1 MKQFKKKP
9 KKIKRSQKIILKRPL
24 WLMPLLIGGFA
35 SGVYADGTDIL
46 GLSWGE
52 KSQKV
57 CVHRPWYAL
66 WSCDKW
72 EEKTQQFTGNQLI
85 TKTWAGGN
93 AANYYHSQNNQD
105 ITANLKN
112 DNGTYFLSGLY
123 NYTGGEYNGGNL
135 DIELGSN
142 ATFNLGA
149 NSGNS
154 FTSWYPNGHT
164 NVTFSAG
171 TINVNNSVEVGNR
184 VGSGAGTHTGTA
196 TLNLNANKVTINS
209 NINAYKTSQVNIGN
223 ANSAITIN
231 SVSLSGDT
239 CSSLAKIGSGAN
251 CSSSGPSYSFKG
263 TTSATNTT
271 FSNASGSFTFEE
283 SANFSGAKLNGGA
296 FTFNKGFNATN
307 NTAFNSGSFTFKGTS
322 SFNNATFSNAS
333 YTFDNQATFQNS
345 SFNGGT
351 FTFNNQSNPTNSAQ
365 HPQILFENSSFN
377 GGIFTFNNQT
387 NPTNSAQ
394 HPQILFENSSFSGS
408 TTTLKGS
415 ATFEQAFNNSNHQ
428 LTIQNASFDN
438 ATFNNTG
445 KITIEKDASFNN
457 TSFNTPVD
465 TNNMSVTGSV
475 TLSGKND
482 LKNGSTLDFGSS
494 KITLAQGATFNLTS
508 LGSEKSVTILNSSGG
523 ITYNHLLN
531 HALNSLTN
539 ALKTTESSSKPQS
552 FAQGLWDMIT
562 YNGVTGQL
570 LSENAATPKN
580 TDSSPSAPTKDSP
593 QVYQVGYKIGDTI
606 YKLQETFSPNSI
618 IIQALESG
626 TYTPPPTI
634 SGSQFDLSASNYIN
648 ANMPWYDH
656 KYYIPKSQNFTESG
670 TYYLPSVQIWGSY
683 TNSFKQTFSTNGSN
697 LVIGYNAT
705 WTGNSVS
712 SSGTVSFGD
721 TSGSAL
727 NGHCGPWPYYQ
738 CIGTTNGAYSAYHV
752 YITANLRSG
761 NRIGT
766 GGAANLVFNGVDS
779 INIANAT
786 ITQHNAGAYSSSMTF
801 STQNMDSS
809 QNLNGLN
816 ANGKLS
822 VYGATFTNQAKDGK
836 FIFNAGQATFEN
848 TNFNG
853 GSYQFSGDSLN
864 FSNNNQFNS
873 GSFEISA
880 KNASFNNAN
889 FNNSASFNFN
899 NSNAT
904 TSFVGD
910 FTNANSNLQIAG
922 NAVFG
927 NSTNSDGSQNTANF
941 NNTGSVNIAGNA
953 TFDNMAFNGPTNTSV
968 KGQVTLNNITLKNLN
983 APLSFGDGMI
993 NFSAHSVINIGEAIT
1008 NGNPITLVSSSK
1020 EIEYN
1025 NAFSKNLWQLI
1036 NYQGH
1041 GASSEK
1047 LVSSAG
1053 NGIYDVVYSF
1063 NNQTYNF
1070 QEVFSPNS
1078 ISIRRLGVGMVF
1090 DYVDMEKS
1098 DHLYY
1103 QNALGF
1109 MTYMPNSYNNNLGNL
1124 NNTIYYYDKSID
1136 FYASGKTLFTKAEFS
1151 QTLTGQNSAIVFGAK
1166 NIWTNA
1172 SDAPQSN
1179 TIIRFG
1185 DNKGAGSND
1194 ASGHCWNLQCI
1205 GFITGHYE
1213 AQKIYITGSIES
1225 GNRISSGGGASLNFN
1240 GLQGILLTNATLY
1253 NRAAGTQSS
1262 SMNFISNSAN
1272 IQAQNSYFIDD
1283 TAQNKGNPNF
1293 SFNALNLD
1301 FSNSSFRGYVGQ
1313 TQSVFKFNAVNA
1325 ISFTNSSNLSS
1336 GLYQISAK
1344 SVLFDN
1350 SNLSVSVGTSSIKA
1364 NAISLSQ
1371 NASINASNHSTL
1383 ELSGDL
1389 NLNDTSSLNLNQSA
1403 INVSNNATIN
1413 DYASL
1418 IASNGSHLN
1427 FNGAVNFNSAN
1438 ITTSL
1443 SDSSI
1448 VFKGASSLGG
1458 QFNLSN
1464 NSFLD
1469 FQGSSA
1475 ITSNT
1480 AFNFYNNAFSQSPI
1494 TFHQALDI
1502 KAPLSLGGNLLNPNN
1517 SSVLNLKN
1525 SQLVFSDQ
1533 GSLNIANIDL
1543 LSDLNDNKNR
1553 VYNIIQA
1560 DMNSNWYERIS
1571 FFGMRINDGIYDAKN
1586 QTYSFTNPL
1595 NNALKITESFK
1606 DNQLSV
1612 TLSQIPGIKNTLY
1625 NIGSE
1630 IFNYQKV
1637 YNNANGVYSYSDDA
1651 QGVFYLTSS
1660 VKGYYNPNQSYQ
1672 ASGSNNTT
1680 KNNNLTSESSVIS
1693 QTYNAQGNP
1702 ISALHVYNKGYNFNN
1717 IKALGQMAL
1726 KLYPEIKK
1734 ILGNDFSL
1742 SSLSNLKGDA
1752 LNQLTKLITPSD
1764 WKNIN
1769 ELIDNANNSVVQNFN
1784 NGALIIGATKI
1795 GQTNTNSTVVFGGL
1809 GYQKPCDYTDIVC
1822 QKFRGTYLGQLLES
1836 SSADLGYIDT
1846 TFNAKEIYLTGT
1858 LGSGN
1863 AWGTGGSASVTFNSQ
1878 TSLILNQAN
1887 IVSSQ
1892 TDGIFS
1898 MLGQEGINKVFNQAG
1913 LANIL
1918 GEVAMQSINK
1928 AGGLGNLIVNTLGSG
1943 SVIGGYLT
1951 PEQKNQTLS
1960 QLLGQNNFD
1969 NLMNDSGLNTAI
1981 KDLIRQ
1987 KLGFWT
1993 GLVGGLAGL
2002 GGIDLQNPEKLI
2014 GSMSINDLLS
2024 KKGLFNQI
2032 TGFISANDIGQVISV
2047 MLQDIVKPSE
2057 ALQNDVVALGK
2068 QMIGEFL
2075 GQDMLN
2081 SLESLLQ
2088 NQQIKSV
2095 LDKVLAAKG
2104 LGPIYEQGLGDLIPN
2119 LGKKG
2124 LFAPYGLSQVWQR
2137 GDFSFNAQGNV
2148 FVQNSTFS
2156 NANGGTLSFNAGNS
2170 LIFAG
2175 NNHIAFTNHSGTLN
2189 LLSNQVSNIN
2199 ITTLDASNGLKINAA
2214 NNNVSVS
2221 QGNLFINASC
2231 VQQSDPITTNTANPC
2246 ALSAQSA
2253 NGASSNNASNNAP
2266 IALNNNDE
2274 SLMVTANDFNFS
2286 GNIYANGVV
2295 DFSKIKGSANI
2306 KNLYLYNNAQ
2316 FQANNLTISN
2326 QAVLEKNASF
2336 VTNNL
2341 NIQGAFNNN
2350 ATQKIGVLQNL
2361 VIASN
2366 ASLSTGIYGL
2376 EVGGALNNFGAIH
2389 FNLENIQ
2396 TPAPLIQ
2403 AEGIINLNTTQTPFI
2418 NVNNSMA
2425 NNTTYTLLKSSRY
2438 IDYNINPNSLQSYLK
2453 LYTLIN
2459 INGNHIEEKN
2469 GVLTYLGQRVL
2480 LQDKGLLLSV
2490 ALPNSNNASPNNILS
2505 LSVLHNQVKMS
2516 YGDKVMDFTPPTLQ
2530 DYIVGIQGQSA
2541 LNQIEAIGGNNAI
2554 KWLSTLMIK
2563 TKENPLFAPIYLENH
2578 SLNEILD
2585 ATKDLQNTASLI
2597 SNPNFRDN
2605 ATNLLELASYTQQT
2619 SRLTKLSDFRAREGE
2634 SNFSERLLEL
2644 KNKRFSDPNP
2654 SEIFVKYSQPNKHPN
2669 NLWVQGVGGASFIS
2683 GGNGTLYG
2691 LNVGYDRLVKNVI
2704 LGGYVA
2710 YGYSG
2715 FNGNIMRSLGNNVD
2729 VGMYARAF
2737 LKRNEFTLSA
2747 NETYGGNASHI
2758 NSSNSL
2764 LSVLNQRYNYNTWTT
2779 SVNGN
2784 YGYDFMFKQKSV
2796 VLKPQVGLSYHFI
2809 GLSGMKGKMQN
2820 PAYQQF
2826 VMHSNPS
2833 NESVLTLN
2841 MGLES
2846 RKYFGK
2852 NSYYFVTARL
2862 GRDLLIKAKGDNMV
2876 RFVGENTLLYRK
2888 GEIFNT
2894 FASVITGG
2902 EMHLWRLM
2910 YVNAGVGLK
2919 MGLQY
2924 QDLNITGNV
2933 GMRVAF

>member
-1 MKQFKKKP
+1 MKKFKKKP
-9 KKIKRSQKIILKRPL
+9 KSIKRSHQNQKTILKRPL
-24 WLMPLLIGGFA
+24 WLAPLLIGGFA

-46 GLSWGE
+46 GLSWEE

-57 CVHRPWYAL
+57 CVHHPWYAP

-149 NSGNS
+149 SSGNS

-196 TLNLNANKVTINS
+196 TLNLNANQVNIHS
-209 NINAYKTSQVNIGN
+209 NISVFKTSQVNVGN
-223 ANSAITIN
+223 ANSVITIG
-231 SVSLSGDT
+231 SVSLSGDV
-239 CSSLAKIGSGAN
+239 CSSLASVGVGAN
-251 CSSSGPSYSFKG
+251 CSTSGPSYSFKG
-263 TTSATNTT
+263 TTNATNTD

-283 SANFSGAKLNGGA
+283 NATFSGAKLNGGTY
-296 FTFNKGFNATN
+296 TFNKEFNATN
-307 NTAFNSGSFTFKGTS
+307 NTAFNSGSFNFNGTS
-322 SFNNATFSNAS
+322 SFNSASFSNAS
-333 YTFDNQATFQNS
+333 YTFNDQATFQNS

-351 FTFNNQSNPTNSAQ
+351 FTFNNQNNQSAQ
-365 HPQILFENSSFN
+365 HPQIQS
-377 GGIFTFNNQT
+377 
-387 NPTNSAQ
+387 
-394 HPQILFENSSFSGS
+394 SSFSGGAI
-408 TTTLKGS
+408 TLKGS

-428 LTIQNASFDN
+428 LTIQNASFNN
-438 ATFNNTG
+438 ANFNNTG
-445 KITIEKDASFNN
+445 KITINESASFND
-457 TSFNTPVD
+457 TTFNTFVD
-465 TNNMSVTGSV
+465 TNNMIITGSV

-494 KITLAQGATFNLTS
+494 KITLTQGTTFNLTS
-508 LGSEKSVTILNSSGG
+508 LGDKNSVTILNSSGG
-523 ITYNHLLN
+523 ITYNNLLN
-531 HALNSLTN
+531 HALNSLTS
-539 ALKTTESSSKPQS
+539 ALKTNENSSDPQS

-570 LSENAATPKN
+570 LNENIAASKPA
-580 TDSSPSAPTKDSP
+580 DSSPSKSSTNPT

-606 YKLQETFSPNSI
+606 YKLQETFSHNSI

-626 TYTPPPTI
+626 TYTPPPVI
-634 SGSQFDLSASNYIN
+634 SGSKFDLSASNYIN

-656 KYYIPKSQNFTESG
+656 KSYIPKSQNFTESG

-683 TNSFKQTFSTNGSN
+683 TNSFKQTFSASNSN

-705 WTGNSVS
+705 WTDHNVS

-738 CIGTTNGAYSAYHV
+738 CTGTTNGTYSAYHV

-779 INIANAT
+779 VNIANAT
-786 ITQHNAGAYSSSMTF
+786 ITQHNAGIYSSSMTF
-801 STQNMDSS
+801 STQSMDNS
-809 QNLNGLN
+809 QNLKGLN
-816 ANGKLS
+816 SNGMLL
-822 VYGATFTNQAKDGK
+822 VYGTTFTNQAKDGK
-836 FIFNAGQATFEN
+836 FIFNAGKAVFEN

-864 FSNNNQFNS
+864 FLNNNQFNS
-873 GSFEISA
+873 GSFEIGA

-910 FTNANSNLQIAG
+910 FTNAHSNLQIAG
-922 NAVFG
+922 SAVFG
-927 NSTNSDGSQNTANF
+927 NSNNGSQNNANF
-941 NNTGSVNIAGNA
+941 NNTGSVNISGNA
-953 TFDNMAFNGPTNTSV
+953 TFDNVVFNSPTNTSV

-983 APLSFGDGMI
+983 APLSFGDGTI
-993 NFSAHSVINIGEAIT
+993 TFSAHSVINIGEAIT

-1020 EIEYN
+1020 EIDYN

-1047 LVSSAG
+1047 LVSSVG
-1053 NGIYDVVYSF
+1053 NGVYDVVYSF

-1078 ISIRRLGVGMVF
+1078 ISIRRLGVSMVF

-1103 QNALGF
+1103 KDVAGF
-1109 MTYMPNSYNNNLGNL
+1109 MTYMPNSYNNNLGNP

-1151 QTLTGQNSAIVFGAK
+1151 QTFTGQNSTIVFGAK

-1213 AQKIYITGSIES
+1213 AQKIYITASIES

-1240 GLQGILLTNATLY
+1240 ALQGILLTNATLY

-1262 SMNFISNSAN
+1262 SMNFTSNSAN

-1283 TAQNKGNPNF
+1283 TAQNGGNPNF

-1313 TQSVFKFNAVNA
+1313 TQSVFKFNAKNA
-1325 ISFTNSSNLSS
+1325 INFTNSTNLSS
-1336 GLYQISAK
+1336 GLYQMQAK
-1344 SVLFDN
+1344 SVSFDN

-1364 NAISLSQ
+1364 NAINLSQ

-1383 ELSGDL
+1383 ELQGDL

-1403 INVSNNATIN
+1403 INVSNNTTIN
-1413 DYASL
+1413 DHASL
-1418 IASNGSHLN
+1418 IASNNAHIN

-1443 SDSSI
+1443 NDSSI
-1448 VFKGASSLGG
+1448 VFKGAISLGG

-1464 NSFLD
+1464 NSSLD

-1480 AFNFYNNAFSQSPI
+1480 AFNFYDNAFSQSPI

-1517 SSVLNLKN
+1517 SSVLDLKN

-1560 DMNSNWYERIS
+1560 GMNSNWYEHIN
-1571 FFGMRINDGIYDAKN
+1571 FFGMRINDGVYDAIN

-1606 DNQLSV
+1606 NNQLSV

-1651 QGVFYLTSS
+1651 EGVFYLTSN

-1672 ASGSNNTT
+1672 ANGSNNTT
-1680 KNNNLTSESSVIS
+1680 KNNNLTSDSSVIS

-1742 SSLSNLKGDA
+1742 SSLSALNSNA
-1752 LNQLTKLITPSD
+1752 LNQLAKLITPND

-1784 NGALIIGATKI
+1784 NGALIVGATKI
-1795 GQTNTNSTVVFGGL
+1795 GQTNTNSAVVFGGL

-1878 TSLILNQAN
+1878 TSLVLNQAN

-1898 MLGQEGINKVFNQAG
+1898 MLGQEGIDKVFNQAG

-1928 AGGLGNLIVNTLGSG
+1928 AGGLGNLIADTLGSD
-1943 SVIGGYLT
+1943 SVIGGHLT

-2057 ALQNDVVALGK
+2057 ALQNDVAALGK
-2068 QMIGEFL
+2068 QMIGGFL
-2075 GQDMLN
+2075 GQDALN
-2081 SLESLLQ
+2081 SLENLLQ

-2095 LDKVLAAKG
+2095 LDKILVAKG

-2124 LFAPYGLSQVWQR
+2124 LFAPYGLSQVWQK

-2156 NANGGTLSFNAGNS
+2156 NANGGTISFNAGNS

-2175 NNHIAFTNHSGTLN
+2175 NNHISFTNHVGLLN

-2199 ITTLDASNGLKINAA
+2199 ITTLNASNGLKINAA
-2214 NNNVSVS
+2214 NNNVLVS

-2231 VQQSDPITTNTANPC
+2231 VKQSDPAITNITNPC
-2246 ALSAQSA
+2246 ALSAQSV
-2253 NGASSNNASNNAP
+2253 NGASSNASNNAQ
-2266 IALNNNDE
+2266 IALSNNDE

-2336 VTNNL
+2336 MANNL

-2350 ATQKIGVLQNL
+2350 ATRKIEVLQNL
-2361 VIASN
+2361 TIASN

-2376 EVGGALNNFGAIH
+2376 GVGGVLNNFGTIH
-2389 FNLENIQ
+2389 FNLENSQ
-2396 TPAPLIQ
+2396 TPVNPLIQ

-2490 ALPNSNNASPNNILS
+2490 ALPNSNNAHQNNILS
-2505 LSVLHNQVKMS
+2505 LSVLYNQIKMS

-2541 LNQIEAIGGNNAI
+2541 LNQIEAVGGNNAI
-2554 KWLSTLMIK
+2554 KWLSTLMME

-2578 SLNEILD
+2578 SLNEILGV
-2585 ATKDLQNTASLI
+2585 AKDLLNTASLI
-2597 SNPNFRDN
+2597 SNPNFRNN

-2619 SRLTKLSDFRAREGE
+2619 SRLTKLSDFRSREGE
-2634 SNFSERLLEL
+2634 SDFSERLLEL

-2654 SEIFVKYSQPNKHPN
+2654 SEVFVKYSPPNKHQN
-2669 NLWVQGVGGASFIS
+2669 NLWVQGIGGASFIS

-2715 FNGNIMRSLGNNVD
+2715 FNGNIMRSLANNVD

-2747 NETYGGNASHI
+2747 NETYGGNASNI
-2758 NSSNSL
+2758 NSSNPL
-2764 LSVLNQRYNYNTWTT
+2764 LSVLNQHYSYNTWTT

-2809 GLSGMKGKMQN
+2809 GLSGMKGN
-2820 PAYQQF
+2820 DAAYKQF
-2826 VMHSNPS
+2826 LMHSNPS

-2862 GRDLLIKAKGDNMV
+2862 GRDLLIKSKGGNMV

-2888 GEIFNT
+2888 GEVFNT

-2924 QDLNITGNV
+2924 QDINITGNV

>member
-1 MKQFKKKP
+1 MKKFKKKL
-9 KKIKRSQKIILKRPL
+9 KKIKRSQKTILKRPL

-35 SGVYADGTDIL
+35 SGVYANNLWDLLNPKVGGEYVHWVKGSQYCAWWEFAGCL
-46 GLSWGE
+46 KNVWGANH
-52 KSQKV
+52 KG
-57 CVHRPWYAL
+57 YDA
-66 WSCDKW
+66 
-72 EEKTQQFTGNQLI
+72 
-85 TKTWAGGN
+85 GN
-93 AANYYHSQNNQD
+93 AANYLSSQNYQAISVGNGNE
-105 ITANLKN
+105 T
-112 DNGTYFLSGLY
+112 GTYSLSGFT
-123 NYTGGEYNGGNL
+123 NYVGGNL
-135 DIELGSN
+135 TIDLG
-142 ATFNLGA
+142 
-149 NSGNS
+149 NSVVLDLSGSNS
-154 FTSWYPNGHT
+154 FTSYQGYNQGKDKVSF
-164 NVTFSAG
+164 NVGA
-171 TINVNNSVEVGNR
+171 INLSGALEVGNR
-184 VGSGAGTHTGTA
+184 VGSGAGTHTGIA
-196 TLNLNANKVTINS
+196 TLNLNANKVNINS
-209 NINAYKTSQVNIGN
+209 NISAFKTSQVNVGN
-223 ANSAITIN
+223 ANSVITIG
-231 SVSLSGDT
+231 SVSLSGEV
-239 CSSLAKIGSGAN
+239 CSSLASVGVGAN
-251 CSSSGPSYSFKG
+251 CSHSGPSYSFKG
-263 TTSATNTT
+263 TTNATNTA
-271 FSNASGSFTFEE
+271 FSNTSGSFTFEE
-283 SANFSGAKLNGGA
+283 NATFSGAKWNGGA
-296 FTFNKGFNATN
+296 FTFNKEFKATN
-307 NTAFNSGSFTFKGTS
+307 NTAFNSGSFNFKGAS
-322 SFNNATFSNAS
+322 SFNGASFSNAS
-333 YTFDNQATFQNS
+333 YTFNNQATFQNS

-351 FTFNNQSNPTNSAQ
+351 FTFNNKTNQSAQ
-365 HPQILFENSSFN
+365 HPQI
-377 GGIFTFNNQT
+377 Q
-387 NPTNSAQ
+387 
-394 HPQILFENSSFSGS
+394 NSSFSGS
-408 TTTLKGS
+408 AITLKG
-415 ATFEQAFNNSNHQ
+415 FVDFQQAFNNSNHQ
-428 LTIQNASFDN
+428 LTIQNASFNN

-457 TSFNTPVD
+457 TTFNTSVD

-482 LKNGSTLDFGSS
+482 LNNGSTLDFGSS
-494 KITLAQGATFNLTS
+494 KITLAQGTTFNLTS

-523 ITYNHLLN
+523 ITYNNLLH
-531 HALNSLTN
+531 HAINSLTN
-539 ALKTTESSSKPQS
+539 ALKTSENPSNPQS
-552 FAQGLWDMIT
+552 FAQGLWGMIT

-570 LSENAATPKN
+570 LNENAATSKN
-580 TDSSPSAPTKDSP
+580 TDSSPSKSSTNSA

-606 YKLQETFSPNSI
+606 YKLQETFGPNSI

-626 TYTPPPTI
+626 TYTPPPVI
-634 SGSQFDLSASNYIN
+634 NGSKFDLSASNYIN
-648 ANMPWYDH
+648 ADMPWYDH

-683 TNSFKQTFSTNGSN
+683 TNSFKQTFSTSNSN
-697 LVIGYNAT
+697 LVIGYNST
-705 WTGNSVS
+705 WTDHNATS
-712 SSGTVSFGD
+712 SDTVSFGD

-738 CIGTTNGAYSAYHV
+738 CTGTTDGAYSAYHV

-779 INIANAT
+779 VNIANAT
-786 ITQHNAGAYSSSMTF
+786 ITQHNAGIYSSSMTF
-801 STQNMDSS
+801 STQSMDDSHNVN
-809 QNLNGLN
+809 NLNP
-816 ANGKLS
+816 NGTLL
-822 VYGATFTNQAKDGK
+822 VYGTTFTNHAKDGK
-836 FIFNAGQATFEN
+836 FIFNAGQAVFEN

-873 GSFEISA
+873 GSFEISV
-880 KNASFNNAN
+880 KNASFNHAN

-910 FTNANSNLQIAG
+910 FTNTNSNLQIAG

-927 NSTNSDGSQNTANF
+927 NSNNGSQNNANF
-941 NNTGSVNIAGNA
+941 NNTGSVNISGNA
-953 TFDNMAFNGPTNTSV
+953 IFDNVVFNGPTNTSV
-968 KGQVTLNNITLKNLN
+968 KGQVALNNITLKNLN
-983 APLSFGDGMI
+983 APLSFGDGTI
-993 NFSAHSVINIGEAIT
+993 TFNAHSVINIAEAIT

-1025 NAFSKNLWQLI
+1025 NAFSNNLWQLI
-1036 NYQGH
+1036 NYQ

-1047 LVSSAG
+1047 LVSSAS
-1053 NGIYDVVYSF
+1053 NGVYDVVYSF

-1070 QEVFSPNS
+1070 QEIFSPNS

-1090 DYVDMEKS
+1090 DYMDMEKS

-1103 QNALGF
+1103 KNALGF
-1109 MTYMPNSYNNNLGNL
+1109 MTYMPNSYNNNLGNS

-1151 QTLTGQNSAIVFGAK
+1151 QTFTGQNSAIVFGAK

-1240 GLQGILLTNATLY
+1240 GIQGILLTNATLY

-1262 SMNFISNSAN
+1262 SMNFTSNSAN

-1283 TAQNKGNPNF
+1283 TAQNGGNPNF

-1313 TQSVFKFNAVNA
+1313 TQSVFKFNAKNA
-1325 ISFTNSSNLSS
+1325 ISFTNSTNLSS
-1336 GLYQISAK
+1336 GLYQMQAK
-1344 SVLFDN
+1344 SVSFDN

-1364 NAISLSQ
+1364 NAINLSQ

-1383 ELSGDL
+1383 ELQGDL
-1389 NLNDTSSLNLNQSA
+1389 NLNDTSSLNLNQSV

-1413 DYASL
+1413 DHASL
-1418 IASNGSHLN
+1418 IVNDGSHLN
-1427 FNGAVNFNSAN
+1427 FNGAVNFNSEN

-1443 SDSSI
+1443 NNSSI
-1448 VFKGASSLGG
+1448 VFKGAISLGG

-1464 NSFLD
+1464 NSSLD

-1480 AFNFYNNAFSQSPI
+1480 AFNFYDSTFSQSPI

-1502 KAPLSLGGNLLNPNN
+1502 KAPLSLGGNLLTPNN
-1517 SSVLNLKN
+1517 SSVLDLKN

-1560 DMNSNWYERIS
+1560 GMNSNWYERIS
-1571 FFGMRINDGIYDAKN
+1571 FFGMRINDGVYDAIN

-1625 NIGSE
+1625 NISSE
-1630 IFNYQKV
+1630 VFNYQKV

-1651 QGVFYLTSS
+1651 EGVFYLTSN

-1672 ASGSNNTT
+1672 ANGSNNTT

-1742 SSLSNLKGDA
+1742 SSLSDLNPDA
-1752 LNQLTKLITPSD
+1752 LNQLAKLITPND

-1784 NGALIIGATKI
+1784 NGTLIIGATKI
-1795 GQTNTNSTVVFGGL
+1795 GQTNTNSAVVFGGL
-1809 GYQKPCDYTDIVC
+1809 GYQKPCDYTDIIC

-1928 AGGLGNLIVNTLGSG
+1928 AGGLGNLIADTLGSN
-1943 SVIGGYLT
+1943 SVIGRHLT
-1951 PEQKNQTLS
+1951 PEQKSQTLS

-1969 NLMNDSGLNTAI
+1969 NLMNDSGLNAAI

-2057 ALQNDVVALGK
+2057 ALQNDVAALGK

-2075 GQDMLN
+2075 GQDALN

-2124 LFAPYGLSQVWQR
+2124 LFAPYGLSYVWQK
-2137 GDFSFNAQGNV
+2137 GDFSFNAQGNI

-2175 NNHIAFTNHSGTLN
+2175 NNHISFTNHAGALQ

-2231 VQQSDPITTNTANPC
+2231 VKQSDPTTTNIINPC

-2253 NGASSNNASNNAP
+2253 NGASNASNNAP
-2266 IALNNNDE
+2266 IALSNNDE
-2274 SLMVTANDFNFS
+2274 SLMVMANDFNFS

-2316 FQANNLTISN
+2316 FQANNLIISN

-2336 VTNNL
+2336 MANNL

-2350 ATQKIGVLQNL
+2350 ATRKIEVLQNL
-2361 VIASN
+2361 TIASN

-2396 TPAPLIQ
+2396 TPTPLIQ
-2403 AEGIINLNTTQTPFI
+2403 AEGIINLNTTQTPFM

-2425 NNTTYTLLKSSRY
+2425 NNTTYTLLKSSHY

-2469 GVLTYLGQRVL
+2469 GALTYLGQRVL

-2490 ALPNSNNASPNNILS
+2490 ALPDSNNAHQNNILS
-2505 LSVLHNQVKMS
+2505 LSVLYNQIKMS
-2516 YGDKVMDFTPPTLQ
+2516 YGDKAMDFTPPTLQ

-2541 LNQIEAIGGNNAI
+2541 LNQIEAVGGNAI
-2554 KWLSTLMIK
+2554 KWLSTLMME
-2563 TKENPLFAPIYLENH
+2563 TKENPLFAPIYLKNH
-2578 SLNEILD
+2578 SLNEILGV
-2585 ATKDLQNTASLI
+2585 AKDLLNTASLI

-2619 SRLTKLSDFRAREGE
+2619 SRLTKLSDFRSREGE
-2634 SNFSERLLEL
+2634 SDFSERLLEL

-2654 SEIFVKYSQPNKHPN
+2654 GEVFVKYSQLSKHPN
-2669 NLWVQGVGGASFIS
+2669 NLWAQGIGGASFIS

-2710 YGYSG
+2710 YGYSD
-2715 FNGNIMRSLGNNVD
+2715 FNGNIMRSLANNVD

-2747 NETYGGNASHI
+2747 NETYGGNANNI
-2758 NSSNSL
+2758 NSSNPL
-2764 LSVLNQRYNYNTWTT
+2764 LSVLNQRYSYNTWTT

-2809 GLSGMKGKMQN
+2809 GLSGMKGKMN
-2820 PAYQQF
+2820 DAAYKQF
-2826 VMHSNPS
+2826 LMHSNPS

-2862 GRDLLIKAKGDNMV
+2862 GRDLLIKSKGGNVV

-2888 GEIFNT
+2888 GEVFNT

-2902 EMHLWRLM
+2902 EMHLWRLV

-2924 QDLNITGNV
+2924 QDINITGNV

>member
-1 MKQFKKKP
+1 MKKFKKKP
-9 KKIKRSQKIILKRPL
+9 KKITRNQKTILKRPL
-24 WLMPLLIGGFA
+24 WLAPLLISGFA
-35 SGVYADGTDIL
+35 SGVYANNLWDLLNPKVGGEYVHWVKGSQYCL
-46 GLSWGE
+46 WWELAGCLRNVWGANH
-52 KSQKV
+52 KG
-57 CVHRPWYAL
+57 YDA
-66 WSCDKW
+66 
-72 EEKTQQFTGNQLI
+72 
-85 TKTWAGGN
+85 GN
-93 AANYYHSQNNQD
+93 AANYLSSQNYQAISVGNGNE
-105 ITANLKN
+105 T
-112 DNGTYFLSGLY
+112 GTYSLSGFT
-123 NYTGGEYNGGNL
+123 NYVGGNL
-135 DIELGSN
+135 TI
-142 ATFNLGA
+142 NLG
-149 NSGNS
+149 NSVVLDLSGSNS
-154 FTSWYPNGHT
+154 FTSYQGYNQGKDDVSF
-164 NVTFSAG
+164 NVG
-171 TINVNNSVEVGNR
+171 TINLNGTLEVGNR

-196 TLNLNANKVTINS
+196 TLNLNANKININS
-209 NINAYKTSQVNIGN
+209 NISAFKTSQVNVGN
-223 ANSAITIN
+223 ANSVITIG

-239 CSSLAKIGSGAN
+239 CSSSVSFGVGAN
-251 CSSSGPSYSFKG
+251 CSTSGPSYSFKG
-263 TTSATNTT
+263 ITNATNTD

-283 SANFSGAKLNGGA
+283 NANFSGAKLNGGA
-296 FTFNKGFNATN
+296 FTFNKDFNATN
-307 NTAFNSGSFTFKGTS
+307 NTAFNSGSFNFKGAS
-322 SFNNATFSNAS
+322 SFNGATFSNAS
-333 YTFDNQATFQNS
+333 YTFNDQATFQNS

-351 FTFNNQSNPTNSAQ
+351 FTFND
-365 HPQILFENSSFN
+365 
-377 GGIFTFNNQT
+377 QT
-387 NPTNSAQ
+387 NQSAQ
-394 HPQILFENSSFSGS
+394 HPQILFENSSFSGNA
-408 TTTLKGS
+408 TTLKG
-415 ATFEQAFNNSNHQ
+415 FVNFQQAFNNSNHQ
-428 LTIQNASFDN
+428 LTMQNASFNN
-438 ATFNNTG
+438 ANFNNTG
-445 KITIEKDASFNN
+445 KITINEGASFNDTTFN
-457 TSFNTPVD
+457 TSINTS
-465 TNNMSVTGSV
+465 NMTITGSV

-494 KITLAQGATFNLTS
+494 KVTLTQGTTFNLTS
-508 LGSEKSVTILNSSGG
+508 LGDKNSVTILNSSGG
-523 ITYNHLLN
+523 ITYNNLLN
-531 HALNSLTN
+531 HALNSLTS
-539 ALKTTESSSKPQS
+539 ALKTNESSSDPQS

-570 LSENAATPKN
+570 LSADATTPKPA
-580 TDSSPSAPTKDSP
+580 DSSPSKSSTNSA
-593 QVYQVGYKIGDTI
+593 QVYQVGYKIGDII
-606 YKLQETFSPNSI
+606 YKLQETFSHNAI

-626 TYTPPPTI
+626 TYTPPPVI
-634 SGSQFDLSASNYIN
+634 SGSKFDLSASNYIDS
-648 ANMPWYDH
+648 NMPWYDH
-656 KYYIPKSQNFTESG
+656 KSYIPKSQNFTESG

-683 TNSFKQTFSTNGSN
+683 TNSFKQTFSASGSN
-697 LVIGYNAT
+697 LVIGYNST
-705 WTGNSVS
+705 WTDHNVS
-712 SSGTVSFGD
+712 SSDTVSFGD

-738 CIGTTNGAYSAYHV
+738 CTGTTNGTYSAYHV

-766 GGAANLVFNGVDS
+766 GGAANLIFNGVDS
-779 INIANAT
+779 VNIANAT
-786 ITQHNAGAYSSSMTF
+786 ITQHNAGIYSSSMTF
-801 STQNMDSS
+801 STQDMDNS

-816 ANGKLS
+816 PNGMLS
-822 VYGATFTNQAKDGK
+822 VYGTTFTNQAKDGK
-836 FIFNAGQATFEN
+836 FIFNAGKATFEN

-922 NAVFG
+922 SAVFG
-927 NSTNSDGSQNTANF
+927 NSANDSQNNANF
-941 NNTGSVNIAGNA
+941 NNTGSVNISGNA
-953 TFDNMAFNGPTNTSV
+953 TFDNVVFNGPTNTSV

-983 APLSFGDGMI
+983 APLSFGDGTI
-993 NFSAHSVINIGEAIT
+993 TFNAHSVINIAEAIT

-1053 NGIYDVVYSF
+1053 NGVYDVVYSF

-1070 QEVFSPNS
+1070 QEIFSQNS

-1090 DYVDMEKS
+1090 DYMDMEKS

-1103 QNALGF
+1103 KNVVGF
-1109 MTYMPNSYNNNLGNL
+1109 MTYMPNSYNNNLGNS
-1124 NNTIYYYDKSID
+1124 NNTIYYYDNSID

-1151 QTLTGQNSAIVFGAK
+1151 QTFTGQNSAIVFGAK

-1240 GLQGILLTNATLY
+1240 ALQGILLTNATLY

-1262 SMNFISNSAN
+1262 SMNFTSNSAN

-1283 TAQNKGNPNF
+1283 TAQNGGNPNF

-1313 TQSVFKFNAVNA
+1313 TQSVFKFNATNA
-1325 ISFTNSSNLSS
+1325 ISFTNSTNLSS
-1336 GLYQISAK
+1336 GLYQMQAK
-1344 SVLFDN
+1344 SVSFDN

-1364 NAISLSQ
+1364 NAINLSQ

-1383 ELSGDL
+1383 ELQGDL
-1389 NLNDTSSLNLNQSA
+1389 NLNDTSSLNLNQSV

-1418 IASNGSHLN
+1418 IVNDGSRLN
-1427 FNGAVNFNSAN
+1427 FNGTTNFNSEN

-1443 SDSSI
+1443 NHSSI
-1448 VFKGASSLGG
+1448 VFKGAISLGG

-1464 NSFLD
+1464 NSSLD

-1480 AFNFYNNAFSQSPI
+1480 AFNFYDNAFSQSPI
-1494 TFHQALDI
+1494 TFHQTLDI

-1525 SQLVFSDQ
+1525 SQLVFGDQ

-1560 DMNSNWYERIS
+1560 GMNSNWYERIN
-1571 FFGMRINDGIYDAKN
+1571 FFGMRINDGVYDATN

-1630 IFNYQKV
+1630 VFNYQKV

-1651 QGVFYLTSS
+1651 EGVFYLTSN
-1660 VKGYYNPNQSYQ
+1660 VKGYYSPNQSYQ

-1680 KNNNLTSESSVIS
+1680 KNNNLTSDSSVIS

-1742 SSLSNLKGDA
+1742 SSLSDLNSNA
-1752 LNQLTKLITPSD
+1752 LNQLTKLITPDD

-1784 NGALIIGATKI
+1784 NGTLIVGAAKI
-1795 GQTNTNSTVVFGGL
+1795 GQTDTNSAVVFGGL

-1878 TSLILNQAN
+1878 TSLVLNQAN
-1887 IVSSQ
+1887 IASSQ

-1928 AGGLGNLIVNTLGSG
+1928 AGGLGNLIADTLGSD
-1943 SVIGGYLT
+1943 SVIGGHLT

-1969 NLMNDSGLNTAI
+1969 NLMNDSGLNAAI

-2032 TGFISANDIGQVISV
+2032 TSFISANDIGQVISV
-2047 MLQDIVKPSE
+2047 ILQDIVKPSE
-2057 ALQNDVVALGK
+2057 ALQNDAAALGK

-2075 GQDMLN
+2075 GQDTLN

-2104 LGPIYEQGLGDLIPN
+2104 LGPIYEQGLGDLMPN

-2124 LFAPYGLSQVWQR
+2124 LFAPYGLSQVWQK
-2137 GDFSFNAQGNV
+2137 GDFNFNAQGNV

-2175 NNHIAFTNHSGTLN
+2175 NNHISFTNHAGLLN

-2199 ITTLDASNGLKINAA
+2199 ITTLNVSNGLKINAA

-2231 VQQSDPITTNTANPC
+2231 VKQNDPATTNIANPC
-2246 ALSAQSA
+2246 TLSAQSA
-2253 NGASSNNASNNAP
+2253 NGASSNASNNGQ
-2266 IALNNNDE
+2266 IALSNNDE

-2336 VTNNL
+2336 MANNL

-2350 ATQKIGVLQNL
+2350 ATRKIEVLQNL
-2361 VIASN
+2361 TIASN

-2396 TPAPLIQ
+2396 TPTPLIQ
-2403 AEGIINLNTTQTPFI
+2403 AEGIINLNTTQTPFM
-2418 NVNNSMA
+2418 NVNNSIA

-2438 IDYNINPNSLQSYLK
+2438 IDYNINPNSLQSYLN

-2490 ALPNSNNASPNNILS
+2490 ALPNSNNAHQNNILS

-2541 LNQIEAIGGNNAI
+2541 LNKIEAVGGNNAI
-2554 KWLSTLMIK
+2554 KWLSTLMME
-2563 TKENPLFAPIYLENH
+2563 TKENPLFAPIYLKNH
-2578 SLNEILD
+2578 SLHEILGV
-2585 ATKDLQNTASLI
+2585 AKDLLNTASLI

-2619 SRLTKLSDFRAREGE
+2619 SRLTKLSDFRSREGE
-2634 SNFSERLLEL
+2634 SDFSRRLLEL

-2654 SEIFVKYSQPNKHPN
+2654 SEVFVKYSQPNKHQN
-2669 NLWVQGVGGASFIS
+2669 NLWAQGVGGASFIS

-2715 FNGNIMRSLGNNVD
+2715 FNGNIMHSLANNVD

-2747 NETYGGNASHI
+2747 NETYGGNASNI

-2809 GLSGMKGKMQN
+2809 GLSGMKGN
-2820 PAYQQF
+2820 DAAYKQF
-2826 VMHSNPS
+2826 LMHSNPS

-2862 GRDLLIKAKGDNMV
+2862 GRDLLIKSKGDNVV

-2888 GEIFNT
+2888 GEVFNT

-2924 QDLNITGNV
+2924 QDINITGNV
-2933 GMRVAF
+2933 GVRVAF

>member
-1 MKQFKKKP
+1 MKKFKKKL
-9 KKIKRSQKIILKRPL
+9 KSIKRSHQNQKTILKRPL

-57 CVHRPWYAL
+57 CVHRLWYAL
-66 WSCDKW
+66 WRCDKW
-72 EEKTQQFTGNQLI
+72 EEKIQQYTGNQLI

-93 AANYYHSQNNQD
+93 ATNYYHTQNNQN

-123 NYTGGEYNGGNL
+123 NYTGGEYNRGNL

-149 NSGNS
+149 SNGNS

-184 VGSGAGTHTGTA
+184 VGSGVGTHTGIA

-209 NINAYKTSQVNIGN
+209 NISAYKTSQVNIGN

-251 CSSSGPSYSFKG
+251 CSTSGPSYSFKG
-263 TTSATNTT
+263 TTNATNTA
-271 FSNASGSFTFEE
+271 FSNANGSFTFEE
-283 SANFSGAKLNGGA
+283 NATFSGAKLNGGA
-296 FTFNKGFNATN
+296 FTFNKEFNATN
-307 NTAFNSGSFTFKGTS
+307 NTAFNSGSFNFKGTS
-322 SFNNATFSNAS
+322 SFNGASFSNAT
-333 YTFDNQATFQNS
+333 YTFNDQATFQNS

-351 FTFNNQSNPTNSAQ
+351 FTFNNQ
-365 HPQILFENSSFN
+365 
-377 GGIFTFNNQT
+377 T

-394 HPQILFENSSFSGS
+394 HPQIQNSSFSGNA
-408 TTTLKGS
+408 TTLKG
-415 ATFEQAFNNSNHQ
+415 FVNFQQAFNNSNHQ

-457 TSFNTPVD
+457 TTFNTSIN
-465 TNNMSVTGSV
+465 TNNMSVTGGV

-482 LKNGSTLDFGSS
+482 LNNGSTLDFGSS
-494 KITLAQGATFNLTS
+494 KITLTQGTTFNLTS
-508 LGSEKSVTILNSSGG
+508 LGDKKSVTILNSSGG

-531 HALNSLTN
+531 HAINSLTN
-539 ALKTTESSSKPQS
+539 ALKTNESSSNPQS
-552 FAQGLWDMIT
+552 FAQGLWEMIT

-570 LSENAATPKN
+570 LSGNAATPKPAN
-580 TDSSPSAPTKDSP
+580 ASPSAPTKDSP

-606 YKLQETFSPNSI
+606 YKLQETFGPNSI

-626 TYTPPPTI
+626 TYTPPPVI
-634 SGSQFDLSASNYIN
+634 SGSKFDLSASNYIN
-648 ANMPWYDH
+648 SDMPWYDH

-683 TNSFKQTFSTNGSN
+683 TNSFTQTFSASNSN

-712 SSGTVSFGD
+712 SSDTVSFGD

-727 NGHCGPWPYYQ
+727 NGHCGTWPYYQ
-738 CIGTTNGAYSAYHV
+738 CAGTTNGTYSAYHV

-766 GGAANLVFNGVDS
+766 GGAANLIFNGVDS

-786 ITQHNAGAYSSSMTF
+786 ITQHNAGIYSSSMTF
-801 STQNMDSS
+801 STQSMDNS

-816 ANGKLS
+816 SNGKLS
-822 VYGATFTNQAKDGK
+822 VYGTTFTNQAKDGK

-853 GSYQFSGDSLN
+853 GSYQFRGDSLN

-904 TSFVGD
+904 TSFMGD

-927 NSTNSDGSQNTANF
+927 NSTNSNGSQNTANF
-941 NNTGSVNIAGNA
+941 NNTGSVNISGNA
-953 TFDNMAFNGPTNTSV
+953 TFDNVVFNDPTNTSV

-983 APLSFGDGMI
+983 APLSFGDGI
-993 NFSAHSVINIGEAIT
+993 ITFSAHSVINIDQAIT

-1020 EIEYN
+1020 EIDYN

-1053 NGIYDVVYSF
+1053 NGVYDVVYSF

-1070 QEVFSPNS
+1070 QEIFSQNS
-1078 ISIRRLGVGMVF
+1078 ISIRRLGVSMVF

-1103 QNALGF
+1103 RNVLGF
-1109 MTYMPNSYNNNLGNL
+1109 MTYMPNSYNNNLGNA
-1124 NNTIYYYDKSID
+1124 NNTIYYYDNSID
-1136 FYASGKTLFTKAEFS
+1136 FYASGKTLLTKAEFS
-1151 QTLTGQNSAIVFGAK
+1151 QTFTGQNSAIVFGAK
-1166 NIWTNA
+1166 SIWTSL

-1179 TIIRFG
+1179 AIIRFG

-1225 GNRISSGGGASLNFN
+1225 GNRISSGGGANLNFN

-1283 TAQNKGNPNF
+1283 TAQNGGNPNF

-1301 FSNSSFRGYVGQ
+1301 FSNSSFRGYVGK

-1325 ISFTNSSNLSS
+1325 ISFTNSTNLSS
-1336 GLYQISAK
+1336 GLYQISAN

-1350 SNLSVSVGTSSIKA
+1350 SNLSVSVGTSRIKA
-1364 NAISLSQ
+1364 NAINLSQ

-1383 ELSGDL
+1383 DLQGDL
-1389 NLNDTSSLNLNQSA
+1389 NVNDTSSLNLNQSA

-1427 FNGAVNFNSAN
+1427 FNEAVNFNSAN

-1448 VFKGASSLGG
+1448 VFKGSVSLGG

-1464 NSFLD
+1464 NSSLD
-1469 FQGSSA
+1469 FQGSST

-1480 AFNFYNNAFSQSPI
+1480 AFNFYDNAFSQSPI
-1494 TFHQALDI
+1494 TFHQALNI

-1560 DMNSNWYERIS
+1560 DMNSNWYERIN
-1571 FFGMRINDGIYDAKN
+1571 FFGMHINDGIYDAKN

-1630 IFNYQKV
+1630 VFNYQKV

-1651 QGVFYLTSS
+1651 QGVFYLTSN

-1672 ASGSNNTT
+1672 ANGSNNTT
-1680 KNNNLTSESSVIS
+1680 KNNNLSSESSVIS

-1702 ISALHVYNKGYNFNN
+1702 ISALHVYNKGYDFNN

-1742 SSLSNLKGDA
+1742 SSLSDLKGDA
-1752 LNQLTKLITPSD
+1752 LNQLTKLITPDD

-1795 GQTNTNSTVVFGGL
+1795 GQTDTNSAVVFGGL

-1928 AGGLGNLIVNTLGSG
+1928 AGGLGNLIVNTLGSN

-2047 MLQDIVKPSE
+2047 VLQDIVKPSN
-2057 ALQNDVVALGK
+2057 ALKNDVMALGK

-2075 GQDMLN
+2075 GQDTLN

-2104 LGPIYEQGLGDLIPN
+2104 LGPIYEQGLGDLIPS

-2124 LFAPYGLSQVWQR
+2124 LFAPYGLSQVWQK

-2175 NNHIAFTNHSGTLN
+2175 NNHISFTNHSGTLQ
-2189 LLSNQVSNIN
+2189 LLSDQVSNIN
-2199 ITTLDASNGLKINAA
+2199 ITTLDASNGLKINAGS
-2214 NNNVSVS
+2214 NNISVS
-2221 QGNLFINASC
+2221 QGDLFINASC
-2231 VQQSDPITTNTANPC
+2231 VQQSTPTAANATNPC

-2253 NGASSNNASNNAP
+2253 NGASSSNASNNAP

-2274 SLMVTANDFNFS
+2274 SLIITANDFNFS

-2295 DFSKIKGSANI
+2295 DFSKIKGSANV

-2366 ASLSTGIYGL
+2366 ASLSTGVYGL
-2376 EVGGALNNFGAIH
+2376 GVGGALNNFGAIH

-2396 TPAPLIQ
+2396 TPTPLIQ
-2403 AEGIINLNTTQTPFI
+2403 AEGIINLNTTQTPFM
-2418 NVNNSMA
+2418 NVSVA
-2425 NNTTYTLLKSSRY
+2425 NGGTYTLLKSSRY

-2490 ALPNSNNASPNNILS
+2490 ALPDSNNASQNNILS
-2505 LSVLHNQVKMS
+2505 LSVLHNQIKMS
-2516 YGDKVMDFTPPTLQ
+2516 YGNKIMDFTPPTLQ

-2554 KWLSTLMIK
+2554 KWLSTLMME

-2597 SNPNFRDN
+2597 SNPNFSFN

-2634 SNFSERLLEL
+2634 SDFSKRLLEL

-2654 SEIFVKYSQPNKHPN
+2654 GEVFVKHSQLSKHQN
-2669 NLWVQGVGGASFIS
+2669 NLWVQGIGGASFIS

-2710 YGYSG
+2710 YGYSD

-2846 RKYFGK
+2846 RKYFGQ

-2862 GRDLLIKAKGDNMV
+2862 GRDLLIKSKGGNMV

-2888 GEIFNT
+2888 GEVFNT

-2924 QDLNITGNV
+2924 QDINITGNV

>member
-1 MKQFKKKP
+1 MKKFKKKP
-9 KKIKRSQKIILKRPL
+9 KSIKRSHQKIILKRPL
-24 WLMPLLIGGFA
+24 WFVPLLIGGFA

-57 CVHRPWYAL
+57 CVHHPWYAI

-72 EEKTQQFTGNQLI
+72 EEKTQQYTGNQLI

-93 AANYYHSQNNQD
+93 AANYYHTQNNQN

-149 NSGNS
+149 SSGNS

-171 TINVNNSVEVGNR
+171 TITVNNSVEVGNR

-196 TLNLNANKVTINS
+196 TLNLNANKVNINS
-209 NINAYKTSQVNIGN
+209 NISAFKTSQVNVGN
-223 ANSAITIN
+223 TNSTITIG

-239 CSSLAKIGSGAN
+239 CSSLASVGVGAN
-251 CSSSGPSYSFKG
+251 CSTSGPSYSFKG
-263 TTSATNTT
+263 TTNATNTA

-283 SANFSGAKLNGGA
+283 NATFSGAKWNGGTY
-296 FTFNKGFNATN
+296 TFNKEFNATN
-307 NTAFNSGSFTFKGTS
+307 NTAFNSGSFNFKGTS
-322 SFNNATFSNAS
+322 SFNGASFSNAS
-333 YTFDNQATFQNS
+333 YTFNNQATFQNS

-351 FTFNNQSNPTNSAQ
+351 FTFNNQTNQSTQ
-365 HPQILFENSSFN
+365 HPQI
-377 GGIFTFNNQT
+377 Q
-387 NPTNSAQ
+387 
-394 HPQILFENSSFSGS
+394 NSSFSGNA
-408 TTTLKGS
+408 TILKGS
-415 ATFEQAFNNSNHQ
+415 VIFQQAFNNSNHQ
-428 LTIQNASFDN
+428 LTIQNASFNN
-438 ATFNNTG
+438 ANFNNTG
-445 KITIEKDASFNN
+445 KITINESASFNDTTFN
-457 TSFNTPVD
+457 TSVD

-494 KITLAQGATFNLTS
+494 KITLTQGTTFNLTS
-508 LGSEKSVTILNSSGG
+508 LSSEKSVTILNSSGG
-523 ITYNHLLN
+523 ITYNNLLN

-539 ALKTTESSSKPQS
+539 ALKTNESSSLPQS
-552 FAQGLWDMIT
+552 FAQGLWGMIT

-570 LSENAATPKN
+570 LNENAATSKN
-580 TDSSPSAPTKDSP
+580 TDSSPSKSSSNPT

-606 YKLQETFSPNSI
+606 YKLQETFSTNSI

-648 ANMPWYDH
+648 ADMPWYDH

-683 TNSFKQTFSTNGSN
+683 TNSFKQTFSASNSN
-697 LVIGYNAT
+697 LVIGYNST

-712 SSGTVSFGD
+712 SSDTVSFGD
-721 TSGSAL
+721 TSGSVL

-738 CIGTTNGAYSAYHV
+738 CTGTTNGTYSAYHV

-766 GGAANLVFNGVDS
+766 GGAANLIFNGVDS

-786 ITQHNAGAYSSSMTF
+786 ITQHNAGTYSSSMTF
-801 STQNMDSS
+801 STQNMDNS
-809 QNLNGLN
+809 QNLKGLN
-816 ANGKLS
+816 SNGTLS
-822 VYGATFTNQAKDGK
+822 VYGTTFTNQAKYGK

-848 TNFNG
+848 TSFNG

-880 KNASFNNAN
+880 KNASFNNAH
-889 FNNSASFNFN
+889 FNNSTSFNFN

-904 TSFVGD
+904 TSFMGD
-910 FTNANSNLQIAG
+910 FTNAHSNLQIAG

-927 NSTNSDGSQNTANF
+927 NSTNGSQNNANF
-941 NNTGSVNIAGNA
+941 NNTGSVNILGNA
-953 TFDNMAFNGPTNTSV
+953 TFYNVVFNGPTNTSV

-983 APLSFGDGMI
+983 APLSFGDGTI
-993 NFSAHSVINIGEAIT
+993 VFNAHSVINIGEAIT

-1047 LVSSAG
+1047 LVSSVG
-1053 NGIYDVVYSF
+1053 NGVYDVVYSF

-1090 DYVDMEKS
+1090 DYMDMEKS

-1103 QNALGF
+1103 KDVVGF
-1109 MTYMPNSYNNNLGNL
+1109 MTYMPNSYNNNLGNS

-1151 QTLTGQNSAIVFGAK
+1151 QIFTGQNSAIVFGAK
-1166 NIWTNA
+1166 SIWTDA

-1179 TIIRFG
+1179 AIIRFG
-1185 DNKGAGSND
+1185 DNKGSGSND

-1225 GNRISSGGGASLNFN
+1225 GNRISSGGGVSLNFN

-1262 SMNFISNSAN
+1262 SMNFVSNSAN

-1283 TAQNKGNPNF
+1283 TAQNGGNPNF

-1301 FSNSSFRGYVGQ
+1301 FSNSSFRGYVGK

-1325 ISFTNSSNLSS
+1325 ISFTNSTNLSS
-1336 GLYQISAK
+1336 GLYQMQAK

-1364 NAISLSQ
+1364 NAINLSQ

-1383 ELSGDL
+1383 ELQGDL

-1418 IASNGSHLN
+1418 IASNNAHIN

-1443 SDSSI
+1443 NDSSI
-1448 VFKGASSLGG
+1448 VFKGAISLGG

-1464 NSFLD
+1464 NSSLD

-1475 ITSNT
+1475 IISNT
-1480 AFNFYNNAFSQSPI
+1480 AFNFYDNAFSQSPI

-1560 DMNSNWYERIS
+1560 GMNNNWYERIN
-1571 FFGMRINDGIYDAKN
+1571 FFGMHISDGIYDAIN

-1630 IFNYQKV
+1630 VFNYQKV

-1651 QGVFYLTSS
+1651 EGVFYLTSN

-1672 ASGSNNTT
+1672 ANGSNNTT
-1680 KNNNLTSESSVIS
+1680 KNNNLTSESSIIS

-1702 ISALHVYNKGYNFNN
+1702 ISALHIYNKGYNFNN

-1734 ILGNDFSL
+1734 VLGNDFSL
-1742 SSLSNLKGDA
+1742 SSLSDLNPNA
-1752 LNQLTKLITPSD
+1752 LNQLTKLITPND

-1784 NGALIIGATKI
+1784 NGTLIIGATKI
-1795 GQTNTNSTVVFGGL
+1795 GQTDTNSAVVFGGL
-1809 GYQKPCDYTDIVC
+1809 GYQTPCDYTDIVC

-1918 GEVAMQSINK
+1918 GEVAVQSINK

-2047 MLQDIVKPSE
+2047 MLQDIVKPSN
-2057 ALQNDVVALGK
+2057 ALKNDVMALGK

-2075 GQDMLN
+2075 GQDTLN

-2119 LGKKG
+2119 FGKKG
-2124 LFAPYGLSQVWQR
+2124 LFAPYGLSQVWQK
-2137 GDFSFNAQGNV
+2137 GDFNFNAQGNV

-2175 NNHIAFTNHSGTLN
+2175 NNHIAFTNHSGTLQ

-2199 ITTLDASNGLKINAA
+2199 ITTLDASNGLKINAGS
-2214 NNNVSVS
+2214 NNISVS
-2221 QGNLFINASC
+2221 QGDLFINASC
-2231 VQQSDPITTNTANPC
+2231 TQQSDPTAADATNPC
-2246 ALSAQSA
+2246 TLSAQST
-2253 NGASSNNASNNAP
+2253 NGASNASNNMQ

-2316 FQANNLTISN
+2316 FQANNLIISN

-2336 VTNNL
+2336 TANNL

-2350 ATQKIGVLQNL
+2350 ATQKIEVLQNL
-2361 VIASN
+2361 TIASN

-2376 EVGGALNNFGAIH
+2376 EVGGSLNNFGTIH

-2396 TPAPLIQ
+2396 TPTPLIQ

-2490 ALPNSNNASPNNILS
+2490 ALPGSNNAHQNNILS
-2505 LSVLHNQVKMS
+2505 LSVLHDQIKMS
-2516 YGDKVMDFTPPTLQ
+2516 YGNKIMDFTPPTLQ

-2554 KWLSTLMIK
+2554 KWLSTLMME
-2563 TKENPLFAPIYLENH
+2563 TKENPLFAPIYLKNH
-2578 SLNEILD
+2578 SLNEILGV
-2585 ATKDLQNTASLI
+2585 TKDLQNTASLI

-2634 SNFSERLLEL
+2634 SAFSERLLEL

-2654 SEIFVKYSQPNKHPN
+2654 GEVFVKHSQLSKHPN

-2710 YGYSG
+2710 YGYSD
-2715 FNGNIMRSLGNNVD
+2715 FNGNIMHSLGNNVD

-2747 NETYGGNASHI
+2747 NETYEGNASSI

-2764 LSVLNQRYNYNTWTT
+2764 LSVLNQRYSYNTWTT

-2809 GLSGMKGKMQN
+2809 GLSGMKGKMN
-2820 PAYQQF
+2820 DDAYKQF
-2826 VMHSNPS
+2826 LMHSNPS

-2852 NSYYFVTARL
+2852 NSYYFITARL
-2862 GRDLLIKAKGDNMV
+2862 GRDLLIKSKGGNVV

-2888 GEIFNT
+2888 GEVFNT

-2924 QDLNITGNV
+2924 QDINITGNV

>member
-1 MKQFKKKP
+1 MKKFKKKP
-9 KKIKRSQKIILKRPL
+9 KNIKRSHQKTILKRPL
-24 WLMPLLIGGFA
+24 WLAPLLISGFA
-35 SGVYADGTDIL
+35 SGVHANNLWDLLNPKVGGEYVHWVKGSQYCAWWEFAGCL
-46 GLSWGE
+46 KNVWGANH
-52 KSQKV
+52 KG
-57 CVHRPWYAL
+57 YDA
-66 WSCDKW
+66 
-72 EEKTQQFTGNQLI
+72 
-85 TKTWAGGN
+85 GN
-93 AANYYHSQNNQD
+93 AANYLSSQNYQAISVGSGNE
-105 ITANLKN
+105 T
-112 DNGTYFLSGLY
+112 GTYSLSGFT
-123 NYTGGEYNGGNL
+123 NYVGGNL
-135 DIELGSN
+135 TI
-142 ATFNLGA
+142 NLG
-149 NSGNS
+149 NSVVLDLSGSNS
-154 FTSWYPNGHT
+154 FTSYQGYNQGKDDVSFNVSAINLNG
-164 NVTFSAG
+164 AL
-171 TINVNNSVEVGNR
+171 EVGNR

-196 TLNLNANKVTINS
+196 TLNLNANKVNINS
-209 NINAYKTSQVNIGN
+209 NISAFKTSQVNIGN
-223 ANSAITIN
+223 ANSVITIG

-239 CSSLAKIGSGAN
+239 CSSLASVGVGAN
-251 CSSSGPSYSFKG
+251 CSTSGPSYSFKG
-263 TTSATNTT
+263 TTNATNTA

-283 SANFSGAKLNGGA
+283 NATFSGAKLNGGS

-307 NTAFNSGSFTFKGTS
+307 NTAFNSGNFNFKGTS
-322 SFNNATFSNAS
+322 SFNGASFSDAT
-333 YTFDNQATFQNS
+333 YTFNNQATFNNS

-351 FTFNNQSNPTNSAQ
+351 FTFNNQNNQSAQ
-365 HPQILFENSSFN
+365 HPQI
-377 GGIFTFNNQT
+377 Q
-387 NPTNSAQ
+387 
-394 HPQILFENSSFSGS
+394 NSSFSGNA
-408 TTTLKGS
+408 TTLKG
-415 ATFEQAFNNSNHQ
+415 FVDFQQAFNNSSHQ
-428 LTIQNASFDN
+428 LIVQNASFNN
-438 ATFNNTG
+438 ANFNNTG
-445 KITIEKDASFNN
+445 KITIEKEASFNN
-457 TSFNTPVD
+457 TSFNTSVD
-465 TNNMSVTGSV
+465 TSNMIITGSV

-494 KITLAQGATFNLTS
+494 KITLTQGTTFNLTS
-508 LGSEKSVTILNSSGG
+508 LGDKNSVTILNSSGG
-523 ITYNHLLN
+523 IAYNNLLN

-539 ALKTTESSSKPQS
+539 ALKTNESSLKPQS

-570 LSENAATPKN
+570 LSTDATTSKP
-580 TDSSPSAPTKDSP
+580 TDSSPSKSSTNPT
-593 QVYQVGYKIGDTI
+593 QVYQVGYKIGDII
-606 YKLQETFSPNSI
+606 YKLQETFSHNSI

-626 TYTPPPTI
+626 TYTPPPII
-634 SGSQFDLSASNYIN
+634 SGSKFDLSASNYIDSN
-648 ANMPWYDH
+648 TPWYDH
-656 KYYIPKSQNFTESG
+656 KSYIPKSQNFTESG

-683 TNSFKQTFSTNGSN
+683 TNSFKQTFSASGSN
-697 LVIGYNAT
+697 LVIGYNST
-705 WTGNSVS
+705 WTDHNVS
-712 SSGTVSFGD
+712 SSDTVSFGD

-738 CIGTTNGAYSAYHV
+738 CTGTTNGTYSAYHV

-779 INIANAT
+779 VNIANAT
-786 ITQHNAGAYSSSMTF
+786 ITQHNAGIYSSSMTF
-801 STQNMDSS
+801 STQSMDNS

-816 ANGKLS
+816 ANGTLL

-836 FIFNAGQATFEN
+836 FIFNAGKAVFEN

-873 GSFEISA
+873 GSFEIGA
-880 KNASFNNAN
+880 KNASFDNTN

-922 NAVFG
+922 SAVFG
-927 NSTNSDGSQNTANF
+927 NSNNGSQNNANF
-941 NNTGSVNIAGNA
+941 NNTGSVNISGNA
-953 TFDNMAFNGPTNTSV
+953 TFDNVVFNSPTNMSV

-983 APLSFGDGMI
+983 APLSFGDGTI
-993 NFSAHSVINIGEAIT
+993 TFNTHSVINIAEAIT

-1053 NGIYDVVYSF
+1053 NGVYDVVYSF

-1070 QEVFSPNS
+1070 QEIFSPNS

-1090 DYVDMEKS
+1090 DYMDMEKS

-1109 MTYMPNSYNNNLGNL
+1109 MTYMPNSYNNNLGNS

-1151 QTLTGQNSAIVFGAK
+1151 QTFTDQNSAIVFGAK
-1166 NIWTNA
+1166 SIWTDA

-1262 SMNFISNSAN
+1262 SMNFVSNSAN
-1272 IQAQNSYFIDD
+1272 IQAQNSYFIDN
-1283 TAQNKGNPNF
+1283 TAQNGGNPNF

-1313 TQSVFKFNAVNA
+1313 TQSVFKFNAKNA
-1325 ISFTNSSNLSS
+1325 ISFTNSTNLSS
-1336 GLYQISAK
+1336 GLYQMQAK

-1350 SNLSVSVGTSSIKA
+1350 SNLSVSVGTSNIKA
-1364 NAISLSQ
+1364 NAINLSQ

-1383 ELSGDL
+1383 ELQGDL

-1418 IASNGSHLN
+1418 IVNDGSRLN
-1427 FNGAVNFNSAN
+1427 FNGTTNFNSEN

-1443 SDSSI
+1443 NHSSI
-1448 VFKGASSLGG
+1448 VFKGAISLGG

-1464 NSFLD
+1464 NSSLD

-1480 AFNFYNNAFSQSPI
+1480 AFNFYDSAFSQSPI

-1560 DMNSNWYERIS
+1560 GMNHNWYERIN
-1571 FFGMRINDGIYDAKN
+1571 FFGMRINDGVYDAIN

-1630 IFNYQKV
+1630 VFNYQKV

-1651 QGVFYLTSS
+1651 EGVFYLTSN

-1742 SSLSNLKGDA
+1742 SSLSDLNSNA
-1752 LNQLTKLITPSD
+1752 LNQLTKLITPND

-1769 ELIDNANNSVVQNFN
+1769 EFIDNANNSVVQNFN
-1784 NGALIIGATKI
+1784 NGTLIVGAAKI
-1795 GQTNTNSTVVFGGL
+1795 GQTDTNSTVVFGGL
-1809 GYQKPCDYTDIVC
+1809 GYQKPCDYTDVVC

-1878 TSLILNQAN
+1878 TSLVLNQAN

-1898 MLGQEGINKVFNQAG
+1898 MLGQEGINKVFNQTG

-1928 AGGLGNLIVNTLGSG
+1928 AGGLGNLIADTLGSD
-1943 SVIGGYLT
+1943 SVIGGHLT

-1969 NLMNDSGLNTAI
+1969 NLMNDSGLNVAI

-2047 MLQDIVKPSE
+2047 ILQDIVKPSS
-2057 ALQNDVVALGK
+2057 ALKNDVAALGK

-2075 GQDMLN
+2075 GQDTLN

-2104 LGPIYEQGLGDLIPN
+2104 LGSIYEQGLGDLIPN

-2124 LFAPYGLSQVWQR
+2124 LFAPYGLSQVWQK

-2156 NANGGTLSFNAGNS
+2156 NANGGAISFNAGDM

-2175 NNHIAFTNHSGTLN
+2175 NNRISFTNHAGALN

-2199 ITTLDASNGLKINAA
+2199 ITTLNASNGLKINAA
-2214 NNNVSVS
+2214 SNNVSVS

-2231 VQQSDPITTNTANPC
+2231 VGQNNPTTANIANPC
-2246 ALSAQSA
+2246 TLSAQSA
-2253 NGASSNNASNNAP
+2253 NDASSGNASNNAQ

-2286 GNIYANGVV
+2286 GNIYSNGVV

-2336 VTNNL
+2336 MANNL

-2350 ATQKIGVLQNL
+2350 ATRKIEVLQNL
-2361 VIASN
+2361 TIASN

-2396 TPAPLIQ
+2396 TPIPFIQ
-2403 AEGIINLNTTQTPFI
+2403 AEGIINLNTTQMPFM

-2438 IDYNINPNSLQSYLK
+2438 IDYNINPNSLQSYLN

-2490 ALPNSNNASPNNILS
+2490 VLPNSNNAHQNNILS
-2505 LSVLHNQVKMS
+2505 LSVLHNQIKMS

-2541 LNQIEAIGGNNAI
+2541 LNQIESVGGNNAI
-2554 KWLSTLMIK
+2554 KWLSTLMME

-2578 SLNEILD
+2578 SLNEILGV
-2585 ATKDLQNTASLI
+2585 AKDLLNTANLI
-2597 SNPNFRDN
+2597 SNPNFRNN

-2634 SNFSERLLEL
+2634 SDFSKHLLEL

-2654 SEIFVKYSQPNKHPN
+2654 GEVFVKYSQPNKHPN
-2669 NLWVQGVGGASFIS
+2669 NLWVQGIGGASFIS

-2715 FNGNIMRSLGNNVD
+2715 FNGNIMHSLANNVD

-2747 NETYGGNASHI
+2747 NETYEGNASNI
-2758 NSSNSL
+2758 NSSNPL
-2764 LSVLNQRYNYNTWTT
+2764 LSVLNQRYSYNTWTT

-2809 GLSGMKGKMQN
+2809 GLSGMKGKMN
-2820 PAYQQF
+2820 DAAYKQF
-2826 VMHSNPS
+2826 LMHSNPS

-2841 MGLES
+2841 MGLEG

-2862 GRDLLIKAKGDNMV
+2862 GRDLLIKSKGDNVV

-2888 GEIFNT
+2888 GEVFNT

-2924 QDLNITGNV
+2924 QDINITGNV

>member
-1 MKQFKKKP
+1 MKKFKKKP
-9 KKIKRSQKIILKRPL
+9 KSIKRSHQKTILKRPL
-24 WLMPLLIGGFA
+24 WLAPLLIGGFA

-57 CVHRPWYAL
+57 CVHHPWYAL

-123 NYTGGEYNGGNL
+123 NYTGGENNGGNL

-149 NSGNS
+149 SSGNS

-164 NVTFSAG
+164 NVTFGAG

-196 TLNLNANKVTINS
+196 TLNLNANKVNINS
-209 NINAYKTSQVNIGN
+209 NISAFKTSQVNVGN
-223 ANSAITIN
+223 DNSAITIG

-239 CSSLAKIGSGAN
+239 CSSLASVGVGAN
-251 CSSSGPSYSFKG
+251 CSTSGPSYSFKG
-263 TTSATNTT
+263 TTSATNTA
-271 FSNASGSFTFEE
+271 FSNANGSFTFEE
-283 SANFSGAKLNGGA
+283 NATFSGAKLNGGA
-296 FTFNKGFNATN
+296 FTFNKEFSATN
-307 NTAFNSGSFTFKGTS
+307 NTAFNSGSFNFKGAS
-322 SFNNATFSNAS
+322 SFNGTNFNNAA
-333 YTFDNQATFQNS
+333 YTFNHQAAFQNS

-351 FTFNNQSNPTNSAQ
+351 FTFSDQTNQTNSAQ
-365 HPQILFENSSFN
+365 HPQI
-377 GGIFTFNNQT
+377 Q
-387 NPTNSAQ
+387 
-394 HPQILFENSSFSGS
+394 NSSFSGNA
-408 TTTLKGS
+408 TTLKG
-415 ATFEQAFNNSNHQ
+415 FVDFQQAFNNSNHQ
-428 LTIQNASFDN
+428 LTMQNASFNN
-438 ATFNNTG
+438 ANFSNTG
-445 KITIEKDASFNN
+445 KITINESASFNDTTFN
-457 TSFNTPVD
+457 TSVD
-465 TNNMSVTGSV
+465 TNNMTITGSV

-494 KITLAQGATFNLTS
+494 KITLTQGTTFNLTS
-508 LGSEKSVTILNSSGG
+508 LSSEKSVTILNSSGG
-523 ITYNHLLN
+523 ITYNNLLN
-531 HALNSLTN
+531 HAINSLTN
-539 ALKTTESSSKPQS
+539 ALKTNESSSKPQS
-552 FAQGLWDMIT
+552 FAQGLWEMIT

-570 LSENAATPKN
+570 LNENAATSKN

-606 YKLQETFSPNSI
+606 YKLQETFSHNSI

-626 TYTPPPTI
+626 TYTPPPVI
-634 SGSQFDLSASNYIN
+634 NGSKFDLSASNYIN
-648 ANMPWYDH
+648 ADMPWYDH

-683 TNSFKQTFSTNGSN
+683 TNSFKQTFSASNSN
-697 LVIGYNAT
+697 LVIGYNST
-705 WTGNSVS
+705 WTDHNVS

-738 CIGTTNGAYSAYHV
+738 CTGTTNGTYSAYHV

-786 ITQHNAGAYSSSMTF
+786 ITQHNAGIYSSSMTF
-801 STQNMDSS
+801 STQSMDNS
-809 QNLNGLN
+809 QNLKGLN

-822 VYGATFTNQAKDGK
+822 VYGTTFTNQAKDGK
-836 FIFNAGQATFEN
+836 FIFNAGQAVFEN

-880 KNASFNNAN
+880 QNTIFNNAN

-910 FTNANSNLQIAG
+910 FTNAHSNLQIAG

-927 NSTNSDGSQNTANF
+927 NPTNGSQNNANF

-953 TFDNMAFNGPTNTSV
+953 TFDNVVFNGPTNTSV

-983 APLSFGDGMI
+983 APLSFGDGTI
-993 NFSAHSVINIGEAIT
+993 TFNAHSVINIGEAIT

-1047 LVSSAG
+1047 LVSSVG
-1053 NGIYDVVYSF
+1053 NGVYDVVYSF

-1070 QEVFSPNS
+1070 QEIFSQNS
-1078 ISIRRLGVGMVF
+1078 ISIRRLGVSMVF

-1103 QNALGF
+1103 KDVVGF
-1109 MTYMPNSYNNNLGNL
+1109 MTYMPNSYNNNLGNA
-1124 NNTIYYYDKSID
+1124 NNTIYYYDNSID

-1151 QTLTGQNSAIVFGAK
+1151 QTFTGQNSTIVFGAK
-1166 NIWTNA
+1166 NIWTDA

-1179 TIIRFG
+1179 AIIRFG

-1262 SMNFISNSAN
+1262 SMNFVSNSAN

-1283 TAQNKGNPNF
+1283 TAQNGGNPNF

-1313 TQSVFKFNAVNA
+1313 TQSVFKFNAKNA
-1325 ISFTNSSNLSS
+1325 ISFTNSTNLSS
-1336 GLYQISAK
+1336 GLYQMQAK

-1364 NAISLSQ
+1364 SAINLSQ

-1383 ELSGDL
+1383 ELQGDL
-1389 NLNDTSSLNLNQSA
+1389 NVNDTSSLNLNQST

-1418 IASNGSHLN
+1418 IVNDGSRLN

-1443 SDSSI
+1443 NDSSI
-1448 VFKGASSLGG
+1448 VFKGAISLGG

-1464 NSFLD
+1464 NSSLD

-1480 AFNFYNNAFSQSPI
+1480 AFNFYDNAFSQSPI

-1560 DMNSNWYERIS
+1560 GMSSNWYERIN
-1571 FFGMRINDGIYDAKN
+1571 FFGMRINDGIYDAIN
-1586 QTYSFTNPL
+1586 QTYSFTNSL

-1630 IFNYQKV
+1630 VFNYQKV

-1651 QGVFYLTSS
+1651 EGVFYLTSN

-1672 ASGSNNTT
+1672 ANGSNNTT
-1680 KNNNLTSESSVIS
+1680 KNNDLTSESSVIS

-1702 ISALHVYNKGYNFNN
+1702 ISALHIYNKGYNLNN

-1734 ILGNDFSL
+1734 ILGNDFSP
-1742 SSLSNLKGDA
+1742 SSLSGLNSNA
-1752 LNQLTKLITPSD
+1752 LNQLTKLITPND

-1784 NGALIIGATKI
+1784 NGTLIIGATKI
-1795 GQTNTNSTVVFGGL
+1795 GQTDTNSAVVFGGL

-1928 AGGLGNLIVNTLGSG
+1928 AGGLGNLIADMLGSD
-1943 SVIGGYLT
+1943 SVIGGHLT

-2057 ALQNDVVALGK
+2057 ALQSDVAALGK

-2075 GQDMLN
+2075 GQDALN

-2088 NQQIKSV
+2088 NQEIKSV

-2104 LGPIYEQGLGDLIPN
+2104 LGSIYEQGLGDLMPN

-2156 NANGGTLSFNAGNS
+2156 NANGGALSFNAGNS

-2175 NNHIAFTNHSGTLN
+2175 NNHISFTNNAGTLQ
-2189 LLSNQVSNIN
+2189 LLSDQVSNIN
-2199 ITTLDASNGLKINAA
+2199 ITTLNASNGLKINAA

-2231 VQQSDPITTNTANPC
+2231 AQQSGPTTANIANPC
-2246 ALSAQSA
+2246 MLNAQSV
-2253 NGASSNNASNNAP
+2253 NGTSSNNASNNVQ

-2274 SLMVTANDFNFS
+2274 NLMVTANNFNFS

-2295 DFSKIKGSANI
+2295 DFSKIKGSATI

-2350 ATQKIGVLQNL
+2350 AMCKIEVLQNL
-2361 VIASN
+2361 TIASN
-2366 ASLSTGIYGL
+2366 ASLSTGVYGL
-2376 EVGGALNNFGAIH
+2376 EVGGALNHFGAIH

-2396 TPAPLIQ
+2396 TPTPLIQ
-2403 AEGIINLNTTQTPFI
+2403 AEGIINLNTTQVPFM

-2425 NNTTYTLLKSSRY
+2425 DNTTYTLLKSSRY

-2469 GVLTYLGQRVL
+2469 GALTYLGQRVL

-2490 ALPNSNNASPNNILS
+2490 ALPSSNNAHQNNILS
-2505 LSVLHNQVKMS
+2505 LSVLYNQVKMS
-2516 YGDKVMDFTPPTLQ
+2516 YGDKAMDFTPPTLQ

-2554 KWLSTLMIK
+2554 KWLSTLMME
-2563 TKENPLFAPIYLENH
+2563 TKENPLFAPIYLKNH
-2578 SLNEILD
+2578 SLNEILGV
-2585 ATKDLQNTASLI
+2585 AKDLLNTASLI
-2597 SNPNFRDN
+2597 SNPNFRNN
-2605 ATNLLELASYTQQT
+2605 ATNLLELAGYTQQT

-2634 SNFSERLLEL
+2634 SAFSERLLEL
-2644 KNKRFSDPNP
+2644 KNKRFSDPNLG
-2654 SEIFVKYSQPNKHPN
+2654 EVFVKYSQPNKHPN

-2691 LNVGYDRLVKNVI
+2691 LNAGYDRLIKNVI

-2715 FNGNIMRSLGNNVD
+2715 FNGNIMHSLANNVD
-2729 VGMYARAF
+2729 VGVYVRAF

-2747 NETYGGNASHI
+2747 NETYGGNANNI
-2758 NSSNSL
+2758 NSSNPL
-2764 LSVLNQRYNYNTWTT
+2764 LSVLNQRYSYNTWTT

-2809 GLSGMKGKMQN
+2809 GLSGMKGKMN
-2820 PAYQQF
+2820 DAAYKQF
-2826 VMHSNPS
+2826 LMHSNLS

-2852 NSYYFVTARL
+2852 DSYYFVTARL
-2862 GRDLLIKAKGDNMV
+2862 GRDLLIKSKGGNMV

-2888 GEIFNT
+2888 GEVFNT
-2894 FASVITGG
+2894 FASVVTGG

-2924 QDLNITGNV
+2924 QDINITGNV

>member
-1 MKQFKKKP
+1 MKKFKKKP
-9 KKIKRSQKIILKRPL
+9 KKITRNQKTILKRPL
-24 WLMPLLIGGFA
+24 WLMPLLISGFA
-35 SGVYADGTDIL
+35 SGVYANNLWDLLNPKVG
-46 GLSWGE
+46 GEYVHWVKGSQYCSW
-52 KSQKV
+52 
-57 CVHRPWYAL
+57 
-66 WSCDKW
+66 W
-72 EEKTQQFTGNQLI
+72 EI
-85 TKTWAGGN
+85 AGCLRNVWGANHKGYDAGN
-93 AANYYHSQNNQD
+93 AANYLSSQNYQAISVGSGNE
-105 ITANLKN
+105 T
-112 DNGTYFLSGLY
+112 GTYSLSGFT
-123 NYTGGEYNGGNL
+123 NYVGGNL
-135 DIELGSN
+135 TI
-142 ATFNLGA
+142 NLG
-149 NSGNS
+149 NSVVLDLSGSNS
-154 FTSWYPNGHT
+154 FTSYQGYNQGKDEVSFNVGAINLNG
-164 NVTFSAG
+164 AL
-171 TINVNNSVEVGNR
+171 EVGNR
-184 VGSGAGTHTGTA
+184 VGSGVGTHTGTA
-196 TLNLNANKVTINS
+196 TLNLNANQVNINS
-209 NINAYKTSQVNIGN
+209 NISAFKTSQVNIGN
-223 ANSAITIN
+223 ANSAITIG
-231 SVSLSGDT
+231 SVSLSGDV
-239 CSSLAKIGSGAN
+239 CSSLARVGVGAN
-251 CSSSGPSYSFKG
+251 CSTSGPSYSFKG
-263 TTSATNTT
+263 TTNATNTA

-283 SANFSGAKLNGGA
+283 NATFSGAKLNEGT
-296 FTFNKGFNATN
+296 FTFNKEFSATN
-307 NTAFNSGSFTFKGTS
+307 NTAFNSGSFNFKGAS
-322 SFNNATFSNAS
+322 SFNGATFSNAT
-333 YTFDNQATFQNS
+333 YTFNNQATFQNS

-351 FTFNNQSNPTNSAQ
+351 FTFNDQTNQNAQ
-365 HPQILFENSSFN
+365 HPQI
-377 GGIFTFNNQT
+377 Q
-387 NPTNSAQ
+387 
-394 HPQILFENSSFSGS
+394 NSSFSGNA
-408 TTTLKGS
+408 TTLKG
-415 ATFEQAFNNSNHQ
+415 FVDFQQAFNNSNHQ
-428 LTIQNASFDN
+428 LTMQNASFNN
-438 ATFNNTG
+438 ANFNNTG

-457 TSFNTPVD
+457 TSFNTSVD
-465 TNNMSVTGSV
+465 ASNMSVTGGV

-482 LKNGSTLDFGSS
+482 LNNGSTLDFGSS
-494 KITLAQGATFNLTS
+494 KITLAQGTTFNLTS
-508 LGSEKSVTILNSSGG
+508 LGDKKSVTILNSSGG

-531 HALNSLTN
+531 HAINSLTN
-539 ALKTTESSSKPQS
+539 ALKTNESSSDPQS
-552 FAQGLWDMIT
+552 FAQGLWDIIT

-570 LSENAATPKN
+570 LNENAATSKPA
-580 TDSSPSAPTKDSP
+580 DSSPSKSSTNPTH
-593 QVYQVGYKIGDTI
+593 VYQVGYKIGDTI
-606 YKLQETFSPNSI
+606 YKLQETFGPNSI

-626 TYTPPPTI
+626 TYTPPPVI
-634 SGSQFDLSASNYIN
+634 SGSKFDLSASNYIN
-648 ANMPWYDH
+648 ADMHWYDH

-697 LVIGYNAT
+697 LVIGYSST
-705 WTGNSVS
+705 WTDHNVS
-712 SSGTVSFGD
+712 SSDTVSFGD

-738 CIGTTNGAYSAYHV
+738 CTGTTNGTYSAYHV

-766 GGAANLVFNGVDS
+766 GGAANLIFNGVDS
-779 INIANAT
+779 VNIANAT
-786 ITQHNAGAYSSSMTF
+786 ITQHNAGIYSSSMTF
-801 STQNMDSS
+801 STQSMDNS
-809 QNLNGLN
+809 QNLKGLN
-816 ANGKLS
+816 PNGMLS
-822 VYGATFTNQAKDGK
+822 VYGATFTNHAKDGK
-836 FIFNAGQATFEN
+836 FIFNAGQAVFEN

-922 NAVFG
+922 SAVFG
-927 NSTNSDGSQNTANF
+927 NSNNGSQNNANF
-941 NNTGSVNIAGNA
+941 NNTGSVNISGNA
-953 TFDNMAFNGPTNTSV
+953 TFDDVAFNSPTNTSV

-983 APLSFGDGMI
+983 APLSFGDGTI
-993 NFSAHSVINIGEAIT
+993 TFNAHSVINIAEAIT

-1025 NAFSKNLWQLI
+1025 SAFSKNLWQLI

-1041 GASSEK
+1041 GANSEK

-1053 NGIYDVVYSF
+1053 NGVYDVVYAF

-1070 QEVFSPNS
+1070 QEIFSPNS

-1090 DYVDMEKS
+1090 DYMDMEKS

-1103 QNALGF
+1103 KNIAGF
-1109 MTYMPNSYNNNLGNL
+1109 MTYMPNSYNNNLGNS

-1151 QTLTGQNSAIVFGAK
+1151 QTFTGQNSAIVFGAK

-1172 SDAPQSN
+1172 SDAPQSD

-1240 GLQGILLTNATLY
+1240 ALQGILLTNATLY

-1262 SMNFISNSAN
+1262 SMNFTSNSAN

-1283 TAQNKGNPNF
+1283 TAQNGGNPNF

-1301 FSNSSFRGYVGQ
+1301 FSNSSFRGYVGK
-1313 TQSVFKFNAVNA
+1313 TQSVFKFNAANT
-1325 ISFTNSSNLSS
+1325 INFTNSTNLSS
-1336 GLYQISAK
+1336 GLYQMQAK
-1344 SVLFDN
+1344 SVSFDN

-1364 NAISLSQ
+1364 NAINLSQ

-1383 ELSGDL
+1383 ELQGDL
-1389 NLNDTSSLNLNQSA
+1389 NLNDTSSLNLNQSV

-1418 IASNGSHLN
+1418 IVNDSSRLN
-1427 FNGAVNFNSAN
+1427 FNGTTNFNSEN

-1443 SDSSI
+1443 NHSSI
-1448 VFKGASSLGG
+1448 VFKGAVSLGG

-1464 NSFLD
+1464 NSSLE

-1480 AFNFYNNAFSQSPI
+1480 AFNFYDSAFSQSPI
-1494 TFHQALDI
+1494 TFHQTLDI

-1553 VYNIIQA
+1553 VYNIIQTG
-1560 DMNSNWYERIS
+1560 MNSNWYERIS

-1606 DNQLSV
+1606 NNQLSV

-1625 NIGSE
+1625 NISSE

-1651 QGVFYLTSS
+1651 EGVFYLTSS

-1680 KNNNLTSESSVIS
+1680 KNNNLSSESSVIS

-1702 ISALHVYNKGYNFNN
+1702 ISALHIYNKGYDFNN

-1742 SSLSNLKGDA
+1742 SSLSDLKGDA

-1784 NGALIIGATKI
+1784 NGALIVGATKI
-1795 GQTNTNSTVVFGGL
+1795 GQTDTNSAVVFGGL
-1809 GYQKPCDYTDIVC
+1809 GYQTPCDYTDIVC

-1918 GEVAMQSINK
+1918 GEVAVQSINK

-2047 MLQDIVKPSE
+2047 VLQDIVKPSE

-2075 GQDMLN
+2075 GQDTLN

-2104 LGPIYEQGLGDLIPN
+2104 LGPIYEQGLGDLIPS

-2124 LFAPYGLSQVWQR
+2124 LFAPYGLSQVWQK

-2175 NNHIAFTNHSGTLN
+2175 NNHIAFTNHFGTLQ

-2199 ITTLDASNGLKINAA
+2199 ITTLDASNGLKINAV

-2221 QGNLFINASC
+2221 QGDLFINASC
-2231 VQQSDPITTNTANPC
+2231 TQQSDPTAVSATNPC
-2246 ALSAQSA
+2246 TLSTQSA
-2253 NGASSNNASNNAP
+2253 NGASNASNNAP

-2295 DFSKIKGSANI
+2295 DFSKIKGSANV

-2326 QAVLEKNASF
+2326 QAVLENNASF

-2350 ATQKIGVLQNL
+2350 ATQKIEVLQNL

-2376 EVGGALNNFGAIH
+2376 GVGGVLNNLGTIN
-2389 FNLENIQ
+2389 FNLENSQ
-2396 TPAPLIQ
+2396 TPVNPLIQ
-2403 AEGIINLNTTQTPFI
+2403 AEGIINLNTTQTPFM

-2469 GVLTYLGQRVL
+2469 GALTYLGQRVL

-2490 ALPNSNNASPNNILS
+2490 ALPNSNNASQNNILS
-2505 LSVLHNQVKMS
+2505 LSVLHNQIKMS
-2516 YGDKVMDFTPPTLQ
+2516 YGNKIMDFTPPTLQ

-2541 LNQIEAIGGNNAI
+2541 LNQIEAVGGNAI
-2554 KWLSTLMIK
+2554 KWLSTLMME
-2563 TKENPLFAPIYLENH
+2563 TKENPLFAPIYLKNH
-2578 SLNEILD
+2578 SLNEILGV
-2585 ATKDLQNTASLI
+2585 TKDLQNTASLI
-2597 SNPNFRDN
+2597 SNPNFRNN

-2619 SRLTKLSDFRAREGE
+2619 SRLTKLSDFRTRERE
-2634 SNFSERLLEL
+2634 SDFSERLLEL

-2654 SEIFVKYSQPNKHPN
+2654 GEVFVKYSQLSKHPN
-2669 NLWVQGVGGASFIS
+2669 NLWVQGIGGASFIS

-2710 YGYSG
+2710 YGYSD
-2715 FNGNIMRSLGNNVD
+2715 FNGNIMRSLANNVD

-2747 NETYGGNASHI
+2747 NETYGGNANNI

-2809 GLSGMKGKMQN
+2809 GLSGMKGKMN
-2820 PAYQQF
+2820 DAAYKQF
-2826 VMHSNPS
+2826 LMHSNPS

-2846 RKYFGK
+2846 RKYFGQ

-2862 GRDLLIKAKGDNMV
+2862 GRDLLIKSKGGNTV

-2888 GEIFNT
+2888 GEVFNT

-2924 QDLNITGNV
+2924 QDINITGNV

>member
-1 MKQFKKKP
+1 MKKFKKKP

-24 WLMPLLIGGFA
+24 WLMPLLISGFA
-35 SGVYADGTDIL
+35 SGAYANNLWDLLNPKVG
-46 GLSWGE
+46 GEYVHWVKGSQYCSW
-52 KSQKV
+52 
-57 CVHRPWYAL
+57 
-66 WSCDKW
+66 W
-72 EEKTQQFTGNQLI
+72 EFGGCLRNVWGANHKGYD
-85 TKTWAGGN
+85 AGN
-93 AANYYHSQNNQD
+93 AANYLSSQNYQAISVGSGNE
-105 ITANLKN
+105 T
-112 DNGTYFLSGLY
+112 GTYSLSGFT
-123 NYTGGEYNGGNL
+123 NYVGGNL
-135 DIELGSN
+135 TI
-142 ATFNLGA
+142 NLG
-149 NSGNS
+149 NSVVLDLSGSNS
-154 FTSWYPNGHT
+154 FTSYQGYNQGKDD
-164 NVTFSAG
+164 VTFTVG
-171 TINVNNSVEVGNR
+171 TINLNGALEVGNR

-196 TLNLNANKVTINS
+196 TLNLNANKVNINS
-209 NINAYKTSQVNIGN
+209 NISAYKTSQVNIGN

-251 CSSSGPSYSFKG
+251 CSTSGPSYSFKG
-263 TTSATNTT
+263 TTNATNTT

-283 SANFSGAKLNGGA
+283 NATFSGAKWNGGT
-296 FTFNKGFNATN
+296 FTFNKGFSATN
-307 NTAFNSGSFTFKGTS
+307 NTAFNSGSFNFKGTN
-322 SFNNATFSNAS
+322 SFNGATFSNAT

-351 FTFNNQSNPTNSAQ
+351 FTFNNQ
-365 HPQILFENSSFN
+365 
-377 GGIFTFNNQT
+377 T
-387 NPTNSAQ
+387 NPTNSTQ
-394 HPQILFENSSFSGS
+394 HPQIQNSSFSGNA
-408 TTTLKGS
+408 TTLKGS
-415 ATFEQAFNNSNHQ
+415 VIFQQAFNNSNHQ
-428 LTIQNASFDN
+428 LTIQNASFNN

-445 KITIEKDASFNN
+445 KITINEGASFNN
-457 TSFNTPVD
+457 TTFNTSVD
-465 TNNMSVTGSV
+465 ANNMTISGGV

-482 LKNGSTLDFGSS
+482 LKNDSTLDFGSA
-494 KITLAQGATFNLTS
+494 KVTLAQGTTFNLTS
-508 LGSEKSVTILNSSGG
+508 LGDKNSVTILNSSGG

-539 ALKTTESSSKPQS
+539 ALKTNESSSKPQS

-570 LSENAATPKN
+570 LSENAATPKPAN
-580 TDSSPSAPTKDSP
+580 ASPSAPTKDSP

-606 YKLQETFSPNSI
+606 YKLQETFSHNSI

-626 TYTPPPTI
+626 TYTPPPVI
-634 SGSQFDLSASNYIN
+634 SGSKFDLSASNYIN
-648 ANMPWYDH
+648 ADMPWYDH
-656 KYYIPKSQNFTESG
+656 KHYIPKSQNFTESG
-670 TYYLPSVQIWGSY
+670 TYYLPSIQIWGSY
-683 TNSFKQTFSTNGSN
+683 TNSFKQTFSASGSN
-697 LVIGYNAT
+697 LVIGYNST

-721 TSGSAL
+721 TSGSTL

-738 CIGTTNGAYSAYHV
+738 CTGTTNGAYSAYHV

-801 STQNMDSS
+801 STQSMDNS
-809 QNLNGLN
+809 QNLNSLN

-822 VYGATFTNQAKDGK
+822 VYGVTFTNQAKDGK

-873 GSFEISA
+873 GSFEIGA

-899 NSNAT
+899 NSSAT

-927 NSTNSDGSQNTANF
+927 NSTNGSQNTANF
-941 NNTGSVNIAGNA
+941 NNTGSVNVAGNA
-953 TFDNMAFNGPTNTSV
+953 TFDNVVFNSPTNTSV

-983 APLSFGDGMI
+983 APLSFGDGTI
-993 NFSAHSVINIGEAIT
+993 TFSAHSVINIDQAIT
-1008 NGNPITLVSSSK
+1008 NGNPITLVSSFK

-1053 NGIYDVVYSF
+1053 NGVYDVVYSF

-1090 DYVDMEKS
+1090 DYMDMEKS
-1098 DHLYY
+1098 DRLYY

-1109 MTYMPNSYNNNLGNL
+1109 MTYMPNSYNNNLGNA
-1124 NNTIYYYDKSID
+1124 NNTIYYYDNSID

-1151 QTLTGQNSAIVFGAK
+1151 QTFTGQNSTIVFGAK

-1194 ASGHCWNLQCI
+1194 AIGHCWNLQCI

-1225 GNRISSGGGASLNFN
+1225 GNRISSGGGANLNFN

-1262 SMNFISNSAN
+1262 SMNLVSNSTN

-1313 TQSVFKFNAVNA
+1313 TQSVFKFNAANT

-1336 GLYQISAK
+1336 GLYQMQAK

-1383 ELSGDL
+1383 ELQGDL
-1389 NLNDTSSLNLNQSA
+1389 SLNDTSSLNLNQSA

-1443 SDSSI
+1443 NHSSI

-1464 NSFLD
+1464 NSSLD
-1469 FQGSSA
+1469 FQGSSS

-1480 AFNFYNNAFSQSPI
+1480 AFNFYDNAFSQSPI
-1494 TFHQALDI
+1494 TFHQALNI

-1517 SSVLNLKN
+1517 SSVLDLKN

-1543 LSDLNDNKNR
+1543 LSDLNGNKNR

-1560 DMNSNWYERIS
+1560 NMNDNWYERIS

-1680 KNNNLTSESSVIS
+1680 KNNNISSESSIIS

-1742 SSLSNLKGDA
+1742 SSLSDLNSNA
-1752 LNQLTKLITPSD
+1752 LNQLTKLITPDD

-1784 NGALIIGATKI
+1784 NGTLIIGATKI
-1795 GQTNTNSTVVFGGL
+1795 GQTNTNSAVVFGGF

-1918 GEVAMQSINK
+1918 GEVAVQSINK
-1928 AGGLGNLIVNTLGSG
+1928 AGGLGNLIVNTLGSD

-1969 NLMNDSGLNTAI
+1969 NLMNDSGLNAAI

-2047 MLQDIVKPSE
+2047 MLQDIVKPSN
-2057 ALQNDVVALGK
+2057 ALKNDVVALGK

-2075 GQDMLN
+2075 GQDTLN

-2104 LGPIYEQGLGDLIPN
+2104 LGPIYEQGLGDLMPN

-2124 LFAPYGLSQVWQR
+2124 LFAPYGLSQVWQK

-2175 NNHIAFTNHSGTLN
+2175 NNHIAFTNHFGTLQ

-2199 ITTLDASNGLKINAA
+2199 ITTLDASNGLKINAGS
-2214 NNNVSVS
+2214 NNISVS
-2221 QGNLFINASC
+2221 QGDLFINASC
-2231 VQQSDPITTNTANPC
+2231 AQQSDPTAANIANPC
-2246 ALSAQSA
+2246 AFNAQNA

-2295 DFSKIKGSANI
+2295 DFSKIKGSANV

-2350 ATQKIGVLQNL
+2350 ATQKIEVLQNL

-2376 EVGGALNNFGAIH
+2376 EVGGVLNNLGTIH

-2396 TPAPLIQ
+2396 TPTPLIQ
-2403 AEGIINLNTTQTPFI
+2403 AEEIINLNTTQTPFI

-2459 INGNHIEEKN
+2459 INGNRIEEKN

-2490 ALPNSNNASPNNILS
+2490 ALPNSNNAHQNNILS
-2505 LSVLHNQVKMS
+2505 LSILYDQIKMS
-2516 YGDKVMDFTPPTLQ
+2516 YGNKIMDFTPPTLQ

-2541 LNQIEAIGGNNAI
+2541 LNQIEAIGGNSAI
-2554 KWLSTLMIK
+2554 NWLSTLMIK
-2563 TKENPLFAPIYLENH
+2563 TKENPLFAPIYLKNH
-2578 SLNEILD
+2578 SLNEVLGV
-2585 ATKDLQNTASLI
+2585 AKDLQNTASLI

-2634 SNFSERLLEL
+2634 SDFSERLLEL

-2654 SEIFVKYSQPNKHPN
+2654 GEVFIKHSQLSKHQN
-2669 NLWVQGVGGASFIS
+2669 NLWVQGIGGASFIS

-2691 LNVGYDRLVKNVI
+2691 LNAGYDRLVKNVI

-2747 NETYGGNASHI
+2747 NETYGGNATSI

-2809 GLSGMKGKMQN
+2809 GLSGMKGKMN
-2820 PAYQQF
+2820 DAAYKQF
-2826 VMHSNPS
+2826 LMHSNPS

-2846 RKYFGK
+2846 RKYFGQ

-2862 GRDLLIKAKGDNMV
+2862 GRDLLIKSKGDNMV

-2888 GEIFNT
+2888 GEVFNT

-2924 QDLNITGNV
+2924 QDINITGNV

>member
-1 MKQFKKKP
+1 M
-9 KKIKRSQKIILKRPL
+9 
-24 WLMPLLIGGFA
+24 
-35 SGVYADGTDIL
+35 D
-46 GLSWGE
+46 
-52 KSQKV
+52 
-57 CVHRPWYAL
+57 
-66 WSCDKW
+66 
-72 EEKTQQFTGNQLI
+72 
-85 TKTWAGGN
+85 
-93 AANYYHSQNNQD
+93 
-105 ITANLKN
+105 
-112 DNGTYFLSGLY
+112 
-123 NYTGGEYNGGNL
+123 
-135 DIELGSN
+135 
-142 ATFNLGA
+142 
-149 NSGNS
+149 
-154 FTSWYPNGHT
+154 
-164 NVTFSAG
+164 
-171 TINVNNSVEVGNR
+171 
-184 VGSGAGTHTGTA
+184 
-196 TLNLNANKVTINS
+196 
-209 NINAYKTSQVNIGN
+209 
-223 ANSAITIN
+223 
-231 SVSLSGDT
+231 
-239 CSSLAKIGSGAN
+239 
-251 CSSSGPSYSFKG
+251 
-263 TTSATNTT
+263 
-271 FSNASGSFTFEE
+271 
-283 SANFSGAKLNGGA
+283 
-296 FTFNKGFNATN
+296 
-307 NTAFNSGSFTFKGTS
+307 
-322 SFNNATFSNAS
+322 
-333 YTFDNQATFQNS
+333 FQ
-345 SFNGGT
+345 
-351 FTFNNQSNPTNSAQ
+351 
-365 HPQILFENSSFN
+365 
-377 GGIFTFNNQT
+377 
-387 NPTNSAQ
+387 
-394 HPQILFENSSFSGS
+394 
-408 TTTLKGS
+408 
-415 ATFEQAFNNSNHQ
+415 QAFNNSNHQ
-428 LTIQNASFDN
+428 LTIQNASFNN
-438 ATFNNTG
+438 ANFSNTG
-445 KITIEKDASFNN
+445 KITINESASFNN
-457 TSFNTPVD
+457 TTFNTSVD
-465 TNNMSVTGSV
+465 TNNMAITGSV

-494 KITLAQGATFNLTS
+494 QVTLTQGTTFNLTS
-508 LGSEKSVTILNSSGG
+508 LGDKNSVTILNSNGG
-523 ITYNHLLN
+523 ITYNNLLN
-531 HALNSLTN
+531 HALNGLTN
-539 ALKTTESSSKPQS
+539 ALKTNESSSKPQS

-570 LSENAATPKN
+570 LSANAVASKPA
-580 TDSSPSAPTKDSP
+580 DSSPSKSYSNPA
-593 QVYQVGYKIGDTI
+593 QVYQVGYKIGDII
-606 YKLQETFSPNSI
+606 YKLQETFSHNSI
-618 IIQALESG
+618 IIQALENG
-626 TYTPPPTI
+626 TYTPPPVI
-634 SGSQFDLSASNYIN
+634 SGSKFDLSASNYIDS
-648 ANMPWYDH
+648 NMPWYDH
-656 KYYIPKSQNFTESG
+656 KSYIPKSQDFTESG

-683 TNSFKQTFSTNGSN
+683 TNSFKQTFSASGSN
-697 LVIGYNAT
+697 LVIGCNST
-705 WTGNSVS
+705 WTDHNVS
-712 SSGTVSFGD
+712 SSDTVSFGD

-738 CIGTTNGAYSAYHV
+738 CTGTIDGAYSAYHV

-766 GGAANLVFNGVDS
+766 GGAANLIFNGVDS
-779 INIANAT
+779 VNIANAT
-786 ITQHNAGAYSSSMTF
+786 ITQHNAGIYSSSMTF
-801 STQNMDSS
+801 STQSMDNS

-816 ANGKLS
+816 SNGKLS
-822 VYGATFTNQAKDGK
+822 VYGTTFTNKAKDGK
-836 FIFNAGQATFEN
+836 FIFNAGQAVFEN

-873 GSFEISA
+873 GSFEIST

-927 NSTNSDGSQNTANF
+927 NSANDSQNNANF
-941 NNTGSVNIAGNA
+941 NNTGFVNISGNA
-953 TFDNMAFNGPTNTSV
+953 TFDNVVFNSPANMSV

-983 APLSFGDGMI
+983 APLSFGDGTI
-993 NFSAHSVINIGEAIT
+993 TFNAHSVINIGEAIT

-1041 GASSEK
+1041 GASNEK
-1047 LVSSAG
+1047 LVSSVG
-1053 NGIYDVVYSF
+1053 NGVYDVVYSF

-1070 QEVFSPNS
+1070 QEIFSPNS

-1090 DYVDMEKS
+1090 DYMDMEKS

-1103 QNALGF
+1103 HNALGF
-1109 MTYMPNSYNNNLGNL
+1109 MTYMPNSYNNNLGNA
-1124 NNTIYYYDKSID
+1124 NNTIYYYDNSID

-1151 QTLTGQNSAIVFGAK
+1151 QTFTGQNSAIVFGAK
-1166 NIWTNA
+1166 NIWTSL

-1262 SMNFISNSAN
+1262 SMNFVSNSAN

-1283 TAQNKGNPNF
+1283 TAQNGGNPNF

-1313 TQSVFKFNAVNA
+1313 TQSVFKFNAKNA
-1325 ISFTNSSNLSS
+1325 INFTNSTNLSS
-1336 GLYQISAK
+1336 GLYQMQAK

-1364 NAISLSQ
+1364 NAINLSQ

-1383 ELSGDL
+1383 ELQGDL
-1389 NLNDTSSLNLNQSA
+1389 NVSDTSSLNLNQSA

-1418 IASNGSHLN
+1418 IVNDGSRLN
-1427 FNGAVNFNSAN
+1427 FNGTTNFNSAN

-1443 SDSSI
+1443 NDSSI
-1448 VFKGASSLGG
+1448 VFKGAISLGG
-1458 QFNLSN
+1458 QFNLNN
-1464 NSFLD
+1464 NSSLD

-1480 AFNFYNNAFSQSPI
+1480 AFNFYDNAFSQSPI

-1502 KAPLSLGGNLLNPNN
+1502 KAPLSLGGNLLTPNN

-1560 DMNSNWYERIS
+1560 GMNNNWYERIN
-1571 FFGMRINDGIYDAKN
+1571 FFSMRINDGVYDAIN

-1630 IFNYQKV
+1630 VFNYQKV

-1651 QGVFYLTSS
+1651 EGVFYLTSN

-1702 ISALHVYNKGYNFNN
+1702 ISALHIYNKGYNFNN

-1742 SSLSNLKGDA
+1742 SSLSTLNSNA
-1752 LNQLTKLITPSD
+1752 LNQLTKLITPND

-1784 NGALIIGATKI
+1784 NGTLIVGATKI
-1795 GQTNTNSTVVFGGL
+1795 GQTDTNSAVVFGGL

-1918 GEVAMQSINK
+1918 GEVAVQSINK

-1943 SVIGGYLT
+1943 SVIGGHLT

-1969 NLMNDSGLNTAI
+1969 NLMNDSGLNAAI

-2002 GGIDLQNPEKLI
+2002 GGIDLQNPEKII

-2047 MLQDIVKPSE
+2047 MLQDIVKPSK
-2057 ALQNDVVALGK
+2057 ALQNDVAALGK

-2075 GQDMLN
+2075 GQDVLN

-2095 LDKVLAAKG
+2095 LDRVLAAKG
-2104 LGPIYEQGLGDLIPN
+2104 LGSIYEQGLGDLMPN
-2119 LGKKG
+2119 FGKKG
-2124 LFAPYGLSQVWQR
+2124 LFAPYGLSQVWQK

-2175 NNHIAFTNHSGTLN
+2175 NNHISFTNHAGTLQ

-2199 ITTLDASNGLKINAA
+2199 ITTLNASNGLKINAA
-2214 NNNVSVS
+2214 NNNVLVS

-2231 VQQSDPITTNTANPC
+2231 AQQSDPTTANAANPC
-2246 ALSAQSA
+2246 ALTTQST
-2253 NGASSNNASNNAP
+2253 NNASSNNASNNAQ
-2266 IALNNNDE
+2266 IALSNNDE

-2316 FQANNLTISN
+2316 FQANNLIISN
-2326 QAVLEKNASF
+2326 QAVLEKNANF

-2350 ATQKIGVLQNL
+2350 ATRKIEVLQNL
-2361 VIASN
+2361 TIASN

-2376 EVGGALNNFGAIH
+2376 EVGGALNHFGAIH

-2396 TPAPLIQ
+2396 TPTSLIQ
-2403 AEGIINLNTTQTPFI
+2403 AEGIINLNTTQTPFMNI
-2418 NVNNSMA
+2418 NNSIA
-2425 NNTTYTLLKSSRY
+2425 NNMTYTLLKSSRY
-2438 IDYNINPNSLQSYLK
+2438 IDYNINPNSLQSYLN

-2459 INGNHIEEKN
+2459 INGNRIEEKN

-2490 ALPNSNNASPNNILS
+2490 ALPDSNNASQNNILS
-2505 LSVLHNQVKMS
+2505 LSVLYNQIKMS

-2541 LNQIEAIGGNNAI
+2541 LNQIEAVGGNNAI
-2554 KWLSTLMIK
+2554 KWLSTLMME
-2563 TKENPLFAPIYLENH
+2563 TKENPLFAPIYLKNH
-2578 SLNEILD
+2578 SLHEILGV
-2585 ATKDLQNTASLI
+2585 AKDLLNTASLI

-2619 SRLTKLSDFRAREGE
+2619 SRLTKLSDFRSREGE
-2634 SNFSERLLEL
+2634 SDFSRHLLEL

-2654 SEIFVKYSQPNKHPN
+2654 NEIFVKYTQPNKHPN
-2669 NLWVQGVGGASFIS
+2669 NLWVQGIGGASFIS

-2691 LNVGYDRLVKNVI
+2691 LNAGYDRLVKNVI

-2715 FNGNIMRSLGNNVD
+2715 FNGNIMHSLANNVD

-2747 NETYGGNASHI
+2747 NETYGGNASNI

-2764 LSVLNQRYNYNTWTT
+2764 LSVLNQRYSYNTWTT

-2796 VLKPQVGLSYHFI
+2796 VLKPQVGLSYYFI
-2809 GLSGMKGKMQN
+2809 GLSGMKGKMN
-2820 PAYQQF
+2820 DAAYERF
-2826 VMHSNPS
+2826 VIHSNPS
-2833 NESVLTLN
+2833 DESVLTLN

-2862 GRDLLIKAKGDNMV
+2862 GRDLLIKSKGGNMV

-2888 GEIFNT
+2888 GEVFNT

-2924 QDLNITGNV
+2924 QDINITGNV

>member
-1 MKQFKKKP
+1 MEKFKKKL
-9 KKIKRSQKIILKRPL
+9 KSIKRSHQKTILKRPL
-24 WLMPLLIGGFA
+24 WLMPLLISGFA
-35 SGVYADGTDIL
+35 SGAYANNLWDLLNPKVG
-46 GLSWGE
+46 GEYVHWVKGSQYCSW
-52 KSQKV
+52 
-57 CVHRPWYAL
+57 
-66 WSCDKW
+66 W
-72 EEKTQQFTGNQLI
+72 EFGGCLRNVWGANHKGYD
-85 TKTWAGGN
+85 AGN
-93 AANYYHSQNNQD
+93 AANYLSSQNYQAISVGSGNE
-105 ITANLKN
+105 T
-112 DNGTYFLSGLY
+112 GTYSLSGFT
-123 NYTGGEYNGGNL
+123 NYVGGNL
-135 DIELGSN
+135 TI
-142 ATFNLGA
+142 NLG
-149 NSGNS
+149 NSVVLDLSGSNS
-154 FTSWYPNGHT
+154 FTSYQGYNQGKDD
-164 NVTFSAG
+164 VTFTVG
-171 TINVNNSVEVGNR
+171 TINLNGALEVGNR

-196 TLNLNANKVTINS
+196 TLNLNANKVNINS
-209 NINAYKTSQVNIGN
+209 NISAYKTSQVNIGN

-251 CSSSGPSYSFKG
+251 CSTSGPSYSFKG
-263 TTSATNTT
+263 TTNATNTT

-283 SANFSGAKLNGGA
+283 NATFSGAKWNGGT
-296 FTFNKGFNATN
+296 FTFNKGFSATN

-351 FTFNNQSNPTNSAQ
+351 FTFNNQ
-365 HPQILFENSSFN
+365 
-377 GGIFTFNNQT
+377 T

-394 HPQILFENSSFSGS
+394 HPQIQNSSFSGNA
-408 TTTLKGS
+408 TTLKGS

-428 LTIQNASFDN
+428 LTMQNASFNN

-445 KITIEKDASFNN
+445 KITINEGASFNN
-457 TSFNTPVD
+457 TTFNTSVD
-465 TNNMSVTGSV
+465 ANNMTISGGV

-494 KITLAQGATFNLTS
+494 KITLAQGMTFNLTS
-508 LGSEKSVTILNSSGG
+508 LGDKNSVTILNSSGG
-523 ITYNHLLN
+523 ITYNNLLT
-531 HALNSLTN
+531 HAINSLTS
-539 ALKTTESSSKPQS
+539 ALKTNESSSNPQS
-552 FAQGLWDMIT
+552 FAQGLWGMIT

-570 LSENAATPKN
+570 LNENAATSKN
-580 TDSSPSAPTKDSP
+580 TDSSPSKSSTNST

-606 YKLQETFSPNSI
+606 YKLQETFSHNSI

-648 ANMPWYDH
+648 ADMPWYDH

-683 TNSFKQTFSTNGSN
+683 TNSFKQTFSASNSN

-727 NGHCGPWPYYQ
+727 NGHCGSWPYYQ
-738 CIGTTNGAYSAYHV
+738 CTGTTNGAYSAYHV

-786 ITQHNAGAYSSSMTF
+786 ITQHNAGIYSSSMTF

-880 KNASFNNAN
+880 KNASFNNAH

-910 FTNANSNLQIAG
+910 FTNAHSNLQIAG

-941 NNTGSVNIAGNA
+941 NNTGSVNISGNA
-953 TFDNMAFNGPTNTSV
+953 TFDNVVFNGPTNTSV

-983 APLSFGDGMI
+983 APLSFGDGTI
-993 NFSAHSVINIGEAIT
+993 TFNAHSVINIGEAIT

-1053 NGIYDVVYSF
+1053 NGVYDVVYSS

-1078 ISIRRLGVGMVF
+1078 ISIRRLGVSMVF

-1109 MTYMPNSYNNNLGNL
+1109 MTYMPNSYNNNLGNA
-1124 NNTIYYYDKSID
+1124 NNTIYYYDNSID

-1151 QTLTGQNSAIVFGAK
+1151 QTFTGQNSAIVFGAK

-1179 TIIRFG
+1179 VIIRFG

-1225 GNRISSGGGASLNFN
+1225 GNRISSGGGANLNFN

-1301 FSNSSFRGYVGQ
+1301 FSNSSFRGYVGT

-1364 NAISLSQ
+1364 NVINLSQ

-1383 ELSGDL
+1383 DLQGDL
-1389 NLNDTSSLNLNQSA
+1389 NLNDTSSLNLNQST

-1448 VFKGASSLGG
+1448 VFKGAISLGG

-1464 NSFLD
+1464 NSSLD

-1480 AFNFYNNAFSQSPI
+1480 AFNFYDNAFSQSPI

-1517 SSVLNLKN
+1517 NSVLNLKN
-1525 SQLVFSDQ
+1525 SQLVFGDQ

-1560 DMNSNWYERIS
+1560 DMNNNWYERIS

-1660 VKGYYNPNQSYQ
+1660 VKSYYNPNQSYQ

-1680 KNNNLTSESSVIS
+1680 KNNNLSSESSIIS

-1702 ISALHVYNKGYNFNN
+1702 ISALHVYNKGYDFNN

-1784 NGALIIGATKI
+1784 NGTLIVGATKI
-1795 GQTNTNSTVVFGGL
+1795 GQTNTNSAVVFGGL

-1846 TFNAKEIYLTGT
+1846 TFNAKEMYLTGT

-1918 GEVAMQSINK
+1918 GEVAVQSINK

-2047 MLQDIVKPSE
+2047 MLQDIVKPSN
-2057 ALQNDVVALGK
+2057 ALKNDVVALGK

-2075 GQDMLN
+2075 GQDTLN

-2104 LGPIYEQGLGDLIPN
+2104 LGPIYEQGLGDLMPSF
-2119 LGKKG
+2119 GKKG
-2124 LFAPYGLSQVWQR
+2124 LFAPYGLSQVWQK

-2189 LLSNQVSNIN
+2189 LLSDQVSNIN

-2231 VQQSDPITTNTANPC
+2231 TQQSDPAAVNATNPC
-2246 ALSAQSA
+2246 TLSAQSA
-2253 NGASSNNASNNAP
+2253 NGASSSNASNNAP

-2274 SLMVTANDFNFS
+2274 SLIITANDFNFS

-2350 ATQKIGVLQNL
+2350 ATQKIEVLQNL
-2361 VIASN
+2361 VIVSN

-2376 EVGGALNNFGAIH
+2376 GVGGALNNLGTIH
-2389 FNLENIQ
+2389 FNLENSQ
-2396 TPAPLIQ
+2396 TPVNPLIQ
-2403 AEGIINLNTTQTPFI
+2403 AGGVINLNATQTPFI

-2490 ALPNSNNASPNNILS
+2490 ALPNSNNAHQNNILS
-2505 LSVLHNQVKMS
+2505 LSVLHDQIKMS
-2516 YGDKVMDFTPPTLQ
+2516 YGNKIMDFTPPTLQ
-2530 DYIVGIQGQSA
+2530 DYIAGIQGQSA
-2541 LNQIEAIGGNNAI
+2541 LNQIEAVGGNAI
-2554 KWLSTLMIK
+2554 KWLSTLMMD

-2578 SLNEILD
+2578 SLNEILG

-2634 SNFSERLLEL
+2634 SDFSLLEL

-2654 SEIFVKYSQPNKHPN
+2654 GEVFVKYSQLSKHPN
-2669 NLWVQGVGGASFIS
+2669 NLWVQGIGGASFIS

-2691 LNVGYDRLVKNVI
+2691 LNVGYDRLVKNMI

-2710 YGYSG
+2710 YGYSD
-2715 FNGNIMRSLGNNVD
+2715 FNGNIMHSLANNVD

-2747 NETYGGNASHI
+2747 NETYGGNASNI
-2758 NSSNSL
+2758 NSSNPL
-2764 LSVLNQRYNYNTWTT
+2764 LSVLNQRYSYNTWTT

-2809 GLSGMKGKMQN
+2809 GLSGMKGKMN
-2820 PAYQQF
+2820 DAAYKQF
-2826 VMHSNPS
+2826 LMHSNPS

-2846 RKYFGK
+2846 RKYFGQ

-2862 GRDLLIKAKGDNMV
+2862 GRDLLIKSKGGNTV

-2888 GEIFNT
+2888 GEVFNT

-2924 QDLNITGNV
+2924 QDINITGNV

>member
-1 MKQFKKKP
+1 
-9 KKIKRSQKIILKRPL
+9 
-24 WLMPLLIGGFA
+24 MPLLISGFA
-35 SGVYADGTDIL
+35 SGVYANNLWDLLNPKVGGEYVHWVKGSQYCAWWEFAGCL
-46 GLSWGE
+46 KNVWGANH
-52 KSQKV
+52 KG
-57 CVHRPWYAL
+57 YDA
-66 WSCDKW
+66 
-72 EEKTQQFTGNQLI
+72 
-85 TKTWAGGN
+85 GN
-93 AANYYHSQNNQD
+93 AANYLSSQNYQAISVGSGNETG
-105 ITANLKN
+105 I
-112 DNGTYFLSGLY
+112 YSLSGFT
-123 NYTGGEYNGGNL
+123 NYVGGNL
-135 DIELGSN
+135 TI
-142 ATFNLGA
+142 NLG
-149 NSGNS
+149 NSVVLDLSGSNS
-154 FTSWYPNGHT
+154 FTSYQGYNQGKDDVSFNVGAINLNG
-164 NVTFSAG
+164 AL
-171 TINVNNSVEVGNR
+171 EVGNR
-184 VGSGAGTHTGTA
+184 VGTGAGTHTGTA
-196 TLNLNANKVTINS
+196 TLNLNANKVNIHS
-209 NINAYKTSQVNIGN
+209 NVSAFKTSQVNIGN
-223 ANSAITIN
+223 ANSAIIIG
-231 SVSLSGDT
+231 SVSLSGDI
-239 CSSLAKIGSGAN
+239 CSSLASVGVGAN
-251 CSSSGPSYSFKG
+251 CSTSGPSYSFKG
-263 TTSATNTT
+263 TTSATNAA
-271 FSNASGSFTFEE
+271 FSNANGSFTFEE
-283 SANFSGAKLNGGA
+283 NATFSGAKLNGGA

-307 NTAFNSGSFTFKGTS
+307 NTAFNSGNFNFKGAS
-322 SFNNATFSNAS
+322 SFNGATFSDAS
-333 YTFDNQATFQNS
+333 YTFDHQATFQNS

-351 FTFNNQSNPTNSAQ
+351 FTFNHQ
-365 HPQILFENSSFN
+365 
-377 GGIFTFNNQT
+377 NNQ
-387 NPTNSAQ
+387 TNSAQ
-394 HPQILFENSSFSGS
+394 HPQILFENSSFSGG
-408 TTTLKGS
+408 TTLKG
-415 ATFEQAFNNSNHQ
+415 FVDFQQAFNNSNHQ
-428 LTIQNASFDN
+428 LIMQNASFNN
-438 ATFNNTG
+438 AHFNNTG
-445 KITIEKDASFNN
+445 KITINESASFNN
-457 TSFNTPVD
+457 TIFNTSVN
-465 TNNMSVTGSV
+465 TSNMTITGSV

-494 KITLAQGATFNLTS
+494 KVTLTQGTTFNLTS
-508 LGSEKSVTILNSSGG
+508 LGGKNSVTILNSSGG
-523 ITYNHLLN
+523 IIYNNLLN
-531 HALNSLTN
+531 HALNSLTD
-539 ALKTTESSSKPQS
+539 ALKADENSSRPQT
-552 FAQGLWDMIT
+552 FALWDMIT
-562 YNGVTGQL
+562 YNGVIGQL
-570 LSENAATPKN
+570 LNENIVASKPA
-580 TDSSPSAPTKDSP
+580 DSSLSKPSTNSM
-593 QVYQVGYKIGDTI
+593 QVYQVGYKIGDII
-606 YKLQETFSPNSI
+606 YKLQETFSHNSI

-626 TYTPPPTI
+626 TYTPPPII
-634 SGSQFDLSASNYIN
+634 SGSKFDLSASNYIN
-648 ANMPWYDH
+648 FDMHWYDH

-683 TNSFKQTFSTNGSN
+683 TNSFKQTFSASGSN
-697 LVIGYNAT
+697 LVIGYNST
-705 WTGNSVS
+705 WTDHNIS
-712 SSGTVSFGD
+712 SNETVSFGD

-727 NGHCGPWPYYQ
+727 NGHCGPWSYYQ
-738 CIGTTNGAYSAYHV
+738 CTGTTNGTYSAYHV

-766 GGAANLVFNGVDS
+766 GGVANLIFNGADS
-779 INIANAT
+779 VNIANAT
-786 ITQHNAGAYSSSMTF
+786 ITQHNAGIYSSSMTF
-801 STQNMDSS
+801 STQSMDHS
-809 QNLNGLN
+809 QNLNDLN
-816 ANGKLS
+816 ANGTLL
-822 VYGATFTNQAKDGK
+822 VYGTTFTNQAKDAK
-836 FIFNAGQATFEN
+836 FIFNAGQAVFEN

-853 GSYQFSGDSLN
+853 GSYQFKGDSLN

-889 FNNSASFNFN
+889 FNNSASLNFN

-904 TSFVGD
+904 TSFMGD
-910 FTNANSNLQIAG
+910 FTNVNSNLQIAG

-927 NSTNSDGSQNTANF
+927 NSANRNGSQNNANF
-941 NNTGSVNIAGNA
+941 NNTGSVNISGNA
-953 TFDNMAFNGPTNTSV
+953 TFDNVVFNGPTNTSV

-983 APLSFGDGMI
+983 APLSFGDGTI
-993 NFSAHSVINIGEAIT
+993 SFNAHSVINIGGTIA
-1008 NGNPITLVSSSK
+1008 NGNPITLVSSSR

-1047 LVSSAG
+1047 LVSSVG
-1053 NGIYDVVYSF
+1053 NGVYDVTYSF

-1070 QEVFSPNS
+1070 QEIFSQNS
-1078 ISIRRLGVGMVF
+1078 ISIRRLGVGTVF

-1103 QNALGF
+1103 QNALSF
-1109 MTYMPNSYNNNLGNL
+1109 MTYMPNSYNNNLGNP
-1124 NNTIYYYDKSID
+1124 NNTIYYYDKSVD

-1151 QTLTGQNSAIVFGAK
+1151 QTFTGQNNTIVFGAK
-1166 NIWTNA
+1166 NIWTNE

-1213 AQKIYITGSIES
+1213 TQKIYITGSIES

-1240 GLQGILLTNATLY
+1240 GLEGILLTNATLY
-1253 NRAAGTQSS
+1253 NRTAGTQSS
-1262 SMNFISNSAN
+1262 SMNFASNSAN

-1283 TAQNKGNPNF
+1283 TAQNGGNPNF

-1301 FSNSSFRGYVGQ
+1301 FSNSSFRGYVGK
-1313 TQSVFKFNAVNA
+1313 TQSVFKFNATNA
-1325 ISFTNSSNLSS
+1325 INFTNNTNLSS
-1336 GLYQISAK
+1336 GLYQMQAK
-1344 SVLFDN
+1344 SVSFDN

-1364 NAISLSQ
+1364 SAITLSQ

-1383 ELSGDL
+1383 ELQGDL

-1403 INVSNNATIN
+1403 INVSHNATIN

-1418 IASNGSHLN
+1418 VASNNAHIN
-1427 FNGAVNFNSAN
+1427 FNGTTHFNSAN

-1443 SDSSI
+1443 NDSSI
-1448 VFKGASSLGG
+1448 VFKGAVSLGG

-1464 NSFLD
+1464 NSSLD

-1480 AFNFYNNAFSQSPI
+1480 AFNFYDNAFSQSPI

-1517 SSVLNLKN
+1517 SSTLNLKN

-1560 DMNSNWYERIS
+1560 GMNKNWYERIN
-1571 FFGMRINDGIYDAKN
+1571 FFGMRINDGIYDAIN

-1612 TLSQIPGIKNTLY
+1612 TLSQIPGVKNTLY

-1630 IFNYQKV
+1630 VFNYQKV

-1651 QGVFYLTSS
+1651 EGVFYLTSN

-1672 ASGSNNTT
+1672 ANGSNNTT
-1680 KNNNLTSESSVIS
+1680 KNNNLTSESSIVS

-1702 ISALHVYNKGYNFNN
+1702 ISALHVYNKGYHFNN
-1717 IKALGQMAL
+1717 IKALDQMAL

-1742 SSLSNLKGDA
+1742 SSLSALNSNA
-1752 LNQLTKLITPSD
+1752 LNQLAKLITPND

-1769 ELIDNANNSVVQNFN
+1769 EFIDNANNSVVQNFN
-1784 NGALIIGATKI
+1784 NGALIVGAAKI
-1795 GQTNTNSTVVFGGL
+1795 GQTDTNSAVVFGGL

-1863 AWGTGGSASVTFNSQ
+1863 AWGTGGSTSVTFNSQ

-1918 GEVAMQSINK
+1918 GEVAVQSINK
-1928 AGGLGNLIVNTLGSG
+1928 AGGLGNLIADTLGSD
-1943 SVIGGYLT
+1943 SVIGGHLT

-2024 KKGLFNQI
+2024 KKGLLNQI

-2057 ALQNDVVALGK
+2057 ALQNDIVALDK

-2075 GQDMLN
+2075 GQDTLN

-2104 LGPIYEQGLGDLIPN
+2104 LGPVYKQGLGDLMPN

-2124 LFAPYGLSQVWQR
+2124 LFAPYGLSQVWQK

-2156 NANGGTLSFNAGNS
+2156 NANGGTISFNAGNS

-2175 NNHIAFTNHSGTLN
+2175 NNRISFINHAGTLN
-2189 LLSNQVSNIN
+2189 LLSDQVSNID
-2199 ITTLDASNGLKINAA
+2199 ITALNASNGLKINAA

-2231 VQQSDPITTNTANPC
+2231 VEQNDPTTASATNPC
-2246 ALSAQSA
+2246 ALIAQSV
-2253 NGASSNNASNNAP
+2253 NGTSSSNASNNVQ

-2274 SLMVTANDFNFS
+2274 SLIITANDFNFS

-2295 DFSKIKGSANI
+2295 NFSKIKGSANI

-2336 VTNNL
+2336 RANNL

-2350 ATQKIGVLQNL
+2350 ATRKIEVFQNL
-2361 VIASN
+2361 MIASN

-2376 EVGGALNNFGAIH
+2376 EVGGSLNNFGAIH

-2396 TPAPLIQ
+2396 TPTPLIQ
-2403 AEGIINLNTTQTPFI
+2403 AKGIIHLNTTQTPFM

-2425 NNTTYTLLKSSRY
+2425 DNTTHTLLKSSRY

-2480 LQDKGLLLSV
+2480 LQDKGLLLSI
-2490 ALPNSNNASPNNILS
+2490 ALPSSSNAFQNNILS
-2505 LSVLHNQVKMS
+2505 LSVLYNQIKMS
-2516 YGDKVMDFTPPTLQ
+2516 YGNKVMDFTSPTLQ
-2530 DYIVGIQGQSA
+2530 DYIVGIQGKSA
-2541 LNQIEAIGGNNAI
+2541 LNQIEAVGGNNAI
-2554 KWLSTLMIK
+2554 KWLSTLMME
-2563 TKENPLFAPIYLENH
+2563 TKETPLFAPIYLENH
-2578 SLNEILD
+2578 SLNEILGV
-2585 ATKDLQNTASLI
+2585 AKDLLNTASLI
-2597 SNPNFRDN
+2597 SNPNFRNN

-2619 SRLTKLSDFRAREGE
+2619 SRLTKLSDFRTKEGE
-2634 SNFSERLLEL
+2634 SDFSDRLLEL
-2644 KNKRFSDPNP
+2644 KNKRFSEPNP
-2654 SEIFVKYSQPNKHPN
+2654 SALEVFVKYSQPDKHPN
-2669 NLWVQGVGGASFIS
+2669 NLWVQGIGGASFIS

-2691 LNVGYDRLVKNVI
+2691 LNAGYDRLVKNVI

-2715 FNGNIMRSLGNNVD
+2715 FNGNIMRSLANNVE

-2747 NETYGGNASHI
+2747 NETYGGNASNI

-2764 LSVLNQRYNYNTWTT
+2764 LSVLNQRYRYNTWTT

-2809 GLSGMKGKMQN
+2809 GLSGMKGKMN
-2820 PAYQQF
+2820 GAAYEQF
-2826 VMHSNPS
+2826 AMHSNPS

-2862 GRDLLIKAKGDNMV
+2862 GRDLLIKSKGANTV

-2894 FASVITGG
+2894 FASVVTGG
-2902 EMHLWRLM
+2902 EMHLWRLV
-2910 YVNAGVGLK
+2910 YVNAGVGFK

-2924 QDLNITGNV
+2924 QDINITGNV

>member
-1 MKQFKKKP
+1 MKKFKKKP
-9 KKIKRSQKIILKRPL
+9 KSIKRSHQKTILKRPL
-24 WLMPLLIGGFA
+24 WLAPLLIGGFA
-35 SGVYADGTDIL
+35 SGVHANNLWDLLNPKVGGEYVHWVKGSQYCAWWEFAGCL
-46 GLSWGE
+46 KNVWGANH
-52 KSQKV
+52 KG
-57 CVHRPWYAL
+57 YDA
-66 WSCDKW
+66 
-72 EEKTQQFTGNQLI
+72 
-85 TKTWAGGN
+85 GN
-93 AANYYHSQNNQD
+93 AANYLSSQNYQAIFVGSGNE
-105 ITANLKN
+105 T
-112 DNGTYFLSGLY
+112 GTYSLSGFT
-123 NYTGGEYNGGNL
+123 NYVGGNL
-135 DIELGSN
+135 TI
-142 ATFNLGA
+142 NLG
-149 NSGNS
+149 NSVVLDLSGSNS
-154 FTSWYPNGHT
+154 FTSYQDYNQGKDDVSFNVGAINLNG
-164 NVTFSAG
+164 AL
-171 TINVNNSVEVGNR
+171 EVGNR

-196 TLNLNANKVTINS
+196 TLNLNANQVNINS
-209 NINAYKTSQVNIGN
+209 NISAFKTSQVNIGN
-223 ANSAITIN
+223 ANSAITIG

-239 CSSLAKIGSGAN
+239 CSSLASVGVGAN
-251 CSSSGPSYSFKG
+251 CSRSGPSYSFKG
-263 TTSATNTT
+263 TINATNTT

-283 SANFSGAKLNGGA
+283 NATFSGAKWNGGA
-296 FTFNKGFNATN
+296 FTFNKEFNATN
-307 NTAFNSGSFTFKGTS
+307 NTAFNSGSFNFKDTS
-322 SFNNATFSNAS
+322 SFNGASFSDAS
-333 YTFDNQATFQNS
+333 YTFNNQATFQNS

-351 FTFNNQSNPTNSAQ
+351 FTFNNQTNQ
-365 HPQILFENSSFN
+365 
-377 GGIFTFNNQT
+377 
-387 NPTNSAQ
+387 TNSAQ
-394 HPQILFENSSFSGS
+394 HPQILFENSSFSGNA
-408 TTTLKGS
+408 TTLKG
-415 ATFEQAFNNSNHQ
+415 FVNFQQAFNNSNHQ
-428 LTIQNASFDN
+428 LTVQNASFNN
-438 ATFNNTG
+438 ANFSNTG
-445 KITIEKDASFNN
+445 KITIEKEVSFNN
-457 TSFNTPVD
+457 TTFNTSVN
-465 TNNMSVTGSV
+465 TNNMTITGSV

-494 KITLAQGATFNLTS
+494 QVALTQGTTFNLTS
-508 LGSEKSVTILNSSGG
+508 LGDKNSVTILNSSGG
-523 ITYNHLLN
+523 ITYNNLLN

-539 ALKTTESSSKPQS
+539 ALKTNESSSRPQS

-562 YNGVTGQL
+562 YDGVTGQL
-570 LSENAATPKN
+570 LSENAATSKN
-580 TDSSPSAPTKDSP
+580 TDSSPPKSSSNST

-648 ANMPWYDH
+648 ADIPWYDH

-683 TNSFKQTFSTNGSN
+683 TNSFKQTFSASNSN
-697 LVIGYNAT
+697 LVIGYNST

-738 CIGTTNGAYSAYHV
+738 CTGTTNGTYSAYHV

-779 INIANAT
+779 VNIANAT
-786 ITQHNAGAYSSSMTF
+786 ITQHNAGIYSSSMTF
-801 STQNMDSS
+801 STQGMDNS
-809 QNLNGLN
+809 QNLNDLN
-816 ANGKLS
+816 ANGTLL
-822 VYGATFTNQAKDGK
+822 VYGTTFTNQAKDGK
-836 FIFNAGQATFEN
+836 FIFNAGKAVFEN

-873 GSFEISA
+873 GSFEIGT
-880 KNASFNNAN
+880 KNASFDNTN
-889 FNNSASFNFN
+889 FNNSTSFNFN

-922 NAVFG
+922 SAVFG
-927 NSTNSDGSQNTANF
+927 NSNNGSQNNANF
-941 NNTGSVNIAGNA
+941 NNTGSVNISGNA
-953 TFDNMAFNGPTNTSV
+953 TFDNVVFNGPTNMSV
-968 KGQVTLNNITLKNLN
+968 KGQVALNNITLKNLN
-983 APLSFGDGMI
+983 TPLSFGDGTI
-993 NFSAHSVINIGEAIT
+993 TFNAHSVINIAEAIT

-1041 GASSEK
+1041 GVSSEK

-1053 NGIYDVVYSF
+1053 NGVYDVVYSF

-1070 QEVFSPNS
+1070 QEIFSQNS

-1090 DYVDMEKS
+1090 DYMDMEKS

-1103 QNALGF
+1103 KDVAGF
-1109 MTYMPNSYNNNLGNL
+1109 MTYMPNSYNNNLGNS
-1124 NNTIYYYDKSID
+1124 NNTIYYYDNSID

-1151 QTLTGQNSAIVFGAK
+1151 QTFTGQNSAIVFGAK

-1172 SDAPQSN
+1172 SDVPQSN

-1205 GFITGHYE
+1205 GFIIGHYE

-1253 NRAAGTQSS
+1253 NRTAGTQSS
-1262 SMNFISNSAN
+1262 SMNFTSNSAN

-1283 TAQNKGNPNF
+1283 TAQNGDNPNF

-1313 TQSVFKFNAVNA
+1313 TQSVFKFNAANT
-1325 ISFTNSSNLSS
+1325 ISFANSTNLSS
-1336 GLYQISAK
+1336 GLYQMQAK
-1344 SVLFDN
+1344 SVSFDN
-1350 SNLSVSVGTSSIKA
+1350 SSLSVSVGISSIKA
-1364 NAISLSQ
+1364 NAINLSQ

-1383 ELSGDL
+1383 ELQGDL

-1418 IASNGSHLN
+1418 IVNDGSRLN
-1427 FNGAVNFNSAN
+1427 FNGTTNFNSAN

-1443 SDSSI
+1443 NHSSI
-1448 VFKGASSLGG
+1448 VFKGAISLGG

-1464 NSFLD
+1464 NSSLD

-1475 ITSNT
+1475 IISNT
-1480 AFNFYNNAFSQSPI
+1480 AFNFYDNAFSQSPI

-1560 DMNSNWYERIS
+1560 GMNNNWYERIN
-1571 FFGMRINDGIYDAKN
+1571 FFGMRINDGVYDAIN

-1595 NNALKITESFK
+1595 NNSLKITESFK

-1612 TLSQIPGIKNTLY
+1612 TLSQIPGIKNMLY

-1630 IFNYQKV
+1630 VFNYQKV

-1651 QGVFYLTSS
+1651 EGVFYLTSN

-1742 SSLSNLKGDA
+1742 SSLSDLNSNA
-1752 LNQLTKLITPSD
+1752 LNQLTKLITPND

-1769 ELIDNANNSVVQNFN
+1769 EFIDNANNSVVQNFN
-1784 NGALIIGATKI
+1784 NGTLIVGAAKI
-1795 GQTNTNSTVVFGGL
+1795 GQTDTNSAVVFGGL

-1878 TSLILNQAN
+1878 TSLVLNQAN

-1928 AGGLGNLIVNTLGSG
+1928 AGGLGNLIADTLGSN
-1943 SVIGGYLT
+1943 SVIGGHLT

-2047 MLQDIVKPSE
+2047 ILQDIVKPSS
-2057 ALQNDVVALGK
+2057 ALKSDVAALGK

-2075 GQDMLN
+2075 GQDTLN

-2104 LGPIYEQGLGDLIPN
+2104 LGSIYEQGLGDLIPN

-2124 LFAPYGLSQVWQR
+2124 LFAPYGLSQVWQK

-2156 NANGGTLSFNAGNS
+2156 NANGGAISFNAGDT

-2175 NNHIAFTNHSGTLN
+2175 NNRISFTNHAGALN

-2199 ITTLDASNGLKINAA
+2199 ITTLNASNGLKINAS

-2231 VQQSDPITTNTANPC
+2231 VGQNNPTTANIANPC
-2246 ALSAQSA
+2246 TISTQSA
-2253 NGASSNNASNNAP
+2253 NNTSSSNASNNAQ

-2336 VTNNL
+2336 TANNL

-2350 ATQKIGVLQNL
+2350 ATRKIEVLQNL
-2361 VIASN
+2361 TIASN

-2396 TPAPLIQ
+2396 TPTPLIQ
-2403 AEGIINLNTTQTPFI
+2403 ARGIINLNTTQTPFM
-2418 NVNNSMA
+2418 NVNNSTA
-2425 NNTTYTLLKSSRY
+2425 DNTTYTLLKSSRY
-2438 IDYNINPNSLQSYLK
+2438 IDYNINPNSLQSYLN

-2490 ALPNSNNASPNNILS
+2490 ALPNSNNAHQNNILS
-2505 LSVLHNQVKMS
+2505 LSVLYNQIKMS

-2541 LNQIEAIGGNNAI
+2541 LNQIEAVGGNNAI
-2554 KWLSTLMIK
+2554 KWLSTLMME
-2563 TKENPLFAPIYLENH
+2563 TKENPLFAPIYLKNH
-2578 SLNEILD
+2578 SLHEILGV
-2585 ATKDLQNTASLI
+2585 AKDLLNTASLI
-2597 SNPNFRDN
+2597 SNPNFRNN

-2619 SRLTKLSDFRAREGE
+2619 SRLTKLSDFRSREGE
-2634 SNFSERLLEL
+2634 SDFSKHLLEL

-2654 SEIFVKYSQPNKHPN
+2654 GEVFVKYSQPNKHPN
-2669 NLWVQGVGGASFIS
+2669 NLWVQGIGGASFIS

-2691 LNVGYDRLVKNVI
+2691 LNAGYDRLVKNVI

-2715 FNGNIMRSLGNNVD
+2715 FNGNIMHSLANNVD

-2747 NETYGGNASHI
+2747 NEIYGGNASNI
-2758 NSSNSL
+2758 NSSNPL

-2784 YGYDFMFKQKSV
+2784 YGYDFMFKHKSV

-2809 GLSGMKGKMQN
+2809 GISAMKGKMN
-2820 PAYQQF
+2820 DAAYKQF
-2826 VMHSNPS
+2826 LMHSNPS

-2862 GRDLLIKAKGDNMV
+2862 GRDLLIKSKGGNVV

-2888 GEIFNT
+2888 GEVFNT

-2902 EMHLWRLM
+2902 EMHLWRLV

-2924 QDLNITGNV
+2924 QDINITGNV

>member
-1 MKQFKKKP
+1 MKKFKKKP
-9 KKIKRSQKIILKRPL
+9 KSIKRSHQKTILKRPL
-24 WLMPLLIGGFA
+24 WLAPLLIGGFA

-93 AANYYHSQNNQD
+93 AANYYHTQNNQN

-123 NYTGGEYNGGNL
+123 NYTGGEHNGGNL

-142 ATFNLGA
+142 ATFDLGA
-149 NSGNS
+149 HSGNS

-164 NVTFSAG
+164 NITFSAG

-196 TLNLNANKVTINS
+196 TLNLNANKVNINS
-209 NINAYKTSQVNIGN
+209 NISAYKTSQVNVGN
-223 ANSAITIN
+223 ANSVITIG
-231 SVSLSGDT
+231 SVSLNGDT
-239 CSSLAKIGSGAN
+239 CSSLASVGVGAN
-251 CSSSGPSYSFKG
+251 CSTSGPSYSFKG
-263 TTSATNTT
+263 TTNATNTT

-283 SANFSGAKLNGGA
+283 NATFSGAKLNGGA
-296 FTFNKGFNATN
+296 FTFNKRFSATN
-307 NTAFNSGSFTFKGTS
+307 NTAFNSGSFNFKGAS
-322 SFNNATFSNAS
+322 SFNGASFSNAS

-351 FTFNNQSNPTNSAQ
+351 FTFNGQTNQST
-365 HPQILFENSSFN
+365 
-377 GGIFTFNNQT
+377 
-387 NPTNSAQ
+387 Q
-394 HPQILFENSSFSGS
+394 HPQILFENSSFSGG
-408 TTTLKGS
+408 TTTLKG
-415 ATFEQAFNNSNHQ
+415 FVNFQQAFNNSNHP
-428 LTIQNASFDN
+428 LTMQNASFNN

-445 KITIEKDASFNN
+445 KITINESASFNN
-457 TSFNTPVD
+457 TTFNTSVD
-465 TNNMSVTGSV
+465 TSNMTITGSV

-494 KITLAQGATFNLTS
+494 KVTLTQGTTFNFTS
-508 LGSEKSVTILNSSGG
+508 LGDKNSVTILNSSGG
-523 ITYNHLLN
+523 ITYNNLLN

-539 ALKTTESSSKPQS
+539 ALKTNESSSGSQS

-570 LSENAATPKN
+570 LNENIAASKPA
-580 TDSSPSAPTKDSP
+580 DSSPSKSSTNST

-626 TYTPPPTI
+626 TYTPPPVI
-634 SGSQFDLSASNYIN
+634 SGSKFDLSASNYIN
-648 ANMPWYDH
+648 SNMPWYDH

-683 TNSFKQTFSTNGSN
+683 TNSFKQTFSASGSN
-697 LVIGYNAT
+697 LVIGYNST
-705 WTGNSVS
+705 WTDHNVS
-712 SSGTVSFGD
+712 SSDTVSFGD
-721 TSGSAL
+721 TSGSVL

-738 CIGTTNGAYSAYHV
+738 CTGTTDGTYSAYHV

-786 ITQHNAGAYSSSMTF
+786 ITQHNAGIYSSSMTF
-801 STQNMDSS
+801 STQNMDNS
-809 QNLNGLN
+809 QNLSGLN

-822 VYGATFTNQAKDGK
+822 VYGTTFTNQAKDGK

-853 GSYQFSGDSLN
+853 GSYQFNGDSLN
-864 FSNNNQFNS
+864 FLNNNQFNS
-873 GSFEISA
+873 GSFEIGA
-880 KNASFNNAN
+880 KNASFNDAN

-899 NSNAT
+899 NSSAT

-927 NSTNSDGSQNTANF
+927 NSANGSQNNANF
-941 NNTGSVNIAGNA
+941 NNTGSVNILGNA
-953 TFDNMAFNGPTNTSV
+953 TFDNVVFNGPTNTSV

-983 APLSFGDGMI
+983 APLSFGDGTI
-993 NFSAHSVINIGEAIT
+993 TFNAHSVINIGGAIT

-1053 NGIYDVVYSF
+1053 NGVYDVVYSF

-1109 MTYMPNSYNNNLGNL
+1109 MTYMPNSYNNNLGNA
-1124 NNTIYYYDKSID
+1124 NNTIYYYDNSID

-1151 QTLTGQNSAIVFGAK
+1151 QTFTGQNSAIVFGAK
-1166 NIWTNA
+1166 SIWTNA
-1172 SDAPQSN
+1172 SDAPQSD

-1240 GLQGILLTNATLY
+1240 GLQGILLTSATLY

-1262 SMNFISNSAN
+1262 SMNFVSNSAN

-1283 TAQNKGNPNF
+1283 TAQNGGNPNF

-1301 FSNSSFRGYVGQ
+1301 FSNSSFRGYVGK

-1325 ISFTNSSNLSS
+1325 ISFTNSTNLSS
-1336 GLYQISAK
+1336 GLYQMQAK

-1364 NAISLSQ
+1364 SAINLSQ

-1383 ELSGDL
+1383 ELQGDL
-1389 NLNDTSSLNLNQSA
+1389 NVNDTSSLNLNQST

-1443 SDSSI
+1443 NDSSI
-1448 VFKGASSLGG
+1448 VFKGAISLGG

-1464 NSFLD
+1464 NSSLD

-1494 TFHQALDI
+1494 TFHQTLDI

-1517 SSVLNLKN
+1517 SSVLDLKN

-1560 DMNSNWYERIS
+1560 NMNSNWYERIS
-1571 FFGMRINDGIYDAKN
+1571 FFGMRINDGIYDAIN

-1606 DNQLSV
+1606 NNQLSV

-1651 QGVFYLTSS
+1651 EGVFYLTSS

-1672 ASGSNNTT
+1672 ANGSNNTT

-1702 ISALHVYNKGYNFNN
+1702 ISALHVYNNGYNFSN

-1734 ILGNDFSL
+1734 VLGNDFSL
-1742 SSLSNLKGDA
+1742 SSLNDLKGDA

-1784 NGALIIGATKI
+1784 NGALIVGATKI
-1795 GQTNTNSTVVFGGL
+1795 GQTDTNSAVVFGGL
-1809 GYQKPCDYTDIVC
+1809 GYQTPCDYTDIVC

-1863 AWGTGGSASVTFNSQ
+1863 AWGTGGSASITFNSQ

-1887 IVSSQ
+1887 VVSSQ

-1928 AGGLGNLIVNTLGSG
+1928 AGGLGNLIADTLGSD
-1943 SVIGGYLT
+1943 SVIGGHLT

-2047 MLQDIVKPSE
+2047 MLQDIVKPSK
-2057 ALQNDVVALGK
+2057 ALQSDVVALGK

-2075 GQDMLN
+2075 GQDTLN

-2124 LFAPYGLSQVWQR
+2124 LFAPYGLSQVWQK

-2156 NANGGTLSFNAGNS
+2156 NANGGMLSFNAGNS

-2175 NNHIAFTNHSGTLN
+2175 NNQISFTNHAGTLQ
-2189 LLSNQVSNIN
+2189 LLSDQVSNIN
-2199 ITTLDASNGLKINAA
+2199 ITTLNASNGLKINAA
-2214 NNNVSVS
+2214 NNNVLVS

-2231 VQQSDPITTNTANPC
+2231 VKQSGPTTANATNPC
-2246 ALSAQSA
+2246 ALSAQSV
-2253 NGASSNNASNNAP
+2253 NGASSSKASNNAQ

-2274 SLMVTANDFNFS
+2274 SLIITANDFNFS

-2295 DFSKIKGSANI
+2295 DFSKIKGSATI

-2336 VTNNL
+2336 MANNL

-2350 ATQKIGVLQNL
+2350 ATRKIEVLQNL
-2361 VIASN
+2361 TIASN
-2366 ASLSTGIYGL
+2366 ASLSTGVYGL
-2376 EVGGALNNFGAIH
+2376 EVGGALNHFGAIH
-2389 FNLENIQ
+2389 FNLENTQ
-2396 TPAPLIQ
+2396 TPTPLIQ
-2403 AEGIINLNTTQTPFI
+2403 AEGIINLNTTQAPFI

-2425 NNTTYTLLKSSRY
+2425 DNTTYTLLKSSRY
-2438 IDYNINPNSLQSYLK
+2438 IDYNINPNSLQSYLN

-2490 ALPNSNNASPNNILS
+2490 ALPSSNNAHQNNILS
-2505 LSVLHNQVKMS
+2505 LSVLHNQIKMS
-2516 YGDKVMDFTPPTLQ
+2516 YGDKAMDFTPPTLQ

-2541 LNQIEAIGGNNAI
+2541 LNQIESIGGNNAI
-2554 KWLSTLMIK
+2554 KWLSTLMME

-2578 SLNEILD
+2578 SLNEILGV
-2585 ATKDLQNTASLI
+2585 AKDLLNTASLI

-2605 ATNLLELASYTQQT
+2605 ATNLLELAGYTQQT

-2634 SNFSERLLEL
+2634 SDFSERLLEL

-2654 SEIFVKYSQPNKHPN
+2654 GEVFVKYPQPNKHSN
-2669 NLWVQGVGGASFIS
+2669 NLWVQGIGGASFIS
-2683 GGNGTLYG
+2683 GGNGTIYG

-2715 FNGNIMRSLGNNVD
+2715 FNGNIMRSLANNVD
-2729 VGMYARAF
+2729 VGVYARAF

-2747 NETYGGNASHI
+2747 NETYGGNANNI
-2758 NSSNSL
+2758 NSSNPL
-2764 LSVLNQRYNYNTWTT
+2764 LSALNQRYSYNTWTT

-2796 VLKPQVGLSYHFI
+2796 VLKPQVGLSYYFI
-2809 GLSGMKGKMQN
+2809 GLSGMKGKMN
-2820 PAYQQF
+2820 DAAYKQF
-2826 VMHSNPS
+2826 LMHSNPS

-2862 GRDLLIKAKGDNMV
+2862 GRDLLIKSKGNNMV
-2876 RFVGENTLLYRK
+2876 RFMGENTLLYRK
-2888 GEIFNT
+2888 GEVFNT
-2894 FASVITGG
+2894 FMSVVTGG

-2924 QDLNITGNV
+2924 QDINITGNV

>member
-1 MKQFKKKP
+1 MKKFKKKL
-9 KKIKRSQKIILKRPL
+9 KSIKQSQKIILKRPL

-35 SGVYADGTDIL
+35 SGAYADGTDIL

-57 CVHRPWYAL
+57 CVHHPWYAL

-72 EEKTQQFTGNQLI
+72 EEKTQQYTGNQLI

-135 DIELGSN
+135 NIELGSN

-154 FTSWYPNGHT
+154 FTSWYPNGHA

-196 TLNLNANKVTINS
+196 TLNLNANKVNVNS

-223 ANSAITIN
+223 ANSAITIG

-251 CSSSGPSYSFKG
+251 CSTSGPSYSFKG
-263 TTSATNTT
+263 TTNATNTT

-283 SANFSGAKLNGGA
+283 SANFSGAKWNGGA
-296 FTFNKGFNATN
+296 FTFNKGFSATN
-307 NTAFNSGSFTFKGTS
+307 NTAFNSGSFTFKDTS
-322 SFNNATFSNAS
+322 SFNGATFSNAT
-333 YTFDNQATFQNS
+333 YTFNNQATFQNS

-351 FTFNNQSNPTNSAQ
+351 FTFNNQSNPA
-365 HPQILFENSSFN
+365 
-377 GGIFTFNNQT
+377 
-387 NPTNSAQ
+387 NSAQ

-408 TTTLKGS
+408 ATTLKGF

-428 LTIQNASFDN
+428 LTMQNASFNN

-445 KITIEKDASFNN
+445 KITINESASFNN

-465 TNNMSVTGSV
+465 TNNMTINGGV

-482 LKNGSTLDFGSS
+482 LNNGSTLDFGSS
-494 KITLAQGATFNLTS
+494 KVTLAQGATFNLTS

-531 HALNSLTN
+531 HVLNSLTN

-570 LSENAATPKN
+570 LSENAATSKS
-580 TDSSPSAPTKDSP
+580 TDSSPPKYSTNST

-606 YKLQETFSPNSI
+606 YKLQETFGPNSI

-648 ANMPWYDH
+648 ADMPWYDH

-683 TNSFKQTFSTNGSN
+683 TNSFKQTFSANGSN

-721 TSGSAL
+721 TSGSTL

-738 CIGTTNGAYSAYHV
+738 CTGTTNGTYSAYHV

-786 ITQHNAGAYSSSMTF
+786 ITQHNAGIYSSSMTF
-801 STQNMDSS
+801 STQNMDNS

-822 VYGATFTNQAKDGK
+822 VYGATFTNQDKDGK
-836 FIFNAGQATFEN
+836 FMFNAGQAVFEN

-873 GSFEISA
+873 GSFEIGA

-927 NSTNSDGSQNTANF
+927 NSTNGSQNTANF

-953 TFDNMAFNGPTNTSV
+953 TFDNVVFNSPTNTIV

-983 APLSFGDGMI
+983 APLSFGDGTI
-993 NFSAHSVINIGEAIT
+993 AFSAHSVINIGEAIT

-1020 EIEYN
+1020 TIEYN

-1109 MTYMPNSYNNNLGNL
+1109 MTYMPNSYNNNLGNP
-1124 NNTIYYYDKSID
+1124 NNTIYYYDNSID

-1151 QTLTGQNSAIVFGAK
+1151 QMFTGQNSAIVFGAK
-1166 NIWTNA
+1166 SIWTSL

-1179 TIIRFG
+1179 VIIRFG

-1262 SMNFISNSAN
+1262 SMNFVSNSAN

-1301 FSNSSFRGYVGQ
+1301 FSNSSFRGYVGT
-1313 TQSVFKFNAVNA
+1313 TQSVFQFNAVNA
-1325 ISFTNSSNLSS
+1325 ISFTNSTNLSS
-1336 GLYQISAK
+1336 GLYQMQAK

-1389 NLNDTSSLNLNQSA
+1389 NLNDTSSLNLNQST

-1443 SDSSI
+1443 NNSSI

-1464 NSFLD
+1464 HSSLD

-1517 SSVLNLKN
+1517 NSVLNLKN

-1543 LSDLNDNKNR
+1543 LSDLNGNKNR

-1560 DMNSNWYERIS
+1560 DMNGNWYERIN

-1606 DNQLSV
+1606 NNQLSV

-1680 KNNNLTSESSVIS
+1680 KNNNLTSESSIIS

-1702 ISALHVYNKGYNFNN
+1702 ISALHIYNKGYNFSN

-1742 SSLSNLKGDA
+1742 SSLNDLNSNA

-1795 GQTNTNSTVVFGGL
+1795 GQTDTNSAVVFGGL

-1928 AGGLGNLIVNTLGSG
+1928 AGGLGNLIADTLGSD

-2075 GQDMLN
+2075 GQDTLN

-2189 LLSNQVSNIN
+2189 LLSNQVSNIG
-2199 ITTLDASNGLKINAA
+2199 ITTLNANNGLKINAA

-2231 VQQSDPITTNTANPC
+2231 AQQSDPTTASATNPC

-2253 NGASSNNASNNAP
+2253 NGASSSNASNNAP

-2274 SLMVTANDFNFS
+2274 SLVVTANDFNFS

-2295 DFSKIKGSANI
+2295 DFSKIKGSANV

-2350 ATQKIGVLQNL
+2350 ATQKIEVLQNL

-2403 AEGIINLNTTQTPFI
+2403 VGGIINLNTTQTPFI

-2425 NNTTYTLLKSSRY
+2425 NNMTYTLLKSSRY
-2438 IDYNINPNSLQSYLK
+2438 INYNINPDSLQSYLK

-2490 ALPNSNNASPNNILS
+2490 ALPNSNNASQNNILS
-2505 LSVLHNQVKMS
+2505 LSVLHDQIKMS
-2516 YGDKVMDFTPPTLQ
+2516 YGDKIMDFTPPTLQ
-2530 DYIVGIQGQSA
+2530 DYIAGIQGQSA

-2605 ATNLLELASYTQQT
+2605 ATNLLELVSYTQQT

-2654 SEIFVKYSQPNKHPN
+2654 SEVFVKHSQLSKHQN

-2710 YGYSG
+2710 YGYSD

-2747 NETYGGNASHI
+2747 NEIYGGNASHI

-2862 GRDLLIKAKGDNMV
+2862 GRDLLIKSKGDNMV

>member
-1 MKQFKKKP
+1 MKKFKKKP
-9 KKIKRSQKIILKRPL
+9 KSIKRSHQKTILKRPL
-24 WLMPLLIGGFA
+24 WLAPLLISGFA
-35 SGVYADGTDIL
+35 SGVYANNLWDLLNPKVGGEYVHWVKGSQYCAWWEFAGCL
-46 GLSWGE
+46 KNVWGANH
-52 KSQKV
+52 KG
-57 CVHRPWYAL
+57 YDA
-66 WSCDKW
+66 
-72 EEKTQQFTGNQLI
+72 
-85 TKTWAGGN
+85 GN
-93 AANYYHSQNNQD
+93 AANYLSSQNYQAISVGSGNE
-105 ITANLKN
+105 T
-112 DNGTYFLSGLY
+112 GTYSLSGFT
-123 NYTGGEYNGGNL
+123 NYVGGNL
-135 DIELGSN
+135 TIDLG
-142 ATFNLGA
+142 
-149 NSGNS
+149 NSVVLDLSGSNS
-154 FTSWYPNGHT
+154 FTSYQGYNQGKDDVSF
-164 NVTFSAG
+164 NVG
-171 TINVNNSVEVGNR
+171 TINLNGALEVGNR

-196 TLNLNANKVTINS
+196 TLNLNANKVNINS
-209 NINAYKTSQVNIGN
+209 NISAFKTSQVNIGN
-223 ANSAITIN
+223 ANSTITIGL
-231 SVSLSGDT
+231 VSLSGDT
-239 CSSLAKIGSGAN
+239 CSSLARVGVGAN
-251 CSSSGPSYSFKG
+251 CSTSGPSYSFKG
-263 TTSATNTT
+263 TTNATNTA
-271 FSNASGSFTFEE
+271 FSNANGSFTFEE
-283 SANFSGAKLNGGA
+283 NATFSGAKLNGGA
-296 FTFNKGFNATN
+296 FTFNKEFSATN
-307 NTAFNSGSFTFKGTS
+307 NTAFSSGSFSFKGAS
-322 SFNNATFSNAS
+322 SFNGANFSNAS
-333 YTFDNQATFQNS
+333 YTFNDQATFQNS

-351 FTFNNQSNPTNSAQ
+351 FTFNDQ
-365 HPQILFENSSFN
+365 
-377 GGIFTFNNQT
+377 NNQA
-387 NPTNSAQ
+387 NSAQ
-394 HPQILFENSSFSGS
+394 HPQILFENSSFSGNA
-408 TTTLKGS
+408 TTLKG
-415 ATFEQAFNNSNHQ
+415 FVNFQQAFNNSNHQ
-428 LTIQNASFDN
+428 LIMQNASLYN
-438 ATFNNTG
+438 ANFSNTG
-445 KITIEKDASFNN
+445 KITINESASFNN
-457 TSFNTPVD
+457 TAFNTSVN
-465 TNNMSVTGSV
+465 TSNMTITGSV

-494 KITLAQGATFNLTS
+494 QVTLTQGTTFNLTS
-508 LGSEKSVTILNSSGG
+508 LGDKNSVTILNSSGG
-523 ITYNHLLN
+523 ITYNNLLN
-531 HALNSLTN
+531 HALNSLTS
-539 ALKTTESSSKPQS
+539 ALKTNESSLKPQS

-570 LSENAATPKN
+570 LSADAAASKSA
-580 TDSSPSAPTKDSP
+580 DSSPSKSSTNSA
-593 QVYQVGYKIGDTI
+593 QVYQVGYKIGDII
-606 YKLQETFSPNSI
+606 YKLQETFSHNSI

-626 TYTPPPTI
+626 TYTPPPVI
-634 SGSQFDLSASNYIN
+634 SGSKFDLSASNYIDSN
-648 ANMPWYDH
+648 TPWYDH
-656 KYYIPKSQNFTESG
+656 KSYIPKSQNFTESG

-683 TNSFKQTFSTNGSN
+683 TNSFKQTFSASGSN
-697 LVIGYNAT
+697 LVIGYNST
-705 WTGNSVS
+705 WTDHNVS
-712 SSGTVSFGD
+712 SSDTVSFGD

-738 CIGTTNGAYSAYHV
+738 CTGTTDGVYSAYHV

-779 INIANAT
+779 VNIANAT
-786 ITQHNAGAYSSSMTF
+786 IMQHNAGIYSSSMTF
-801 STQNMDSS
+801 STQSMDNS
-809 QNLNGLN
+809 QNLNNLN
-816 ANGKLS
+816 ANGTLS

-836 FIFNAGQATFEN
+836 FIFNAGKATFEN

-880 KNASFNNAN
+880 KNASFDNAN

-904 TSFVGD
+904 TSFMGD
-910 FTNANSNLQIAG
+910 FTNAHSNLQIAG

-927 NSTNSDGSQNTANF
+927 NSTNGSQNNANF
-941 NNTGSVNIAGNA
+941 NNTGSVNILGNA
-953 TFDNMAFNGPTNTSV
+953 TFYNVVFNGPTNTSV

-983 APLSFGDGMI
+983 APLSFGDGTI
-993 NFSAHSVINIGEAIT
+993 VFNAHSVINIGEAIT

-1047 LVSSAG
+1047 LVSSVG
-1053 NGIYDVVYSF
+1053 NGVYDVVYSF

-1090 DYVDMEKS
+1090 DYMDMEKS

-1103 QNALGF
+1103 KDVVGF
-1109 MTYMPNSYNNNLGNL
+1109 MTYMPNSYNNNLGNS

-1151 QTLTGQNSAIVFGAK
+1151 QIFTGQNSAIVFGAK
-1166 NIWTNA
+1166 SIWTDA

-1179 TIIRFG
+1179 AIIRFG

-1262 SMNFISNSAN
+1262 SMNFVSNSAN

-1283 TAQNKGNPNF
+1283 TAQNGGNPNF

-1313 TQSVFKFNAVNA
+1313 MQSVFKFNAANA
-1325 ISFTNSSNLSS
+1325 ISFTNSTNLSS
-1336 GLYQISAK
+1336 GLYQMQAK
-1344 SVLFDN
+1344 SVSFDD

-1364 NAISLSQ
+1364 NAINLSQ
-1371 NASINASNHSTL
+1371 NASINVSNHSTL
-1383 ELSGDL
+1383 ELQGDL
-1389 NLNDTSSLNLNQSA
+1389 NLNNTSSLNLNQST

-1418 IASNGSHLN
+1418 IASNNAHIN

-1443 SDSSI
+1443 NDSSI
-1448 VFKGASSLGG
+1448 VFKGAISLGG

-1464 NSFLD
+1464 NSSLD

-1475 ITSNT
+1475 IISNT
-1480 AFNFYNNAFSQSPI
+1480 AFNFYDNAFSQSPI

-1560 DMNSNWYERIS
+1560 GMNNNWYERIH
-1571 FFGMRINDGIYDAKN
+1571 FFGMHISDGIYDAIN

-1630 IFNYQKV
+1630 VFNYQKV

-1651 QGVFYLTSS
+1651 EGVFYLTSN

-1672 ASGSNNTT
+1672 ANGSNNTT
-1680 KNNNLTSESSVIS
+1680 KNNNLTSESSIIS

-1702 ISALHVYNKGYNFNN
+1702 ISALHIYNKGYNFNN

-1734 ILGNDFSL
+1734 VLGNDFSL
-1742 SSLSNLKGDA
+1742 SSLSDLNPNA
-1752 LNQLTKLITPSD
+1752 LNQLTKLITPND

-1769 ELIDNANNSVVQNFN
+1769 EFIDNANNSVVQNFN
-1784 NGALIIGATKI
+1784 NGTLIVGAAKI
-1795 GQTNTNSTVVFGGL
+1795 GQTNTNGAVVFGGL

-1892 TDGIFS
+1892 IDGIFS

-1928 AGGLGNLIVNTLGSG
+1928 AGGLGNLIADTLGSD
-1943 SVIGGYLT
+1943 SVIGGHLT

-2032 TGFISANDIGQVISV
+2032 TSFISANDIGQVISV
-2047 MLQDIVKPSE
+2047 ILQDIVKPSE
-2057 ALQNDVVALGK
+2057 ALQNDVAALGK

-2075 GQDMLN
+2075 GQDTLN

-2104 LGPIYEQGLGDLIPN
+2104 LGSIYEQGLGDLMPN

-2124 LFAPYGLSQVWQR
+2124 LFAPYGLRQVWQK

-2156 NANGGTLSFNAGNS
+2156 NANGGTISFNAGDT

-2175 NNHIAFTNHSGTLN
+2175 NNRISFTNHAGTLN

-2199 ITTLDASNGLKINAA
+2199 ITTLNASNGLKINAA

-2231 VQQSDPITTNTANPC
+2231 VGQNNPTTANIANPC
-2246 ALSAQSA
+2246 ALSTQSA
-2253 NGASSNNASNNAP
+2253 NGTSSNSASNNAQ

-2295 DFSKIKGSANI
+2295 DLSKIKGSANI

-2336 VTNNL
+2336 MANNL

-2350 ATQKIGVLQNL
+2350 AARKIEVLQNL
-2361 VIASN
+2361 TIASN

-2396 TPAPLIQ
+2396 TPTPLIQ
-2403 AEGIINLNTTQTPFI
+2403 AEGIINLNTTQTPFM

-2438 IDYNINPNSLQSYLK
+2438 IDYNINPNSLQSYLN

-2490 ALPNSNNASPNNILS
+2490 ALPGSNNAHQNNILS
-2505 LSVLHNQVKMS
+2505 LSVLHDQIKMS
-2516 YGDKVMDFTPPTLQ
+2516 YGNKIMDFTPPTLQ

-2554 KWLSTLMIK
+2554 KWLSTLMME
-2563 TKENPLFAPIYLENH
+2563 TKENPLFAPIYLKNH
-2578 SLNEILD
+2578 SLNEILGV
-2585 ATKDLQNTASLI
+2585 TKDLQNTASLI

-2634 SNFSERLLEL
+2634 SAFSERLLEL

-2654 SEIFVKYSQPNKHPN
+2654 GEVFVKHSQLSKHPN

-2710 YGYSG
+2710 YGYSD
-2715 FNGNIMRSLGNNVD
+2715 FNGNIMHSLGNNVD

-2747 NETYGGNASHI
+2747 NETYGGHATSI

-2764 LSVLNQRYNYNTWTT
+2764 LSVLNQRYSYNTWTT

-2809 GLSGMKGKMQN
+2809 GLSGMKGKMN
-2820 PAYQQF
+2820 GAAYKQF
-2826 VMHSNPS
+2826 LMHSNPS

-2846 RKYFGK
+2846 RKYFGQ

-2862 GRDLLIKAKGDNMV
+2862 GRDLLVKSKGGNTV

-2888 GEIFNT
+2888 GEVFNT

-2924 QDLNITGNV
+2924 QDINITGNV

>member
-1 MKQFKKKP
+1 MKKFKKKS
-9 KKIKRSQKIILKRPL
+9 KSIKRSHQKTILKRPL
-24 WLMPLLIGGFA
+24 WLAPLLISGFA
-35 SGVYADGTDIL
+35 SGVYANNLWDLLNPKVGGEYVHWVKGSQYCAWWEFIGCL
-46 GLSWGE
+46 KNVWGANH
-52 KSQKV
+52 KGYDA
-57 CVHRPWYAL
+57 R
-66 WSCDKW
+66 
-72 EEKTQQFTGNQLI
+72 
-85 TKTWAGGN
+85 N
-93 AANYYHSQNNQD
+93 AANYLSSQNYRAISVGNRNE
-105 ITANLKN
+105 T
-112 DNGTYFLSGLY
+112 GTYSLSGFT
-123 NYTGGEYNGGNL
+123 NYVGGNL
-135 DIELGSN
+135 TI
-142 ATFNLGA
+142 NLG
-149 NSGNS
+149 NSVVLDLSGSNS
-154 FTSWYPNGHT
+154 FTSYQGYNQGKDDVSF
-164 NVTFSAG
+164 NVG
-171 TINVNNSVEVGNR
+171 TINLNGTLEVGNR
-184 VGSGAGTHTGTA
+184 VGSGVGTHTGTA
-196 TLNLNANKVTINS
+196 TLNLNANKVNINS
-209 NINAYKTSQVNIGN
+209 NISAFKTSQVNVGN
-223 ANSAITIN
+223 ANSVITIN
-231 SVSLSGDT
+231 SASLNGDT
-239 CSSLAKIGSGAN
+239 CSSLARVGVGAN
-251 CSSSGPSYSFKG
+251 CSTSGPSYSFKG
-263 TTSATNTT
+263 TTNATNTA
-271 FSNASGSFTFEE
+271 FSNANGSFTFEE
-283 SANFSGAKLNGGA
+283 NATFSGVKWNGGT
-296 FTFNKGFNATN
+296 FTFNKEFKATN
-307 NTAFNSGSFTFKGTS
+307 NTAFNSGNFNFKGAS
-322 SFNNATFSNAS
+322 SFNGASFSNAS
-333 YTFDNQATFQNS
+333 YTFENQATFQNS

-351 FTFNNQSNPTNSAQ
+351 FTFNGQNNQSAQ
-365 HPQILFENSSFN
+365 HPQI
-377 GGIFTFNNQT
+377 Q
-387 NPTNSAQ
+387 
-394 HPQILFENSSFSGS
+394 NSSFSGNA
-408 TTTLKGS
+408 TTLKG
-415 ATFEQAFNNSNHQ
+415 FVDFQKAFNNSNHQ
-428 LTIQNASFDN
+428 LTIQNASFNN

-445 KITIEKDASFNN
+445 KITINES
-457 TSFNTPVD
+457 TSFND
-465 TNNMSVTGSV
+465 TTFNTSINTSNMTITGSV

-494 KITLAQGATFNLTS
+494 KVTLTQGTTFNLTS
-508 LGSEKSVTILNSSGG
+508 LGDKNSVTILNSSGG
-523 ITYNHLLN
+523 ITYNNLLN
-531 HALNSLTN
+531 HALNSLTS
-539 ALKTTESSSKPQS
+539 ALKTNESSSLPQS

-570 LSENAATPKN
+570 LNEDATTSKP
-580 TDSSPSAPTKDSP
+580 TDSSPHKSSTNST
-593 QVYQVGYKIGDTI
+593 QVYQVGYKIGDII
-606 YKLQETFSPNSI
+606 YKLQETFSHNSI

-626 TYTPPPTI
+626 TYTPPPVI
-634 SGSQFDLSASNYIN
+634 SGSKFDLSASNYIN
-648 ANMPWYDH
+648 SNTPWYDH

-683 TNSFKQTFSTNGSN
+683 TNSFEQTFSASNSN
-697 LVIGYNAT
+697 LVIGYNST
-705 WTGNSVS
+705 WTDHNVS
-712 SSGTVSFGD
+712 SSDTVSFGD

-727 NGHCGPWPYYQ
+727 NGHCGSWPYYQ
-738 CIGTTNGAYSAYHV
+738 CTGTTNGTYSAYHV

-766 GGAANLVFNGVDS
+766 GGAANLIFNGVDS
-779 INIANAT
+779 VNIANAT
-786 ITQHNAGAYSSSMTF
+786 IMQHNAGIYSSSMIF
-801 STQNMDSS
+801 STQNMGNL
-809 QNLNGLN
+809 QNLKGLN
-816 ANGKLS
+816 SNGTLS
-822 VYGATFTNQAKDGK
+822 VYGATFTNKAKDGK
-836 FIFNAGQATFEN
+836 FIFNAGQAVFEN

-864 FSNNNQFNS
+864 FLNNNQFNS

-910 FTNANSNLQIAG
+910 FTNAHSNLQIAG

-927 NSTNSDGSQNTANF
+927 NSNNGSQNNANF
-941 NNTGSVNIAGNA
+941 NNTGSVNISGNA
-953 TFDNMAFNGPTNTSV
+953 TFDNVVFNGPTNTSV

-983 APLSFGDGMI
+983 APLSFGDGTI
-993 NFSAHSVINIGEAIT
+993 TFNAHSVINITESIT

-1047 LVSSAG
+1047 LVSSVG
-1053 NGIYDVVYSF
+1053 NGVYDVVYSF

-1070 QEVFSPNS
+1070 QEIFSPNS

-1090 DYVDMEKS
+1090 DYMDMEKS

-1103 QNALGF
+1103 KDVAGF
-1109 MTYMPNSYNNNLGNL
+1109 MTYMPNSYNNNLGNS
-1124 NNTIYYYDKSID
+1124 NNTIYYYDNSID
-1136 FYASGKTLFTKAEFS
+1136 FYASGKTSFTKAEFS
-1151 QTLTGQNSAIVFGAK
+1151 QTFTGQNSAIVFGAK

-1179 TIIRFG
+1179 AIIRFG

-1240 GLQGILLTNATLY
+1240 GIQGILLTNATLY

-1262 SMNFISNSAN
+1262 SMNFTSNSAN

-1283 TAQNKGNPNF
+1283 TAQNGGNPNF

-1301 FSNSSFRGYVGQ
+1301 FSNSSFRGYVGK
-1313 TQSVFKFNAVNA
+1313 TQSVFKFNAKNA

-1336 GLYQISAK
+1336 GLYQMQAK
-1344 SVLFDN
+1344 SVSFDN

-1383 ELSGDL
+1383 ELQGDL
-1389 NLNDTSSLNLNQSA
+1389 NLNDTSSLNLNQST

-1418 IASNGSHLN
+1418 IVNDGSRLN

-1443 SDSSI
+1443 NDSSI

-1464 NSFLD
+1464 NSSLD

-1480 AFNFYNNAFSQSPI
+1480 AFNFYDNAFSQSPI

-1502 KAPLSLGGNLLNPNN
+1502 KAPLSLGGNLLNPNS
-1517 SSVLNLKN
+1517 SSVLDLKN

-1571 FFGMRINDGIYDAKN
+1571 FFGMRISDGVYDATN

-1630 IFNYQKV
+1630 VFNYQKV

-1651 QGVFYLTSS
+1651 EGVFYLTSN

-1672 ASGSNNTT
+1672 ANGSNNTT

-1702 ISALHVYNKGYNFNN
+1702 ISALHIYNKGYNFNN

-1734 ILGNDFSL
+1734 VLGNDFSL
-1742 SSLSNLKGDA
+1742 SSLSDLNFNA
-1752 LNQLTKLITPSD
+1752 LNQLTKLITPDD

-1784 NGALIIGATKI
+1784 NGALIVGATKI
-1795 GQTNTNSTVVFGGL
+1795 GQTDTNSAVVFGGL

-1918 GEVAMQSINK
+1918 GEVAVQSINK
-1928 AGGLGNLIVNTLGSG
+1928 AGGLGNLIADMLGSD
-1943 SVIGGYLT
+1943 SVIGGHLT

-1969 NLMNDSGLNTAI
+1969 NLMNDSGLNAAI

-2024 KKGLFNQI
+2024 KKGLLNQI

-2047 MLQDIVKPSE
+2047 MLQDIVKPSK
-2057 ALQNDVVALGK
+2057 ALQSDVAALGK

-2075 GQDMLN
+2075 GQDTLN

-2104 LGPIYEQGLGDLIPN
+2104 LGSIYEQGLGDLIPN

-2124 LFAPYGLSQVWQR
+2124 LFAPYGLSQVWQK

-2156 NANGGTLSFNAGNS
+2156 NANGGALSFNAGNS

-2175 NNHIAFTNHSGTLN
+2175 NNHISFTNHAGTLQ

-2199 ITTLDASNGLKINAA
+2199 ITTLNVSNGLKINAA

-2221 QGNLFINASC
+2221 QGNLFINTSC
-2231 VQQSDPITTNTANPC
+2231 AQQSDPTTANITNPC
-2246 ALSAQSA
+2246 ALNAQNA

-2266 IALNNNDE
+2266 IALSNNDE

-2316 FQANNLTISN
+2316 FQANNLTIFN

-2350 ATQKIGVLQNL
+2350 ATRKIEVLQNL
-2361 VIASN
+2361 TIASN

-2376 EVGGALNNFGAIH
+2376 EVGGVLNHFGTIN
-2389 FNLENIQ
+2389 FNLENSQ
-2396 TPAPLIQ
+2396 TPVNPLIQ

-2418 NVNNSMA
+2418 NINNSMA

-2459 INGNHIEEKN
+2459 INGNHIKEKN
-2469 GVLTYLGQRVL
+2469 GALTYLGQRVL

-2490 ALPNSNNASPNNILS
+2490 ALPDSNNAHQNNILS
-2505 LSVLHNQVKMS
+2505 LSVLYNQIKMS

-2541 LNQIEAIGGNNAI
+2541 LNQIEAVGGNAI
-2554 KWLSTLMIK
+2554 KWLSTLMME
-2563 TKENPLFAPIYLENH
+2563 TKENPLFAPIYLKNH
-2578 SLNEILD
+2578 SLNEILGV
-2585 ATKDLQNTASLI
+2585 TKDLQNTASLI

-2634 SNFSERLLEL
+2634 SDFSERLLEL

-2654 SEIFVKYSQPNKHPN
+2654 GEVFVKYTQLSKHQN
-2669 NLWVQGVGGASFIS
+2669 NLWVQGIGGASFIA

-2691 LNVGYDRLVKNVI
+2691 LNAGYDRLVKNVI

-2715 FNGNIMRSLGNNVD
+2715 FNGNIIRSLANNVD

-2747 NETYGGNASHI
+2747 NETYGGNANNI
-2758 NSSNSL
+2758 NSSNPL
-2764 LSVLNQRYNYNTWTT
+2764 LSVLNQRYSYNTWTT

-2809 GLSGMKGKMQN
+2809 GLSGMKGN
-2820 PAYQQF
+2820 DAAYKQF
-2826 VMHSNPS
+2826 LMHSNPS

-2862 GRDLLIKAKGDNMV
+2862 GRDLLIKSKGDNVV

-2888 GEIFNT
+2888 GEVFNT

-2924 QDLNITGNV
+2924 QDINITGNV

>member
-1 MKQFKKKP
+1 MKKFKKKP
-9 KKIKRSQKIILKRPL
+9 KSIKRSHQKTILKRPL
-24 WLMPLLIGGFA
+24 WLAPLLIGGFA
-35 SGVYADGTDIL
+35 SGVHANNLWDLLNPKVGGEYVHWVKGSQYCAWWEFAGCL
-46 GLSWGE
+46 KNVWGANH
-52 KSQKV
+52 KG
-57 CVHRPWYAL
+57 YDA
-66 WSCDKW
+66 
-72 EEKTQQFTGNQLI
+72 
-85 TKTWAGGN
+85 GN
-93 AANYYHSQNNQD
+93 AANYLSSQNYQAIFVGSGNE
-105 ITANLKN
+105 T
-112 DNGTYFLSGLY
+112 GTYSLSGFT
-123 NYTGGEYNGGNL
+123 NYVGGNL
-135 DIELGSN
+135 TI
-142 ATFNLGA
+142 NLG
-149 NSGNS
+149 NSVVLDLSGSNS
-154 FTSWYPNGHT
+154 FTSYQGYNQGKDDVSFNVGAINLNG
-164 NVTFSAG
+164 AL
-171 TINVNNSVEVGNR
+171 EVGNR
-184 VGSGAGTHTGTA
+184 VGSGAGTHTGIA

-209 NINAYKTSQVNIGN
+209 NISAYKTSQVNIGN
-223 ANSAITIN
+223 ANSVITIG

-239 CSSLAKIGSGAN
+239 CSSLVSVGVGAN
-251 CSSSGPSYSFKG
+251 CSTSGSSYSFKG
-263 TTSATNTT
+263 TTNATNTT
-271 FSNASGSFTFEE
+271 FSNANGSFTFEE
-283 SANFSGAKLNGGA
+283 NATFSGAKWNGGA
-296 FTFNKGFNATN
+296 FTFNKEFSATN

-322 SFNNATFSNAS
+322 SFNGANFNNAT
-333 YTFDNQATFQNS
+333 YTFNNQATFQNS
-345 SFNGGT
+345 SFHGGT
-351 FTFNNQSNPTNSAQ
+351 FTFNSQTNQSAQ
-365 HPQILFENSSFN
+365 HPQI
-377 GGIFTFNNQT
+377 Q
-387 NPTNSAQ
+387 
-394 HPQILFENSSFSGS
+394 NSSFSGNA
-408 TTTLKGS
+408 TILKGS
-415 ATFEQAFNNSNHQ
+415 VIFQQTFNNSNHQ
-428 LTIQNASFDN
+428 LTIQNASFNN
-438 ATFNNTG
+438 ANFNNTG
-445 KITIEKDASFNN
+445 KITIEKEASFNDTTFN
-457 TSFNTPVD
+457 TSVN
-465 TNNMSVTGSV
+465 TNNMTITGSV

-494 KITLAQGATFNLTS
+494 KITLTQGTTFNLTS
-508 LGSEKSVTILNSSGG
+508 LGDKNSVTILNSSGG
-523 ITYNHLLN
+523 ITYNSLLN
-531 HALNSLTN
+531 HVLNSLTST
-539 ALKTTESSSKPQS
+539 LKTNESSSDPQS
-552 FAQGLWDMIT
+552 FTQGLWDMIT

-570 LSENAATPKN
+570 LSESAATSKP
-580 TDSSPSAPTKDSP
+580 TDSSLSKFSTNST

-626 TYTPPPTI
+626 TYTPPPVI
-634 SGSQFDLSASNYIN
+634 SGSKFDLSASNYIN
-648 ANMPWYDH
+648 ADMPWYDH

-683 TNSFKQTFSTNGSN
+683 TNSFKQTFSASNSN
-697 LVIGYNAT
+697 LVIGYNST
-705 WTGNSVS
+705 WTDHNVS
-712 SSGTVSFGD
+712 SNDTVSFGD

-738 CIGTTNGAYSAYHV
+738 CTGTTNGTYSAYHV

-779 INIANAT
+779 VNIANAT
-786 ITQHNAGAYSSSMTF
+786 ITQHNAGIYSSSMTF
-801 STQNMDSS
+801 STQGMDNS

-816 ANGKLS
+816 ANGTLS
-822 VYGATFTNQAKDGK
+822 VYGTTFTNQAKDGK
-836 FIFNAGQATFEN
+836 FIFNAGKATFEN

-880 KNASFNNAN
+880 KNASFDNAN

-922 NAVFG
+922 SAVFG
-927 NSTNSDGSQNTANF
+927 NSANGSQNNANF
-941 NNTGSVNIAGNA
+941 NNTGSVNISGNA
-953 TFDNMAFNGPTNTSV
+953 TFDNVVFNSPTNMSV

-983 APLSFGDGMI
+983 APLSFGDGTI
-993 NFSAHSVINIGEAIT
+993 TFNAHSVINIAEAIT

-1047 LVSSAG
+1047 LVSSVG
-1053 NGIYDVVYSF
+1053 NGVYDVVYSF

-1070 QEVFSPNS
+1070 QETFSQNS

-1090 DYVDMEKS
+1090 DYMDMEKS

-1103 QNALGF
+1103 KDVVGF
-1109 MTYMPNSYNNNLGNL
+1109 MTYMPNSYNNNLGNA
-1124 NNTIYYYDKSID
+1124 NNTIYYYDNSID

-1151 QTLTGQNSAIVFGAK
+1151 QTFTGQNSAIVFGAK
-1166 NIWTNA
+1166 SIWTNA

-1179 TIIRFG
+1179 AIIRFG

-1240 GLQGILLTNATLY
+1240 ALQGILLTNATLY

-1262 SMNFISNSAN
+1262 SMNFVSNSAN

-1283 TAQNKGNPNF
+1283 TAQNGGNPNF

-1301 FSNSSFRGYVGQ
+1301 FSNSSFRGYVGK
-1313 TQSVFKFNAVNA
+1313 TQSVFKFNAANA
-1325 ISFTNSSNLSS
+1325 INFTNSTNLSS
-1336 GLYQISAK
+1336 GLYQMQAK

-1350 SNLSVSVGTSSIKA
+1350 SNLSVSVGTSSIRA
-1364 NAISLSQ
+1364 NAINLSQ

-1383 ELSGDL
+1383 DLQGDL
-1389 NLNDTSSLNLNQSA
+1389 NLNDTSSINLNQST

-1427 FNGAVNFNSAN
+1427 FNGAVNFNSAD

-1443 SDSSI
+1443 NDSSI
-1448 VFKGASSLGG
+1448 VFKGAISLGG

-1464 NSFLD
+1464 NSSLD

-1480 AFNFYNNAFSQSPI
+1480 AFNFYDNAFSQSPI

-1502 KAPLSLGGNLLNPNN
+1502 KAPLSLGGNLLNPNS

-1525 SQLVFSDQ
+1525 SQLVFGDQ

-1560 DMNSNWYERIS
+1560 GMNSNWYERIS

-1651 QGVFYLTSS
+1651 EGVFYLTSS

-1680 KNNNLTSESSVIS
+1680 KNNNLSSESSVIS

-1702 ISALHVYNKGYNFNN
+1702 ISTLHVYNKGYNFNN
-1717 IKALGQMAL
+1717 IKALGQMVL

-1742 SSLSNLKGDA
+1742 SSLSDLNSNA

-1784 NGALIIGATKI
+1784 NGALIVGATKI
-1795 GQTNTNSTVVFGGL
+1795 GQTDTNSAVVFGGL

-1878 TSLILNQAN
+1878 TSLVLNQAN

-1898 MLGQEGINKVFNQAG
+1898 MLGQEGINKVFSQAG

-1918 GEVAMQSINK
+1918 GEVAVQSINK
-1928 AGGLGNLIVNTLGSG
+1928 AGGLGNLIADMLGSD
-1943 SVIGGYLT
+1943 SVIGGHLT

-2024 KKGLFNQI
+2024 KKGLLNQI

-2047 MLQDIVKPSE
+2047 ILQDIVKPSK
-2057 ALQNDVVALGK
+2057 ALQNDVTALGK

-2075 GQDMLN
+2075 GQDTLN

-2104 LGPIYEQGLGDLIPN
+2104 LGSIYEQGLGDLIPS

-2124 LFAPYGLSQVWQR
+2124 LFAPYGLSQVWQK

-2175 NNHIAFTNHSGTLN
+2175 NNHISFTNHAGTLN

-2199 ITTLDASNGLKINAA
+2199 ITTLDASNGLKINAGS
-2214 NNNVSVS
+2214 NNVSVS

-2231 VQQSDPITTNTANPC
+2231 TQQSTPTAANATNPC
-2246 ALSAQSA
+2246 TTAQ
-2253 NGASSNNASNNAP
+2253 NNASSNNASNNAQ

-2274 SLMVTANDFNFS
+2274 SLMVTANGFNFS

-2295 DFSKIKGSANI
+2295 DFSKIKGSATI

-2350 ATQKIGVLQNL
+2350 ATRKIEVLQNL
-2361 VIASN
+2361 TIASN
-2366 ASLSTGIYGL
+2366 ASLSTRVYGL
-2376 EVGGALNNFGAIH
+2376 EVGGVLNNLGTIH

-2396 TPAPLIQ
+2396 TPTPLIQ
-2403 AEGIINLNTTQTPFI
+2403 AEGIINLNTTQAPFM

-2459 INGNHIEEKN
+2459 INGNHVEEKN
-2469 GVLTYLGQRVL
+2469 GALTYLGQRVL

-2490 ALPNSNNASPNNILS
+2490 VLPNSNNAHQNNILS
-2505 LSVLHNQVKMS
+2505 LSVLHNQIKMS
-2516 YGDKVMDFTPPTLQ
+2516 YGTKVMDFTPPTLQ

-2554 KWLSTLMIK
+2554 KWLSTLMME

-2578 SLNEILD
+2578 SLNEILGV
-2585 ATKDLQNTASLI
+2585 AKDLSNTASLI

-2619 SRLTKLSDFRAREGE
+2619 SRLTKLSDFRVREGE
-2634 SNFSERLLEL
+2634 SDFSEHLLEL

-2654 SEIFVKYSQPNKHPN
+2654 GEVFVKYPQPNKHSN
-2669 NLWVQGVGGASFIS
+2669 NLWVQGIGGASFIS

-2691 LNVGYDRLVKNVI
+2691 LNAGYDRLVKNVI

-2715 FNGNIMRSLGNNVD
+2715 FNGNIMRSLANNVE

-2747 NETYGGNASHI
+2747 NETYGGNANNI

-2764 LSVLNQRYNYNTWTT
+2764 LSVLNQRYSYNTWTT

-2809 GLSGMKGKMQN
+2809 GLSGMKGKMN
-2820 PAYQQF
+2820 DAAYKQF
-2826 VMHSNPS
+2826 LMHSNPS

-2846 RKYFGK
+2846 RKYFGQ

-2862 GRDLLIKAKGDNMV
+2862 GRDLLIKSKGDNVV

-2888 GEIFNT
+2888 GEVFNT
-2894 FASVITGG
+2894 FASVITGD
-2902 EMHLWRLM
+2902 EMHLWRLV

-2924 QDLNITGNV
+2924 QDINITGNV

>member
-24 WLMPLLIGGFA
+24 WLAPLLISGFA

-57 CVHRPWYAL
+57 CVHHPWYAL

-93 AANYYHSQNNQD
+93 AANYYHSQNNQS

-135 DIELGSN
+135 NIELGSN

-196 TLNLNANKVTINS
+196 TLNLNANKVNVNS

-223 ANSAITIN
+223 ANSAIIIG

-251 CSSSGPSYSFKG
+251 CSTSGPSYSFKG
-263 TTSATNTT
+263 TTNATNTT

-283 SANFSGAKLNGGA
+283 NATFSGAKWNGGA

-307 NTAFNSGSFTFKGTS
+307 NTAFNSGSFTFKDTS
-322 SFNNATFSNAS
+322 SFNNATFNNAT
-333 YTFDNQATFQNS
+333 YTFNNQATFQNS

-365 HPQILFENSSFN
+365 HPQI
-377 GGIFTFNNQT
+377 Q
-387 NPTNSAQ
+387 
-394 HPQILFENSSFSGS
+394 NSSFSGNA
-408 TTTLKGS
+408 TTLKG
-415 ATFEQAFNNSNHQ
+415 FVNFQQAFNNSNHQ
-428 LTIQNASFDN
+428 LTIQNASFNN

-445 KITIEKDASFNN
+445 KITINESASFNSTTFN
-457 TSFNTPVD
+457 TSVD

-482 LKNGSTLDFGSS
+482 LHNGSTLDFGSS
-494 KITLAQGATFNLTS
+494 KITLTQGTTFNLTS
-508 LGSEKSVTILNSSGG
+508 LSSEKSVTILNSSGG

-539 ALKTTESSSKPQS
+539 ALKTNESPSKPQS

-570 LSENAATPKN
+570 LNENAATSKN
-580 TDSSPSAPTKDSP
+580 TDSSPSKSSTNPA

-606 YKLQETFSPNSI
+606 YKLQETFGPNSI

-634 SGSQFDLSASNYIN
+634 SGSQFNLSASNYIN
-648 ANMPWYDH
+648 ADMPWYDH

-683 TNSFKQTFSTNGSN
+683 TNSFKQTFSASGSN
-697 LVIGYNAT
+697 LVIGYNST
-705 WTGNSVS
+705 WTDHNVS
-712 SSGTVSFGD
+712 SSDTVSFGD
-721 TSGSAL
+721 TSGSVL
-727 NGHCGPWPYYQ
+727 SGHCGPWPYYQ
-738 CIGTTNGAYSAYHV
+738 CTGTTNGTYSAYHV

-786 ITQHNAGAYSSSMTF
+786 ITQHNAGIYSSSMTF
-801 STQNMDSS
+801 STQNMDNS

-822 VYGATFTNQAKDGK
+822 VYGTTFTNQAKDGK

-904 TSFVGD
+904 TSFIGD

-927 NSTNSDGSQNTANF
+927 NSTNGSQNTANF

-953 TFDNMAFNGPTNTSV
+953 TFDNVAFNSPTNTSV

-983 APLSFGDGMI
+983 APLSFGDGTI
-993 NFSAHSVINIGEAIT
+993 VFNAHSVINIGEAIT

-1109 MTYMPNSYNNNLGNL
+1109 MTYMPNSYNNNLGNP
-1124 NNTIYYYDKSID
+1124 NNTIYYYDNSID

-1151 QTLTGQNSAIVFGAK
+1151 QTFTGQNSTIVFGAK
-1166 NIWTNA
+1166 NIWTSV

-1179 TIIRFG
+1179 VIIRFG

-1225 GNRISSGGGASLNFN
+1225 GNRISSGGGANLNFN

-1262 SMNFISNSAN
+1262 SMNFVSNSAN

-1336 GLYQISAK
+1336 GLYQMQAK

-1364 NAISLSQ
+1364 NAINLSQ

-1383 ELSGDL
+1383 DLQGDL
-1389 NLNDTSSLNLNQSA
+1389 NVNDTSSLNLNQST

-1443 SDSSI
+1443 NHSSI

-1464 NSFLD
+1464 NSSLD

-1480 AFNFYNNAFSQSPI
+1480 AFNFYDNAFSQSPI
-1494 TFHQALDI
+1494 AFHQALNI

-1525 SQLVFSDQ
+1525 SQLVFGDQ

-1560 DMNSNWYERIS
+1560 DMNNNWYEHIN

-1680 KNNNLTSESSVIS
+1680 KNNNITSESSVIS
-1693 QTYNAQGNP
+1693 QTYDAQGNP

-1742 SSLSNLKGDA
+1742 SSLSGLKGDA

-1784 NGALIIGATKI
+1784 NGTLIIGATKI
-1795 GQTNTNSTVVFGGL
+1795 GQTDTNSAVVFGGL

-1960 QLLGQNNFD
+1960 QLLGQSNFD

-2075 GQDMLN
+2075 GQDTLN

-2124 LFAPYGLSQVWQR
+2124 IFAPYGLSQVWQK

-2175 NNHIAFTNHSGTLN
+2175 NNHIAFTNHFGTLN
-2189 LLSNQVSNIN
+2189 LLSDQVSNIS

-2214 NNNVSVS
+2214 NNNISVS

-2231 VQQSDPITTNTANPC
+2231 AQQSDPTTASATNPC

-2253 NGASSNNASNNAP
+2253 NGASSSNASNNAP

-2274 SLMVTANDFNFS
+2274 SLIITANDFNFS

-2295 DFSKIKGSANI
+2295 DLSKIKGSANV

-2341 NIQGAFNNN
+2341 NIQGVFNNN
-2350 ATQKIGVLQNL
+2350 ATQKIEVLQNL

-2396 TPAPLIQ
+2396 TPTPLIQ
-2403 AEGIINLNTTQTPFI
+2403 VGGIINLNTTQTPFI

-2425 NNTTYTLLKSSRY
+2425 NNMTYTLLKSSRY
-2438 IDYNINPNSLQSYLK
+2438 INYNINPDSLQSYLK

-2490 ALPNSNNASPNNILS
+2490 ALPNSNNASQNNILS
-2505 LSVLHNQVKMS
+2505 LSVLHDQIKMS
-2516 YGDKVMDFTPPTLQ
+2516 YGDKIMDFTPPTLQ
-2530 DYIVGIQGQSA
+2530 DYIAGIQGQSA

-2585 ATKDLQNTASLI
+2585 VTKDLQNTASLI

-2654 SEIFVKYSQPNKHPN
+2654 SEVFVKHSQLSKHQN

-2710 YGYSG
+2710 YGYSD

-2747 NETYGGNASHI
+2747 NEIYGGNASHI

-2862 GRDLLIKAKGDNMV
+2862 GRDLLIKSKGDNMV

>member
-1 MKQFKKKP
+1 MKKFKKKP
-9 KKIKRSQKIILKRPL
+9 KSIKRSHQKIILKRPL
-24 WLMPLLIGGFA
+24 WLAPLLISGFA
-35 SGVYADGTDIL
+35 SGVYANGTDIL

-57 CVHRPWYAL
+57 CVHRPWYAI

-72 EEKTQQFTGNQLI
+72 EEKTQQYTGNQLI

-93 AANYYHSQNNQD
+93 AANYYHTQNNQN

-149 NSGNS
+149 SSGNS
-154 FTSWYPNGHT
+154 FTSWHPNGHT
-164 NVTFSAG
+164 NVTFSAR

-209 NINAYKTSQVNIGN
+209 NISAYKTSQVNIGN

-231 SVSLSGDT
+231 SVSLSGEV
-239 CSSLAKIGSGAN
+239 CSSLASVGVGAN
-251 CSSSGPSYSFKG
+251 CSTSGPSYSFKG
-263 TTSATNTT
+263 TTNATNTT
-271 FSNASGSFTFEE
+271 FSNANGSFTFEE
-283 SANFSGAKLNGGA
+283 NATFSGAKLNGGA
-296 FTFNKGFNATN
+296 FTFNKEFSTTN
-307 NTAFNSGSFTFKGTS
+307 NTAFNSGSFNFKGAS
-322 SFNNATFSNAS
+322 SFNGANFSDAF
-333 YTFDNQATFQNS
+333 YTFNDQATFQNS

-351 FTFNNQSNPTNSAQ
+351 FTFNSQNNQSAQ
-365 HPQILFENSSFN
+365 HPQI
-377 GGIFTFNNQT
+377 Q
-387 NPTNSAQ
+387 
-394 HPQILFENSSFSGS
+394 NSSFSGNAI
-408 TTTLKGS
+408 TLKGS
-415 ATFEQAFNNSNHQ
+415 VIFQQAFNNSNHQ
-428 LTIQNASFDN
+428 LTIQNASFNN

-457 TSFNTPVD
+457 TSFNASVD
-465 TNNMSVTGSV
+465 ANNMSVTGSV

-494 KITLAQGATFNLTS
+494 KITLTQGTTFNLTS
-508 LGSEKSVTILNSSGG
+508 LGDKNSVTILNSSGG
-523 ITYNHLLN
+523 ITYNNLLN

-539 ALKTTESSSKPQS
+539 ALKTNESPSKPQS

-570 LSENAATPKN
+570 LNENAATSKN
-580 TDSSPSAPTKDSP
+580 TDSSPSKSSSNPT

-606 YKLQETFSPNSI
+606 YKLQETFGPNSI

-626 TYTPPPTI
+626 TYTPPPVI
-634 SGSQFDLSASNYIN
+634 NGSKFDLSASNYIN
-648 ANMPWYDH
+648 ADMTWYNH

-683 TNSFKQTFSTNGSN
+683 TNSFKQTFSASGSN
-697 LVIGYNAT
+697 LVIGYNST

-712 SSGTVSFGD
+712 SSDTVSFGD

-738 CIGTTNGAYSAYHV
+738 CIGTTDGTYSAYHV

-761 NRIGT
+761 NRVGT

-786 ITQHNAGAYSSSMTF
+786 ITQHNAGIYSSSMTF
-801 STQNMDSS
+801 STQSMDNS
-809 QNLNGLN
+809 QNLKGLN
-816 ANGKLS
+816 PNGKLS
-822 VYGATFTNQAKDGK
+822 VYGTTFTNEAKDGK

-864 FSNNNQFNS
+864 FLNNNQFNS

-880 KNASFNNAN
+880 KNASFNNAH

-899 NSNAT
+899 NSSAT

-927 NSTNSDGSQNTANF
+927 NPTNSNGSQNNANF
-941 NNTGSVNIAGNA
+941 NNTGSVNVSGNA
-953 TFDNMAFNGPTNTSV
+953 TFDNVVFNGPTNTSV

-983 APLSFGDGMI
+983 APLSFGDGTI
-993 NFSAHSVINIGEAIT
+993 TFSAHSVINIGEAIT

-1020 EIEYN
+1020 EIDYN

-1047 LVSSAG
+1047 LVSSVG
-1053 NGIYDVVYSF
+1053 NGVYDVVYSF

-1070 QEVFSPNS
+1070 QEVFSQNS
-1078 ISIRRLGVGMVF
+1078 ISIRRLGVSMVF
-1090 DYVDMEKS
+1090 DYMDMEKS

-1103 QNALGF
+1103 KDVVGF
-1109 MTYMPNSYNNNLGNL
+1109 MTYMPNSYNNNLGNA

-1136 FYASGKTLFTKAEFS
+1136 FYASGKTLFAKAEFS
-1151 QTLTGQNSAIVFGAK
+1151 QIFTGQNSAIVFGAK
-1166 NIWTNA
+1166 NIWTDA

-1179 TIIRFG
+1179 AIIRFG

-1262 SMNFISNSAN
+1262 SMNFTSNSAN

-1283 TAQNKGNPNF
+1283 TAQNGDNPNF

-1301 FSNSSFRGYVGQ
+1301 FSNSSFRGYVGT
-1313 TQSVFKFNAVNA
+1313 TQSVFKFNAKNA
-1325 ISFTNSSNLSS
+1325 ISFTNSTNLSS
-1336 GLYQISAK
+1336 GLYQMQAN
-1344 SVLFDN
+1344 SVSFDN

-1364 NAISLSQ
+1364 NAINLSQ

-1383 ELSGDL
+1383 ELQGDL
-1389 NLNDTSSLNLNQSA
+1389 NVNDTSSLNLNQST

-1443 SDSSI
+1443 NNSSI
-1448 VFKGASSLGG
+1448 VFKGAVSLGG

-1464 NSFLD
+1464 NSSLD

-1480 AFNFYNNAFSQSPI
+1480 AFNFYDNAFSQSPI

-1502 KAPLSLGGNLLNPNN
+1502 KAPLSLGGNLLNPNS

-1571 FFGMRINDGIYDAKN
+1571 FFGMRISDGIYDAKN

-1672 ASGSNNTT
+1672 ANGSNNTT
-1680 KNNNLTSESSVIS
+1680 KNNNLSSESSVIS

-1702 ISALHVYNKGYNFNN
+1702 ISALHIYNKGYNFNN

-1742 SSLSNLKGDA
+1742 SSLSDLNSNA

-1784 NGALIIGATKI
+1784 NGTLIIGATKI
-1795 GQTNTNSTVVFGGL
+1795 GQTDTNSAVVFGGL

-1918 GEVAMQSINK
+1918 GEVAVQSINK
-1928 AGGLGNLIVNTLGSG
+1928 AGGLGNLIVDMLGSD
-1943 SVIGGYLT
+1943 SVIGGHLT

-2075 GQDMLN
+2075 GQDTLN

-2104 LGPIYEQGLGDLIPN
+2104 LGPIYEQGLGDLIPSF
-2119 LGKKG
+2119 GKKG
-2124 LFAPYGLSQVWQR
+2124 LFAPYGLSQVWQK

-2156 NANGGTLSFNAGNS
+2156 NASGGVLSFNAGDT

-2175 NNHIAFTNHSGTLN
+2175 NNHISFTNHSGTLQ
-2189 LLSNQVSNIN
+2189 LLSDQVSNIN
-2199 ITTLDASNGLKINAA
+2199 ITTLNASNGLKINAG
-2214 NNNVSVS
+2214 NNNISVS

-2231 VQQSDPITTNTANPC
+2231 TQQSDPTTTNIANPC
-2246 ALSAQSA
+2246 TLNAQSV
-2253 NGASSNNASNNAP
+2253 NGASSKASNNAQ
-2266 IALNNNDE
+2266 IALSNNDE

-2286 GNIYANGVV
+2286 GSIYANGVV
-2295 DFSKIKGSANI
+2295 DFSKIKGFANV

-2336 VTNNL
+2336 TANNL

-2350 ATQKIGVLQNL
+2350 ATQKIEVLQNL
-2361 VIASN
+2361 TIASN

-2376 EVGGALNNFGAIH
+2376 EVGGSLNHFGAIH
-2389 FNLENIQ
+2389 FNLENSQ
-2396 TPAPLIQ
+2396 TPVNPLIQ
-2403 AEGIINLNTTQTPFI
+2403 AEGIINLNTTQTPFM

-2469 GVLTYLGQRVL
+2469 GALTYLGQRVL

-2490 ALPNSNNASPNNILS
+2490 VLPDSNNASQNNILS
-2505 LSVLHNQVKMS
+2505 LSVLYNQIKMS
-2516 YGDKVMDFTPPTLQ
+2516 YGNKIMDFTPPTLQ

-2541 LNQIEAIGGNNAI
+2541 LNQIEAVGGNAI
-2554 KWLSTLMIK
+2554 KWLSTLMME
-2563 TKENPLFAPIYLENH
+2563 TKENPLFAPIYLKNH
-2578 SLNEILD
+2578 SLNEILGV
-2585 ATKDLQNTASLI
+2585 TKDLQNTASLI
-2597 SNPNFRDN
+2597 SNPNFRNN

-2634 SNFSERLLEL
+2634 SDFSERLLEL
-2644 KNKRFSDPNP
+2644 KNKRFSDPNLG
-2654 SEIFVKYSQPNKHPN
+2654 EVFVKHSQPSKHQN
-2669 NLWVQGVGGASFIS
+2669 NLWVQGIGGASFIS

-2710 YGYSG
+2710 YGYG
-2715 FNGNIMRSLGNNVD
+2715 DFNGNIMHSLGNNVD

-2747 NETYGGNASHI
+2747 NETYGGNATSI

-2796 VLKPQVGLSYHFI
+2796 VLKPQVGLSYRFI
-2809 GLSGMKGKMQN
+2809 GLSGMKGKMN
-2820 PAYQQF
+2820 DAAYKQF
-2826 VMHSNPS
+2826 LMHSNPS

-2846 RKYFGK
+2846 RKYFGQ

-2862 GRDLLIKAKGDNMV
+2862 GRDLLIKSKGGNVV

-2888 GEIFNT
+2888 GEVFNT

-2902 EMHLWRLM
+2902 EMHLWRLV

-2924 QDLNITGNV
+2924 QDINITGNV

>member
-1 MKQFKKKP
+1 MKKFKKKP
-9 KKIKRSQKIILKRPL
+9 KSIKRSHQNQKTILKRSL
-24 WLMPLLIGGFA
+24 WLTPLLISGFA
-35 SGVYADGTDIL
+35 SGVYADGTNIL

-57 CVHRPWYAL
+57 CVYRPWYAL
-66 WSCDKW
+66 WNCDKW
-72 EEKTQQFTGNQLI
+72 EEKTQQYTGNQLI

-93 AANYYHSQNNQD
+93 AANYYHTQNNQN

-123 NYTGGEYNGGNL
+123 NYTGGENNGGNL
-135 DIELGSN
+135 NIELGNN

-196 TLNLNANKVTINS
+196 TLNLNANKVNINS
-209 NINAYKTSQVNIGN
+209 NISAFKTSQVNIGN
-223 ANSAITIN
+223 ANSAITIGL
-231 SVSLSGDT
+231 VSLSGDT
-239 CSSLAKIGSGAN
+239 CSSLASVGVGAN
-251 CSSSGPSYSFKG
+251 CSTSGPSYSFKG
-263 TTSATNTT
+263 TINATNTT

-283 SANFSGAKLNGGA
+283 NATFSGAKWNGGA
-296 FTFNKGFNATN
+296 FTFNKEFKATN
-307 NTAFNSGSFTFKGTS
+307 NTAFNSGSFNFKGAS
-322 SFNNATFSNAS
+322 SFNGASFSNAT
-333 YTFDNQATFQNS
+333 YTFDNRATFQNS

-351 FTFNNQSNPTNSAQ
+351 FTFNNQTNQSAQ
-365 HPQILFENSSFN
+365 HPQI
-377 GGIFTFNNQT
+377 Q
-387 NPTNSAQ
+387 
-394 HPQILFENSSFSGS
+394 NSSFSGNA
-408 TTTLKGS
+408 TTLNGS
-415 ATFEQAFNNSNHQ
+415 VTFEQAFNNSNHQ
-428 LTIQNASFDN
+428 LTIQNASFNN

-445 KITIEKDASFNN
+445 KITINES
-457 TSFNTPVD
+457 TSFNDTTFNTSIN
-465 TNNMSVTGSV
+465 TNNMTITGSV

-494 KITLAQGATFNLTS
+494 QVTLTQGTTFNLTS
-508 LGSEKSVTILNSSGG
+508 LGDKNSVTILNSSGG
-523 ITYNHLLN
+523 ITYNNLLN
-531 HALNSLTN
+531 HALNSLTS
-539 ALKTTESSSKPQS
+539 ALKTNESSLKPQS

-570 LSENAATPKN
+570 LSTDATTSKPA
-580 TDSSPSAPTKDSP
+580 DSSPSKSSTNPT
-593 QVYQVGYKIGDTI
+593 QVYQVGYKIGDII
-606 YKLQETFSPNSI
+606 YKLQETFSHNSI

-626 TYTPPPTI
+626 TYTPPPVI
-634 SGSQFDLSASNYIN
+634 SGSKFDLSASNYIDSD
-648 ANMPWYDH
+648 MPWYDH
-656 KYYIPKSQNFTESG
+656 KSYIPKSQNFTESG

-683 TNSFKQTFSTNGSN
+683 TNSFKQTFSASNSN
-697 LVIGYNAT
+697 LVIGYNST
-705 WTGNSVS
+705 WTDHNVS
-712 SSGTVSFGD
+712 SSDTVSFGD

-738 CIGTTNGAYSAYHV
+738 CTGTTNGTYSAYHV

-779 INIANAT
+779 VNIANAT
-786 ITQHNAGAYSSSMTF
+786 ITQHNAGIYSSSMTF
-801 STQNMDSS
+801 STQGMDNS
-809 QNLNGLN
+809 QNVNGLN
-816 ANGKLS
+816 PNGTLL

-836 FIFNAGQATFEN
+836 FIFNAGKAVFEN

-873 GSFEISA
+873 GSFEIGA
-880 KNASFNNAN
+880 KNASFDNTN

-910 FTNANSNLQIAG
+910 FTNAHSNLQIAG

-927 NSTNSDGSQNTANF
+927 NPTNSNGSQNTANF
-941 NNTGSVNIAGNA
+941 NNTGSVNISGNA
-953 TFDNMAFNGPTNTSV
+953 TFDNVVFNSPTNTSV

-983 APLSFGDGMI
+983 APLSFGDGTI
-993 NFSAHSVINIGEAIT
+993 TFNAHSVINIDESIT

-1053 NGIYDVVYSF
+1053 NGVYDVVYSF

-1070 QEVFSPNS
+1070 QEIFSQNS

-1090 DYVDMEKS
+1090 DYMDMEKS

-1103 QNALGF
+1103 KDVVGF
-1109 MTYMPNSYNNNLGNL
+1109 MTYMPNSYNNNLGNA

-1151 QTLTGQNSAIVFGAK
+1151 QTFTGQNSAIVFGAK
-1166 NIWTNA
+1166 SIWTNA

-1179 TIIRFG
+1179 AIIRFG
-1185 DNKGAGSND
+1185 DNKGVGSND

-1240 GLQGILLTNATLY
+1240 ALQGILLTNATLY

-1262 SMNFISNSAN
+1262 SMNFVSNSTN

-1301 FSNSSFRGYVGQ
+1301 FSNSSFRGYVGT

-1325 ISFTNSSNLSS
+1325 ISFTNSTNLSS
-1336 GLYQISAK
+1336 GLYQMQAK

-1383 ELSGDL
+1383 ELQGDL
-1389 NLNDTSSLNLNQSA
+1389 NLNDTSSLNLNQST

-1418 IASNGSHLN
+1418 IVNDGSRLN
-1427 FNGAVNFNSAN
+1427 FNGTTNFNSAN

-1443 SDSSI
+1443 NHSSI
-1448 VFKGASSLGG
+1448 AFKGAISLGG

-1464 NSFLD
+1464 NSSLD

-1480 AFNFYNNAFSQSPI
+1480 AFNFYDSTFSQSPI
-1494 TFHQALDI
+1494 IFHQTLDI

-1517 SSVLNLKN
+1517 NSVLNLKN

-1560 DMNSNWYERIS
+1560 GMNNNWYERIN
-1571 FFGMRINDGIYDAKN
+1571 FFGMRINDGVYDAIN

-1630 IFNYQKV
+1630 VFNYQKV

-1651 QGVFYLTSS
+1651 KGVFYLTSN
-1660 VKGYYNPNQSYQ
+1660 VKGYYSPNQSYQ

-1680 KNNNLTSESSVIS
+1680 KNNNLTSDSSIIS

-1702 ISALHVYNKGYNFNN
+1702 ISVLHVYNKGYNFNN

-1742 SSLSNLKGDA
+1742 SSLSDLNPNA
-1752 LNQLTKLITPSD
+1752 LNQLTKLITPND

-1784 NGALIIGATKI
+1784 NGTLIVGATKI
-1795 GQTNTNSTVVFGGL
+1795 GQTNTNSAVVFGGL

-1928 AGGLGNLIVNTLGSG
+1928 AGGLGNLIADMLGSN

-1969 NLMNDSGLNTAI
+1969 NLMNDSGLNAAI

-2032 TGFISANDIGQVISV
+2032 TGFISVNDIGQVISV

-2057 ALQNDVVALGK
+2057 ALQKDVAALGK

-2075 GQDMLN
+2075 GQDTLN

-2104 LGPIYEQGLGDLIPN
+2104 LGSIYEQGLGDLIPN

-2124 LFAPYGLSQVWQR
+2124 LFAPYGLSQVWQK

-2156 NANGGTLSFNAGNS
+2156 NANGGAISFNAGNS

-2175 NNHIAFTNHSGTLN
+2175 NNHISFTNHAGTLQ
-2189 LLSNQVSNIN
+2189 LLSDQVSNIN
-2199 ITTLDASNGLKINAA
+2199 ITTLNASNGLKINAA

-2231 VQQSDPITTNTANPC
+2231 VGQNNPTTANIANPC
-2246 ALSAQSA
+2246 TLGTQSA
-2253 NGASSNNASNNAP
+2253 NNTSSSNASNNVQ

-2295 DFSKIKGSANI
+2295 DLSKIKGSANI

-2336 VTNNL
+2336 TANNL

-2350 ATQKIGVLQNL
+2350 ATRKIEVLQNL
-2361 VIASN
+2361 TIASN

-2396 TPAPLIQ
+2396 TPTPLIQ
-2403 AEGIINLNTTQTPFI
+2403 AEGIINLNTTQTPFM

-2438 IDYNINPNSLQSYLK
+2438 IDYHINPNSLQSYLN

-2490 ALPNSNNASPNNILS
+2490 VLPDSNNAHQNNILS
-2505 LSVLHNQVKMS
+2505 LSVLYNQIKMS

-2541 LNQIEAIGGNNAI
+2541 LNQIEAVGGNAI
-2554 KWLSTLMIK
+2554 KWLSTLMME
-2563 TKENPLFAPIYLENH
+2563 TKENPLFVPIYLENH
-2578 SLNEILD
+2578 SLNEILGV
-2585 ATKDLQNTASLI
+2585 AKDLLNTASLI
-2597 SNPNFRDN
+2597 SNPNFRNN

-2619 SRLTKLSDFRAREGE
+2619 SRLTKLSDFRSREGE
-2634 SNFSERLLEL
+2634 SDFSERLLEL

-2654 SEIFVKYSQPNKHPN
+2654 SEVFIKYSQPNKHPN
-2669 NLWVQGVGGASFIS
+2669 NLWVQGIGGASFIS

-2691 LNVGYDRLVKNVI
+2691 LNAGYDRLVKNVI

-2715 FNGNIMRSLGNNVD
+2715 FNGNIMHSLANNVD

-2747 NETYGGNASHI
+2747 NEIYGGNASNI

-2809 GLSGMKGKMQN
+2809 GLSGMKGKMN
-2820 PAYQQF
+2820 DAAYKQF
-2826 VMHSNPS
+2826 LMHSNPS

-2862 GRDLLIKAKGDNMV
+2862 GRDLLIKSKGDNVV

-2888 GEIFNT
+2888 GEVFNT

-2902 EMHLWRLM
+2902 EMHLWRLV

-2924 QDLNITGNV
+2924 QDINITGNV

>member
-1 MKQFKKKP
+1 MKKFKKKP
-9 KKIKRSQKIILKRPL
+9 KSIKRSHQNQKTILKRPL
-24 WLMPLLIGGFA
+24 WLAPLLIGGFA

-57 CVHRPWYAL
+57 CVHHPWYAL

-123 NYTGGEYNGGNL
+123 NYTGGENNGGNL
-135 DIELGSN
+135 NVELGSN
-142 ATFNLGA
+142 ATFDLGA
-149 NSGNS
+149 HSGNS

-196 TLNLNANKVTINS
+196 TLNLNANKVNINS
-209 NINAYKTSQVNIGN
+209 NISAFKTSQVNVGN
-223 ANSAITIN
+223 ANSAITIG

-239 CSSLAKIGSGAN
+239 CSSLASVGVGAN
-251 CSSSGPSYSFKG
+251 CSTSGPSYSFKG
-263 TTSATNTT
+263 TTNATNTA

-283 SANFSGAKLNGGA
+283 NATFSGAKLNGGA
-296 FTFNKGFNATN
+296 FTFNKEFSATN
-307 NTAFNSGSFTFKGTS
+307 NTAFNSGSFNFKGAS
-322 SFNNATFSNAS
+322 SFNGTNFNNAS
-333 YTFDNQATFQNS
+333 YTFNNQATFQNS

-351 FTFNNQSNPTNSAQ
+351 FTFNDQNNQSAQ
-365 HPQILFENSSFN
+365 HPQI
-377 GGIFTFNNQT
+377 Q
-387 NPTNSAQ
+387 
-394 HPQILFENSSFSGS
+394 NSSFSGNA
-408 TTTLKGS
+408 TTLKG
-415 ATFEQAFNNSNHQ
+415 FVDFQQAFNNSNHQ
-428 LTIQNASFDN
+428 LIVQNASFNN
-438 ATFNNTG
+438 ANFSNTG
-445 KITIEKDASFNN
+445 KITINES
-457 TSFNTPVD
+457 TSFNDTTFNTSVD
-465 TNNMSVTGSV
+465 TSNMTITGSV

-494 KITLAQGATFNLTS
+494 KVTLTQGTTFNLTS
-508 LGSEKSVTILNSSGG
+508 LGDKNSVTILNSSGG
-523 ITYNHLLN
+523 ITYNNLLN

-539 ALKTTESSSKPQS
+539 ALKTNESSSDPQS

-570 LSENAATPKN
+570 LSANAAASKPAN
-580 TDSSPSAPTKDSP
+580 SSPSKSSTNPA
-593 QVYQVGYKIGDTI
+593 QVYQVGYKIGDII
-606 YKLQETFSPNSI
+606 YKLQETFSHNSI

-626 TYTPPPTI
+626 TYTPPPVI
-634 SGSQFDLSASNYIN
+634 NGSKFDLSDSNYIN
-648 ANMPWYDH
+648 ADMPWYDH
-656 KYYIPKSQNFTESG
+656 KYYIPKSQNFIESG

-683 TNSFKQTFSTNGSN
+683 TNSFKQTFSASGSN
-697 LVIGYNAT
+697 LVIGYNST
-705 WTGNSVS
+705 WTDHNVS

-738 CIGTTNGAYSAYHV
+738 CTGTTDGAYSAYHV

-766 GGAANLVFNGVDS
+766 GGAANLVFNGIDS
-779 INIANAT
+779 VNIANAA
-786 ITQHNAGAYSSSMTF
+786 ITQHNAGIYSSSMTF
-801 STQNMDSS
+801 STQGMDDS

-816 ANGKLS
+816 ANGKLL
-822 VYGATFTNQAKDGK
+822 VYGTTFTNQAKDGK
-836 FIFNAGQATFEN
+836 FIFNAGQAVFEN

-864 FSNNNQFNS
+864 FSNSNQFNS

-927 NSTNSDGSQNTANF
+927 NSNNDSQNNANF
-941 NNTGSVNIAGNA
+941 NNTGSVDISGNA
-953 TFDNMAFNGPTNTSV
+953 TFDNVVFNSPTNTSV

-983 APLSFGDGMI
+983 APLSFGDGTI
-993 NFSAHSVINIGEAIT
+993 TFNAHSVINIAEAIT

-1047 LVSSAG
+1047 LVSSAS
-1053 NGIYDVVYSF
+1053 NGVYDVVYSF

-1070 QEVFSPNS
+1070 QEIFSPNS

-1090 DYVDMEKS
+1090 DYMDMEKS

-1109 MTYMPNSYNNNLGNL
+1109 MTYMPNSYNNNLGNS

-1151 QTLTGQNSAIVFGAK
+1151 QTFTGQNSAIVFGAK
-1166 NIWTNA
+1166 SIWTNA

-1179 TIIRFG
+1179 ATIRFG
-1185 DNKGAGSND
+1185 DNKGVGSND

-1240 GLQGILLTNATLY
+1240 ALQGILLTNATLY

-1262 SMNFISNSAN
+1262 SMNFTSNSAN

-1283 TAQNKGNPNF
+1283 TAQNGGNPNF

-1313 TQSVFKFNAVNA
+1313 TQSVFKFNAANA
-1325 ISFTNSSNLSS
+1325 ISFTNSTNLSS
-1336 GLYQISAK
+1336 GLYQMQAK
-1344 SVLFDN
+1344 SVSFDN
-1350 SNLSVSVGTSSIKA
+1350 SNLSVSVGTSNIKA
-1364 NAISLSQ
+1364 NAINLSQ

-1383 ELSGDL
+1383 ELQGDL
-1389 NLNDTSSLNLNQSA
+1389 NVNDTSSLNLNQSV
-1403 INVSNNATIN
+1403 INISNNATIN
-1413 DYASL
+1413 DHASL
-1418 IASNGSHLN
+1418 IANDGSRLN
-1427 FNGAVNFNSAN
+1427 FNGTTNFNSEN

-1443 SDSSI
+1443 NNSSI
-1448 VFKGASSLGG
+1448 VFKGAISLGG

-1464 NSFLD
+1464 NSSLD

-1494 TFHQALDI
+1494 TFHQTLDI
-1502 KAPLSLGGNLLNPNN
+1502 KAPLSLGGNLLTPNN
-1517 SSVLNLKN
+1517 SSVLDLKN

-1560 DMNSNWYERIS
+1560 GMNSNWYECIN
-1571 FFGMRINDGIYDAKN
+1571 FFGMRINDGVYDAIN

-1625 NIGSE
+1625 NIDSE
-1630 IFNYQKV
+1630 VFNYQKV

-1651 QGVFYLTSS
+1651 EGVFYLTSN

-1672 ASGSNNTT
+1672 ASGSNNTM
-1680 KNNNLTSESSVIS
+1680 KNNNLISDSSIIS

-1702 ISALHVYNKGYNFNN
+1702 ISALHIYNKGYNFNN

-1742 SSLSNLKGDA
+1742 SSLSDLNPNA
-1752 LNQLTKLITPSD
+1752 LNQLTKLITPND

-1769 ELIDNANNSVVQNFN
+1769 ELIDNADNSVVQNFN
-1784 NGALIIGATKI
+1784 NGTLIVGATKI
-1795 GQTNTNSTVVFGGL
+1795 GQTNTNSAVVFGGL

-1836 SSADLGYIDT
+1836 NSADLGYIDT

-1863 AWGTGGSASVTFNSQ
+1863 VWGTGGSASVTFNSQ
-1878 TSLILNQAN
+1878 TSLVLNQAN

-1928 AGGLGNLIVNTLGSG
+1928 AGGLGNLIADTLGSD
-1943 SVIGGYLT
+1943 SVIGGHLT

-2057 ALQNDVVALGK
+2057 ALQSDVAALGK

-2075 GQDMLN
+2075 GQDTLN

-2104 LGPIYEQGLGDLIPN
+2104 LGPIYEQGLGDLMPN

-2124 LFAPYGLSQVWQR
+2124 LFAPYGLSQVWQK
-2137 GDFSFNAQGNV
+2137 GDFNFNAQGNV

-2156 NANGGTLSFNAGNS
+2156 NANGGALSFNAGDT

-2175 NNHIAFTNHSGTLN
+2175 NNHISFTNHAGTLQ
-2189 LLSNQVSNIN
+2189 LLSDQVSNIN
-2199 ITTLDASNGLKINAA
+2199 ITTLNASNGLKINAA
-2214 NNNVSVS
+2214 NNNVLVS

-2231 VQQSDPITTNTANPC
+2231 VGQSDPTTANITNPC
-2246 ALSAQSA
+2246 VLSTQSA
-2253 NGASSNNASNNAP
+2253 NGASSNASNNAQ

-2316 FQANNLTISN
+2316 FQANNLIISN

-2336 VTNNL
+2336 MANNL

-2350 ATQKIGVLQNL
+2350 ATRKIEVLQNL
-2361 VIASN
+2361 TIASN

-2376 EVGGALNNFGAIH
+2376 EVGGALNHFGAIH
-2389 FNLENIQ
+2389 FNLENTQ
-2396 TPAPLIQ
+2396 TPTPLIQ

-2469 GVLTYLGQRVL
+2469 GALTYLGQRVL

-2490 ALPNSNNASPNNILS
+2490 ALPNSNNASQNNILS
-2505 LSVLHNQVKMS
+2505 LSVLYDQIKMS

-2541 LNQIEAIGGNNAI
+2541 LNQIESVGGNNAI
-2554 KWLSTLMIK
+2554 KWLSTLMME
-2563 TKENPLFAPIYLENH
+2563 TKENPLFAPIYLKNH
-2578 SLNEILD
+2578 SLSEILGV
-2585 ATKDLQNTASLI
+2585 AKDLLNTASLI

-2619 SRLTKLSDFRAREGE
+2619 SRLTKLSDFRARERE
-2634 SNFSERLLEL
+2634 SDFSERLLEL

-2654 SEIFVKYSQPNKHPN
+2654 REVFVKYSQLSKHPN
-2669 NLWVQGVGGASFIS
+2669 NLWVQGIGGASFIA

-2691 LNVGYDRLVKNVI
+2691 LNAGYDRLVKNVI

-2715 FNGNIMRSLGNNVD
+2715 FNGNIMHSLANNVD

-2747 NETYGGNASHI
+2747 NETYGGNANNI

-2784 YGYDFMFKQKSV
+2784 YGYDFMFKHKSV
-2796 VLKPQVGLSYHFI
+2796 VLKPQVGLSYYFI
-2809 GLSGMKGKMQN
+2809 GLSGMKGKMN
-2820 PAYQQF
+2820 DAAYKQF
-2826 VMHSNPS
+2826 LMHSNPS

-2841 MGLES
+2841 MGLEG

-2862 GRDLLIKAKGDNMV
+2862 GRDLLIKSKGNNMV

-2888 GEIFNT
+2888 GEVFNT

-2924 QDLNITGNV
+2924 QDINITGNV

>member
-1 MKQFKKKP
+1 MKKFKKKP
-9 KKIKRSQKIILKRPL
+9 KKITRKQKTILKRPL
-24 WLMPLLIGGFA
+24 WLAPLLISGFA
-35 SGVYADGTDIL
+35 SGVYANNLWDLLNPKVG
-46 GLSWGE
+46 GEYVHWVKGSQYCSW
-52 KSQKV
+52 
-57 CVHRPWYAL
+57 
-66 WSCDKW
+66 W
-72 EEKTQQFTGNQLI
+72 EFGGCLRNVWGANHKGYD
-85 TKTWAGGN
+85 AGN
-93 AANYYHSQNNQD
+93 AANYLSSQNYQAISVGTGNE
-105 ITANLKN
+105 T
-112 DNGTYFLSGLY
+112 GTYSLSGFT
-123 NYTGGEYNGGNL
+123 NYVGGNL
-135 DIELGSN
+135 TI
-142 ATFNLGA
+142 NLG
-149 NSGNS
+149 NSVVLDLSGSNS
-154 FTSWYPNGHT
+154 FTSYQGYNQGKDDVSFNVGVINLNGT
-164 NVTFSAG
+164 L
-171 TINVNNSVEVGNR
+171 EVGNR
-184 VGSGAGTHTGTA
+184 VGSGAGTHTGIA

-209 NINAYKTSQVNIGN
+209 NISAYKTSQVNVGN
-223 ANSAITIN
+223 ANSTITIG

-239 CSSLAKIGSGAN
+239 CSSLASVGVGAN
-251 CSSSGPSYSFKG
+251 CSTSGPSYSFKG
-263 TTSATNTT
+263 TTNATNTT
-271 FSNASGSFTFEE
+271 FSNANGSFTFEE
-283 SANFSGAKLNGGA
+283 NATFSGAKLNRGA
-296 FTFNKGFNATN
+296 FTFNKGFSATN
-307 NTAFNSGSFTFKGTS
+307 NTAFNSGSFTFKGAS
-322 SFNNATFSNAS
+322 SFNNASFSNAS
-333 YTFDNQATFQNS
+333 YTFENQATFQNS

-351 FTFNNQSNPTNSAQ
+351 FTFNNQTNPTNNAQ
-365 HPQILFENSSFN
+365 HPQI
-377 GGIFTFNNQT
+377 Q
-387 NPTNSAQ
+387 
-394 HPQILFENSSFSGS
+394 NSSFSGNA
-408 TTTLKGS
+408 TTLKGS
-415 ATFEQAFNNSNHQ
+415 VNFQQAFNNSNHQ
-428 LTIQNASFDN
+428 LTIQNASFNN

-445 KITIEKDASFNN
+445 KITINESASFNSTTFN
-457 TSFNTPVD
+457 TSVD

-482 LKNGSTLDFGSS
+482 LNNGSTLDFGSS
-494 KITLAQGATFNLTS
+494 KITLAQGTTFNLTS
-508 LGSEKSVTILNSSGG
+508 LSSEKSVTILNSSGG
-523 ITYNHLLN
+523 ITYNNLLN
-531 HALNSLTN
+531 HAINGLTN
-539 ALKTTESSSKPQS
+539 ALKTNESSSKPQS

-570 LSENAATPKN
+570 LNENAATSKP
-580 TDSSPSAPTKDSP
+580 TDSSPSKSSTNST

-606 YKLQETFSPNSI
+606 YKLQETFGPNSI

-626 TYTPPPTI
+626 TYTPPPVI
-634 SGSQFDLSASNYIN
+634 SGSKFDLSASNYIN
-648 ANMPWYDH
+648 ADMPWYDH

-683 TNSFKQTFSTNGSN
+683 TNSFKQTFSANGSN

-712 SSGTVSFGD
+712 SSDTVSFGD

-727 NGHCGPWPYYQ
+727 SGHCGPWPYYQ
-738 CIGTTNGAYSAYHV
+738 CTGTTNGTYSAYHV

-766 GGAANLVFNGVDS
+766 GGAANLIFNGVDS

-786 ITQHNAGAYSSSMTF
+786 ITQHNAGIYSSSMTF
-801 STQNMDSS
+801 STQNMDNS
-809 QNLNGLN
+809 QNLKGLN
-816 ANGKLS
+816 SNGKLS

-910 FTNANSNLQIAG
+910 FTNAHSNLQIAG

-927 NSTNSDGSQNTANF
+927 NPTNSNDSQNNANF
-941 NNTGSVNIAGNA
+941 NNTGSVNISGNA
-953 TFDNMAFNGPTNTSV
+953 TFDNVVFNGPTNTSV

-983 APLSFGDGMI
+983 APLSFGDGTI
-993 NFSAHSVINIGEAIT
+993 AFSAHSVINIGEAIT
-1008 NGNPITLVSSSK
+1008 NGNPITLISSSK
-1020 EIEYN
+1020 EIDYN

-1047 LVSSAG
+1047 LVSSVG
-1053 NGIYDVVYSF
+1053 NGVYDVVYSF

-1070 QEVFSPNS
+1070 QEIFSPNS

-1090 DYVDMEKS
+1090 DYMDMEKS

-1103 QNALGF
+1103 QNTLGF
-1109 MTYMPNSYNNNLGNL
+1109 MTYMPNSYNNNLGNA
-1124 NNTIYYYDKSID
+1124 NNTIYYYDNSID

-1151 QTLTGQNSAIVFGAK
+1151 QTFTGQNSAIVFGAK
-1166 NIWTNA
+1166 NIWTSL

-1179 TIIRFG
+1179 VIIRFG

-1225 GNRISSGGGASLNFN
+1225 GNRISSGGGANLNFN

-1253 NRAAGTQSS
+1253 NRTAGTQSS
-1262 SMNFISNSAN
+1262 SMNFTSNSAN

-1301 FSNSSFRGYVGQ
+1301 FSNSSFRGYVGT
-1313 TQSVFKFNAVNA
+1313 TQSVFKFNAANA
-1325 ISFTNSSNLSS
+1325 INFTNSTNLSS
-1336 GLYQISAK
+1336 GLYQISAN
-1344 SVLFDN
+1344 SVSFDN

-1383 ELSGDL
+1383 ELQGGL
-1389 NLNDTSSLNLNQSA
+1389 NVNDTSSINLNQST

-1413 DYASL
+1413 DHASL

-1443 SDSSI
+1443 NHSSI

-1464 NSFLD
+1464 HSSLD

-1480 AFNFYNNAFSQSPI
+1480 AFNFYDNAFSQSPI

-1517 SSVLNLKN
+1517 SSVLDLKN
-1525 SQLVFSDQ
+1525 SQLVFGDQ

-1560 DMNSNWYERIS
+1560 NMNSNWYERIS

-1651 QGVFYLTSS
+1651 QGVFYLTSN

-1672 ASGSNNTT
+1672 ANGSNNTT
-1680 KNNNLTSESSVIS
+1680 KNNNLSSESSIIS

-1702 ISALHVYNKGYNFNN
+1702 ISALHIYNKGYNFNN

-1742 SSLSNLKGDA
+1742 SSLSDLKGDA

-1795 GQTNTNSTVVFGGL
+1795 GQTDTNSAVVFGGL
-1809 GYQKPCDYTDIVC
+1809 GYQTPCDYTDIVC

-1863 AWGTGGSASVTFNSQ
+1863 AWGTGGSTSVTFNSQ

-1918 GEVAMQSINK
+1918 GEVAVQSINK
-1928 AGGLGNLIVNTLGSG
+1928 AGGLGNLIVNTLGSN

-2047 MLQDIVKPSE
+2047 VLQDIVKPSN
-2057 ALQNDVVALGK
+2057 ALKNDVVALGK

-2075 GQDMLN
+2075 GQDTLN

-2104 LGPIYEQGLGDLIPN
+2104 LGPIYEQGLGDLIPSF
-2119 LGKKG
+2119 GKKG
-2124 LFAPYGLSQVWQR
+2124 LFAPYGLSQVWQK

-2175 NNHIAFTNHSGTLN
+2175 NNHIAFTNHFGTLQ

-2199 ITTLDASNGLKINAA
+2199 ITTLNASNGLKINAA

-2221 QGNLFINASC
+2221 QGDLFINASC
-2231 VQQSDPITTNTANPC
+2231 AQQSDPTTANATNPC
-2246 ALSAQSA
+2246 TLSTQSA
-2253 NGASSNNASNNAP
+2253 NGASSSNASNNAQ

-2274 SLMVTANDFNFS
+2274 SLMVMANDFNFS

-2295 DFSKIKGSANI
+2295 DFSKVKGSANI

-2326 QAVLEKNASF
+2326 QAVLENNASF

-2350 ATQKIGVLQNL
+2350 ATQKIEVLQNL
-2361 VIASN
+2361 TIASN

-2376 EVGGALNNFGAIH
+2376 EVGGALNNSGAIH

-2396 TPAPLIQ
+2396 TPTPLIQ
-2403 AEGIINLNTTQTPFI
+2403 AEGIINFNTTQTPFM

-2469 GVLTYLGQRVL
+2469 GALTYLGQRVL

-2490 ALPNSNNASPNNILS
+2490 ALPDSNNAYQNNILS
-2505 LSVLHNQVKMS
+2505 LSVLYNQIKMS
-2516 YGDKVMDFTPPTLQ
+2516 YGNKIMDFTPPTLQ

-2541 LNQIEAIGGNNAI
+2541 LNQIEAVGGNAI
-2554 KWLSTLMIK
+2554 KWLSTLMME
-2563 TKENPLFAPIYLENH
+2563 TKENPLFAPIYLKNH
-2578 SLNEILD
+2578 SLNEILGV
-2585 ATKDLQNTASLI
+2585 TKDLLNTASLI

-2634 SNFSERLLEL
+2634 SDFSLLEL

-2654 SEIFVKYSQPNKHPN
+2654 GEVFVKHSQLSKHQN
-2669 NLWVQGVGGASFIS
+2669 NLWVQGIGGASFIS

-2710 YGYSG
+2710 YGYSD
-2715 FNGNIMRSLGNNVD
+2715 FNGNIMHSLANNVD

-2747 NETYGGNASHI
+2747 NETYGGNANNI
-2758 NSSNSL
+2758 NSSNPL

-2809 GLSGMKGKMQN
+2809 GLSGMKGKMN
-2820 PAYQQF
+2820 DAAYKQF
-2826 VMHSNPS
+2826 LMHSNPS

-2862 GRDLLIKAKGDNMV
+2862 GRDLLIKSKGGNVV

-2888 GEIFNT
+2888 GEVFNT

-2924 QDLNITGNV
+2924 QDINITGNV

>member
-1 MKQFKKKP
+1 MKKFKKKP
-9 KKIKRSQKIILKRPL
+9 KSIKRSHQNQKTILKRPL
-24 WLMPLLIGGFA
+24 WLAPLLIGGFA

-72 EEKTQQFTGNQLI
+72 EEKTQQYTGNQLI

-93 AANYYHSQNNQD
+93 AANYYHTQNNQN

-123 NYTGGEYNGGNL
+123 NYTGGENNGGNL
-135 DIELGSN
+135 NIELGNN

-149 NSGNS
+149 SSGNS

-184 VGSGAGTHTGTA
+184 VGSGAGTHTGIA
-196 TLNLNANKVTINS
+196 TLNLNANKVNINS
-209 NINAYKTSQVNIGN
+209 NIRAFKTSQVNIGN
-223 ANSAITIN
+223 ANSAITIG

-239 CSSLAKIGSGAN
+239 CSSLASVGVGAN
-251 CSSSGPSYSFKG
+251 CSTSGPSYSFKG
-263 TTSATNTT
+263 TTSAMNTA
-271 FSNASGSFTFEE
+271 FSNANGSFTFEE
-283 SANFSGAKLNGGA
+283 NATFSGAKWNGGA
-296 FTFNKGFNATN
+296 FTFNKEFKATN
-307 NTAFNSGSFTFKGTS
+307 NTAFNSGSFNFKGAS
-322 SFNNATFSNAS
+322 SFNGANFSNAT
-333 YTFDNQATFQNS
+333 YTFNHQATFQNS

-351 FTFNNQSNPTNSAQ
+351 FTFNDQTNQSTQ
-365 HPQILFENSSFN
+365 HLQIV
-377 GGIFTFNNQT
+377 
-387 NPTNSAQ
+387 
-394 HPQILFENSSFSGS
+394 FENSSFSGNA
-408 TTTLKGS
+408 TTLKG
-415 ATFEQAFNNSNHQ
+415 FVDFQQAFNNSNHQ
-428 LTIQNASFDN
+428 LTMQNASFN
-438 ATFNNTG
+438 GANFNNTG
-445 KITIEKDASFNN
+445 KITINESASFNDTTFN
-457 TSFNTPVD
+457 TSVD
-465 TNNMSVTGSV
+465 TNNMTITGSV

-482 LKNGSTLDFGSS
+482 LKKGSTLDFGSS
-494 KITLAQGATFNLTS
+494 KVALAQGTTFNLTS
-508 LGSEKSVTILNSSGG
+508 LGSEKRVTILNSSGG
-523 ITYNHLLN
+523 ITYNNLLN

-539 ALKTTESSSKPQS
+539 ALKMNESSSKPQG

-570 LSENAATPKN
+570 LNENAATSKP
-580 TDSSPSAPTKDSP
+580 TDSPPSKSSTNSA

-606 YKLQETFSPNSI
+606 YKLQETFSHNSI

-626 TYTPPPTI
+626 TYTPPPVI
-634 SGSQFDLSASNYIN
+634 SGSKFDLSASNYIN
-648 ANMPWYDH
+648 SNMPWYDH

-683 TNSFKQTFSTNGSN
+683 TNSFKQTFSASNSN
-697 LVIGYNAT
+697 LVIGYNST
-705 WTGNSVS
+705 WTDHNVS

-721 TSGSAL
+721 TSGSTL

-738 CIGTTNGAYSAYHV
+738 CTGTTNGTYSAYHV

-766 GGAANLVFNGVDS
+766 GGAANLVFNGIDS
-779 INIANAT
+779 VNIANAT
-786 ITQHNAGAYSSSMTF
+786 ITQHNAGIYSSSMTF
-801 STQNMDSS
+801 STQSMDNS
-809 QNLNGLN
+809 QNLKGLN
-816 ANGKLS
+816 SNGTLS
-822 VYGATFTNQAKDGK
+822 VYGTTFTNQAKDGK

-899 NSNAT
+899 NSSAT

-927 NSTNSDGSQNTANF
+927 NSANGSQNNANF
-941 NNTGSVNIAGNA
+941 NNTGSVNVSGNA
-953 TFDNMAFNGPTNTSV
+953 TFDNVVFNGPTNTSV

-983 APLSFGDGMI
+983 TPLSFGDGTI
-993 NFSAHSVINIGEAIT
+993 TFNAHSVINIGEAIT

-1047 LVSSAG
+1047 LISSIG
-1053 NGIYDVVYSF
+1053 NGVYDVVYSF

-1070 QEVFSPNS
+1070 QEIFSPNS
-1078 ISIRRLGVGMVF
+1078 ISVRRLGVGMVF
-1090 DYVDMEKS
+1090 DYMDMEKS

-1103 QNALGF
+1103 QNTLGF
-1109 MTYMPNSYNNNLGNL
+1109 MTYMPNSYNNNLGNS
-1124 NNTIYYYDKSID
+1124 NNTIYYYDNSID

-1151 QTLTGQNSAIVFGAK
+1151 QTFTGQNSAIVFGAK
-1166 NIWTNA
+1166 NIWTDA

-1179 TIIRFG
+1179 AVIRFG

-1213 AQKIYITGSIES
+1213 AQKIYITASIES

-1262 SMNFISNSAN
+1262 SMNFTSNSAN

-1283 TAQNKGNPNF
+1283 TAQNGGNPNF

-1313 TQSVFKFNAVNA
+1313 TQSVFKFNAKNA
-1325 ISFTNSSNLSS
+1325 INFTNSTNLSS
-1336 GLYQISAK
+1336 GLYQMQAK

-1364 NAISLSQ
+1364 NAINLSQ

-1383 ELSGDL
+1383 ELQGDL
-1389 NLNDTSSLNLNQSA
+1389 NLNDTSSLNLNQST
-1403 INVSNNATIN
+1403 INVSNNAAIN

-1418 IASNGSHLN
+1418 IVNDGSRLN

-1438 ITTSL
+1438 TTTSL
-1443 SDSSI
+1443 NHSSI
-1448 VFKGASSLGG
+1448 VFKGAISLGG

-1464 NSFLD
+1464 NSSLD

-1480 AFNFYNNAFSQSPI
+1480 AFNFYDNAFSQSPI
-1494 TFHQALDI
+1494 TFHQVLDI
-1502 KAPLSLGGNLLNPNN
+1502 KAPLSLGGNLLNPNS

-1525 SQLVFSDQ
+1525 SELVFSDQ

-1571 FFGMRINDGIYDAKN
+1571 FFGMHINDGIYDAKN

-1630 IFNYQKV
+1630 VFNYQKV

-1651 QGVFYLTSS
+1651 EGVFYLTSN

-1672 ASGSNNTT
+1672 ANGSNNTT
-1680 KNNNLTSESSVIS
+1680 KNNDLTSESSVIS

-1702 ISALHVYNKGYNFNN
+1702 ISALHIYNKGYNLNN

-1734 ILGNDFSL
+1734 ILGNDFSP
-1742 SSLSNLKGDA
+1742 SSLSDLNSNA
-1752 LNQLTKLITPSD
+1752 LNQLTKLITPDD

-1784 NGALIIGATKI
+1784 NGALIVGATKI
-1795 GQTNTNSTVVFGGL
+1795 GQTNTNSAVVFGGL

-1928 AGGLGNLIVNTLGSG
+1928 AGGLGNLIADTLGSD

-2047 MLQDIVKPSE
+2047 MLQDIVKPSK
-2057 ALQNDVVALGK
+2057 ALQSDVVALGK

-2075 GQDMLN
+2075 GQDTLN

-2088 NQQIKSV
+2088 NQEIKSV

-2104 LGPIYEQGLGDLIPN
+2104 LGSIYEQGLGDLMPN

-2124 LFAPYGLSQVWQR
+2124 LFAPYGLSQVWQK

-2156 NANGGTLSFNAGNS
+2156 NANGGVLSFNAGNS

-2175 NNHIAFTNHSGTLN
+2175 NNQISFTNHAGTLQ
-2189 LLSNQVSNIN
+2189 LLSDQVSNIN
-2199 ITTLDASNGLKINAA
+2199 ITTLNASNGLKINAA

-2231 VQQSDPITTNTANPC
+2231 VKQSGPTTANIANPC
-2246 ALSAQSA
+2246 ALNAQSV
-2253 NGASSNNASNNAP
+2253 NGTSSNNASNNAP

-2274 SLMVTANDFNFS
+2274 SLMVTANNFNFS

-2295 DFSKIKGSANI
+2295 DFSKIKGSATI

-2316 FQANNLTISN
+2316 FQANNLIISN

-2350 ATQKIGVLQNL
+2350 ATRKIEVLQNL
-2361 VIASN
+2361 TIASN
-2366 ASLSTGIYGL
+2366 ASLSTGVYGL
-2376 EVGGALNNFGAIH
+2376 EVGGALNHFGAIH

-2396 TPAPLIQ
+2396 TPTPLIQ
-2403 AEGIINLNTTQTPFI
+2403 AEGIINLNTTQAPFM

-2425 NNTTYTLLKSSRY
+2425 DNMTYTLLKSSRY
-2438 IDYNINPNSLQSYLK
+2438 IDYNINPNSLQSYLN

-2490 ALPNSNNASPNNILS
+2490 ALPSSNNAHQNNILS
-2505 LSVLHNQVKMS
+2505 LSVLYNQVKMS
-2516 YGDKVMDFTPPTLQ
+2516 YGDKAMGFTPPTLQ
-2530 DYIVGIQGQSA
+2530 DYIAGIQGQSA
-2541 LNQIEAIGGNNAI
+2541 LNQIEAVGGNAI
-2554 KWLSTLMIK
+2554 KWLSTLMME
-2563 TKENPLFAPIYLENH
+2563 TKENPLFAPIYLKNH
-2578 SLNEILD
+2578 SLNEILGV
-2585 ATKDLQNTASLI
+2585 TKDLQNTASLI

-2634 SNFSERLLEL
+2634 SDFSNRLLEL

-2654 SEIFVKYSQPNKHPN
+2654 NEIFVKYSQLSKHPN
-2669 NLWVQGVGGASFIS
+2669 NLWVQGIGGASFIS
-2683 GGNGTLYG
+2683 GGNGTIYG

-2710 YGYSG
+2710 YGYSD
-2715 FNGNIMRSLGNNVD
+2715 FNGNIMHSLGNNVD

-2747 NETYGGNASHI
+2747 NETYGGNANNI
-2758 NSSNSL
+2758 NSSNPL
-2764 LSVLNQRYNYNTWTT
+2764 LSVLNQRYSYNTWTT

-2809 GLSGMKGKMQN
+2809 GLSGMKGKMN
-2820 PAYQQF
+2820 DAAYKQF
-2826 VMHSNPS
+2826 LMHSNPS

-2862 GRDLLIKAKGDNMV
+2862 GRDLLVKSKGGNTV

-2888 GEIFNT
+2888 GEVFNT

-2902 EMHLWRLM
+2902 EMHLWRLV

-2924 QDLNITGNV
+2924 QDINITGNV

>member
-9 KKIKRSQKIILKRPL
+9 KKIKRSHQNQKTILKRPL

-57 CVHRPWYAL
+57 CVHHPWYAL

-93 AANYYHSQNNQD
+93 AANYYHSQNNQS

-135 DIELGSN
+135 NIELGSN

-196 TLNLNANKVTINS
+196 TLNLNANKVNVNS

-223 ANSAITIN
+223 ANSAITIG

-239 CSSLAKIGSGAN
+239 CSSLASVGIGAN
-251 CSSSGPSYSFKG
+251 CSTSGPSYSFKG
-263 TTSATNTT
+263 TTNATNTT
-271 FSNASGSFTFEE
+271 FSNASGSFTF
-283 SANFSGAKLNGGA
+283 KD
-296 FTFNKGFNATN
+296 
-307 NTAFNSGSFTFKGTS
+307 TS
-322 SFNNATFSNAS
+322 SFNGASFSNAT
-333 YTFDNQATFQNS
+333 YTFNNQATFQNS

-365 HPQILFENSSFN
+365 HPQILFENSSF
-377 GGIFTFNNQT
+377 
-387 NPTNSAQ
+387 
-394 HPQILFENSSFSGS
+394 SGS
-408 TTTLKGS
+408 AITLKGS

-428 LTIQNASFDN
+428 LTIQNASFNN

-457 TSFNTPVD
+457 TTFNTPVD
-465 TNNMSVTGSV
+465 TNNMTISGGV

-494 KITLAQGATFNLTS
+494 KITLTQGTTFNLTS

-523 ITYNHLLN
+523 ITYNNLLN

-539 ALKTTESSSKPQS
+539 ALKTTESSSKPQN

-570 LSENAATPKN
+570 LNESAATSKN
-580 TDSSPSAPTKDSP
+580 TDSSPPKYSTNST

-626 TYTPPPTI
+626 TYTPPPVVN
-634 SGSQFDLSASNYIN
+634 GSKFDLSASNYIN
-648 ANMPWYDH
+648 ADMPWYNH

-683 TNSFKQTFSTNGSN
+683 TNSFKQTFSANGSN

-712 SSGTVSFGD
+712 SSDTVSFGD
-721 TSGSAL
+721 TSGSTL

-738 CIGTTNGAYSAYHV
+738 CTGTTNGAYSAYHV

-786 ITQHNAGAYSSSMTF
+786 ITQHNAGIYSSSMTF
-801 STQNMDSS
+801 STQNMDNS

-873 GSFEISA
+873 GSFEIGA

-899 NSNAT
+899 NSSAT

-941 NNTGSVNIAGNA
+941 NNTGSVNISGNA
-953 TFDNMAFNGPTNTSV
+953 TFDNVAFNGPTNTSV

-983 APLSFGDGMI
+983 APLSFGDGTI
-993 NFSAHSVINIGEAIT
+993 SFSAHSVINIGEAIT

-1053 NGIYDVVYSF
+1053 NGVYDVVYSF

-1098 DHLYY
+1098 DRLYY

-1109 MTYMPNSYNNNLGNL
+1109 MTYMPNSYNNNLGNP
-1124 NNTIYYYDKSID
+1124 NNTIYYYDNSID

-1151 QTLTGQNSAIVFGAK
+1151 QMFTGQNSAIVFGAK
-1166 NIWTNA
+1166 SIWTNA

-1185 DNKGAGSND
+1185 DNKGVGSND

-1262 SMNFISNSAN
+1262 SMNFVSNSTN

-1336 GLYQISAK
+1336 GLYQMQAK

-1364 NAISLSQ
+1364 NAINLSQ

-1383 ELSGDL
+1383 ELQGDL

-1427 FNGAVNFNSAN
+1427 FNGAANFNSAN

-1443 SDSSI
+1443 NDSSI
-1448 VFKGASSLGG
+1448 VFKGLSSLGG

-1464 NSFLD
+1464 HSSLD

-1480 AFNFYNNAFSQSPI
+1480 AFNFYDNAFSQSPI

-1560 DMNSNWYERIS
+1560 DMNSNWYERIN

-1680 KNNNLTSESSVIS
+1680 KNNNLSSESSVIS

-1742 SSLSNLKGDA
+1742 SSLSNLKGDV

-1795 GQTNTNSTVVFGGL
+1795 GQTNTNSAVVFGGL
-1809 GYQKPCDYTDIVC
+1809 GYQTPCDYTDIVC

-1863 AWGTGGSASVTFNSQ
+1863 AWGTGGSASVTFNSK

-1928 AGGLGNLIVNTLGSG
+1928 AGGLGNLIVNTLGSN

-2047 MLQDIVKPSE
+2047 MLQDIVKPSS
-2057 ALQNDVVALGK
+2057 ALKNDVVALGK

-2075 GQDMLN
+2075 GQDTLN

-2124 LFAPYGLSQVWQR
+2124 LFAPYGLSQVWQK

-2199 ITTLDASNGLKINAA
+2199 ITTLDASNGLKINAGS
-2214 NNNVSVS
+2214 NNISVS
-2221 QGNLFINASC
+2221 QGDLFINASC
-2231 VQQSDPITTNTANPC
+2231 AQQSDPTTASATNPC
-2246 ALSAQSA
+2246 ALTTQ
-2253 NGASSNNASNNAP
+2253 NNASSSNASNNAP
-2266 IALNNNDE
+2266 IALSNNDE

-2316 FQANNLTISN
+2316 FQANNITISN

-2350 ATQKIGVLQNL
+2350 ATQKIEVLQNL

-2366 ASLSTGIYGL
+2366 ASLSTGVYGL

-2403 AEGIINLNTTQTPFI
+2403 VGGIINLNTTQTPFM
-2418 NVNNSMA
+2418 NVSVA
-2425 NNTTYTLLKSSRY
+2425 NGGTYTLLKSSRY

-2505 LSVLHNQVKMS
+2505 LSVLYNQIKMS
-2516 YGDKVMDFTPPTLQ
+2516 YGNKVMDFTPPTLQ

-2541 LNQIEAIGGNNAI
+2541 LNQIEAIGGNSAI

-2654 SEIFVKYSQPNKHPN
+2654 SEVFVKYSQPNKHPN
-2669 NLWVQGVGGASFIS
+2669 NLWIQGVGGASFIS

-2691 LNVGYDRLVKNVI
+2691 LNVGYDRLVKSVI

-2710 YGYSG
+2710 YGYSD

-2747 NETYGGNASHI
+2747 NETYGGNATSI

-2846 RKYFGK
+2846 RKYFGQ

-2862 GRDLLIKAKGDNMV
+2862 GRDLLIKSKGGNMV

>member
-1 MKQFKKKP
+1 
-9 KKIKRSQKIILKRPL
+9 
-24 WLMPLLIGGFA
+24 MPLLISGFA

-57 CVHRPWYAL
+57 CVHHPWYAL
-66 WSCDKW
+66 WLCDKW

-149 NSGNS
+149 SSGNS

-196 TLNLNANKVTINS
+196 TLNLNANKVNINS
-209 NINAYKTSQVNIGN
+209 NISAFKTSQVNIGN
-223 ANSAITIN
+223 ANSAITIG

-239 CSSLAKIGSGAN
+239 CSSLASVGVGAN
-251 CSSSGPSYSFKG
+251 CSTSGPSYSFKG
-263 TTSATNTT
+263 TISATNTT
-271 FSNASGSFTFEE
+271 FNNASGSFTFEE
-283 SANFSGAKLNGGA
+283 NATFSGAKLNGGA
-296 FTFNKGFNATN
+296 FTFNKEFNATN
-307 NTAFNSGSFTFKGTS
+307 NTAFNSGSFNFKGAS
-322 SFNNATFSNAS
+322 SFNGANFSNAT
-333 YTFDNQATFQNS
+333 YTFNNQATFQNS

-351 FTFNNQSNPTNSAQ
+351 FTFNNQ
-365 HPQILFENSSFN
+365 
-377 GGIFTFNNQT
+377 T

-394 HPQILFENSSFSGS
+394 HPQIQNSSFSGNA
-408 TTTLKGS
+408 TTLKG
-415 ATFEQAFNNSNHQ
+415 FVDFQQAFNNSNHQ
-428 LTIQNASFDN
+428 LTIQNASFNN
-438 ATFNNTG
+438 ANFNNTG
-445 KITIEKDASFNN
+445 KITINENASFNN
-457 TSFNTPVD
+457 TTFNTSVD
-465 TNNMSVTGSV
+465 TNNMTITGSV

-482 LKNGSTLDFGSS
+482 LKNDSTLDFGSS
-494 KITLAQGATFNLTS
+494 KITLTQGTTFNLAS
-508 LGSEKSVTILNSSGG
+508 LGDKNSVTILNSSGG
-523 ITYNHLLN
+523 ITYNNLLN
-531 HALNSLTN
+531 HALNSLTS
-539 ALKTTESSSKPQS
+539 ALKTNESSSEPQS

-570 LSENAATPKN
+570 LNENATASKP
-580 TDSSPSAPTKDSP
+580 TDSSPSKSSTNSA

-606 YKLQETFSPNSI
+606 YKLQETFSHNSI

-626 TYTPPPTI
+626 TYTPPPVI
-634 SGSQFDLSASNYIN
+634 SGSKFDLSASNYIN
-648 ANMPWYDH
+648 ADMPWYDH

-683 TNSFKQTFSTNGSN
+683 TNSFKQTFSASNSN

-705 WTGNSVS
+705 WTDYNVS

-738 CIGTTNGAYSAYHV
+738 CTGTTNGTYSAYHV

-766 GGAANLVFNGVDS
+766 GGAANLVFNGIDS
-779 INIANAT
+779 VNITNAT
-786 ITQHNAGAYSSSMTF
+786 ITQHNAGIYSSSMTF
-801 STQNMDSS
+801 STQSMDSS
-809 QNLNGLN
+809 QNLKGLN
-816 ANGKLS
+816 SNGTLS
-822 VYGATFTNQAKDGK
+822 VYGTTFTNQAKDGK
-836 FIFNAGQATFEN
+836 FIFNAGQAVFEN

-853 GSYQFSGDSLN
+853 GSYQFNGDSLN

-899 NSNAT
+899 NSSAT

-910 FTNANSNLQIAG
+910 FTNAHSNLQIAG

-927 NSTNSDGSQNTANF
+927 NSANGSQNNANF
-941 NNTGSVNIAGNA
+941 NNTGSVNISGNA
-953 TFDNMAFNGPTNTSV
+953 TFDNVVFNGPTNTSV

-983 APLSFGDGMI
+983 APLSFGDGTI
-993 NFSAHSVINIGEAIT
+993 TFNAHSVINIGEAIT

-1047 LVSSAG
+1047 LVSSAS
-1053 NGIYDVVYSF
+1053 NGVYDVVYSF

-1070 QEVFSPNS
+1070 QEIFSPNS

-1090 DYVDMEKS
+1090 DYMDMEKS

-1109 MTYMPNSYNNNLGNL
+1109 MTYMPNSYNNNLGNS
-1124 NNTIYYYDKSID
+1124 NNTIYYYDNSID

-1151 QTLTGQNSAIVFGAK
+1151 QTFTGQNSAIVFGAK

-1172 SDAPQSN
+1172 SDAPQSD

-1213 AQKIYITGSIES
+1213 AQKIYITASIES

-1283 TAQNKGNPNF
+1283 TAQNGGNPNF

-1313 TQSVFKFNAVNA
+1313 TQSVFKFNAANA
-1325 ISFTNSSNLSS
+1325 INFTNSTNLSS
-1336 GLYQISAK
+1336 GLYQMQAK

-1364 NAISLSQ
+1364 DAINLSQ

-1383 ELSGDL
+1383 ELQGDL
-1389 NLNDTSSLNLNQSA
+1389 NVNDTSSLNLNQSI

-1418 IASNGSHLN
+1418 IASNNAHIN

-1443 SDSSI
+1443 NNSSI
-1448 VFKGASSLGG
+1448 VFKGAISLGG

-1464 NSFLD
+1464 NSSLD

-1480 AFNFYNNAFSQSPI
+1480 AFNFYDNAFSQSPI

-1517 SSVLNLKN
+1517 SSVLDLKN

-1560 DMNSNWYERIS
+1560 GMSSNWYERIN
-1571 FFGMRINDGIYDAKN
+1571 FFGMRINDGIYDAIN

-1625 NIGSE
+1625 SIGSE
-1630 IFNYQKV
+1630 VFNYQKV

-1651 QGVFYLTSS
+1651 EGVFYLTSN

-1672 ASGSNNTT
+1672 ANGSNNTT
-1680 KNNNLTSESSVIS
+1680 KNNDLISESSVIS

-1702 ISALHVYNKGYNFNN
+1702 ISALHIYNKGYNFNN

-1742 SSLSNLKGDA
+1742 SSLSDLNSDA
-1752 LNQLTKLITPSD
+1752 LNELTKLITPDD

-1784 NGALIIGATKI
+1784 NGALVVGATKI
-1795 GQTNTNSTVVFGGL
+1795 GQTNTNSAVVFGGL

-1918 GEVAMQSINK
+1918 GEVAVQSINK
-1928 AGGLGNLIVNTLGSG
+1928 AGGLGNLIADTLGSD
-1943 SVIGGYLT
+1943 SVIGGHLT

-2047 MLQDIVKPSE
+2047 MLQDIVKPSD
-2057 ALQNDVVALGK
+2057 ALKNDVVALGK

-2075 GQDMLN
+2075 GQDTLN

-2095 LDKVLAAKG
+2095 LNKVLAAKG
-2104 LGPIYEQGLGDLIPN
+2104 LGSIYEQGLGDLIPS

-2137 GDFSFNAQGNV
+2137 GDFSFNSQGNV

-2156 NANGGTLSFNAGNS
+2156 NANGGALSFNAGNS

-2175 NNHIAFTNHSGTLN
+2175 NNQISFTNHAGTLQ
-2189 LLSNQVSNIN
+2189 LLSDQVSNIN
-2199 ITTLDASNGLKINAA
+2199 ITTLNASNGLKINAA

-2231 VQQSDPITTNTANPC
+2231 VKQSGPTTANATNPC
-2246 ALSAQSA
+2246 ALNAQSV
-2253 NGASSNNASNNAP
+2253 NGASSSKASNDAQ

-2274 SLMVTANDFNFS
+2274 SLMVTANNFNFS

-2295 DFSKIKGSANI
+2295 DFSKIKGSATI

-2316 FQANNLTISN
+2316 FQANNLIISN

-2350 ATQKIGVLQNL
+2350 ATCKIEVLQNL
-2361 VIASN
+2361 TIASN

-2376 EVGGALNNFGAIH
+2376 EVGGALNNLGTIH

-2396 TPAPLIQ
+2396 TPTPLIQ
-2403 AEGIINLNTTQTPFI
+2403 AEGIINLNTTQAPFI

-2425 NNTTYTLLKSSRY
+2425 DNTTYTLLKSSRY
-2438 IDYNINPNSLQSYLK
+2438 IDYNINPNSLQSYLN

-2490 ALPNSNNASPNNILS
+2490 ALPSSNNAHQNNILS
-2505 LSVLHNQVKMS
+2505 LSVLHNQIKMS
-2516 YGDKVMDFTPPTLQ
+2516 YGDKAMDFTPPTLQ

-2541 LNQIEAIGGNNAI
+2541 LNQIESIGGNNAI
-2554 KWLSTLMIK
+2554 KWLSTLMME

-2578 SLNEILD
+2578 SLNEILGV
-2585 ATKDLQNTASLI
+2585 AKDLLNTASLI

-2605 ATNLLELASYTQQT
+2605 ATNLLELAGYTQQT

-2634 SNFSERLLEL
+2634 SDLSERLLEL

-2654 SEIFVKYSQPNKHPN
+2654 GEVFVKYPQPNKHSN
-2669 NLWVQGVGGASFIS
+2669 NLWVQGIGGASFIS
-2683 GGNGTLYG
+2683 GGNGTIYG
-2691 LNVGYDRLVKNVI
+2691 LNAGYDRLVKNVI

-2715 FNGNIMRSLGNNVD
+2715 FNGNIMRSLANNVD
-2729 VGMYARAF
+2729 VGVYARAF

-2747 NETYGGNASHI
+2747 NETYGGNANNI
-2758 NSSNSL
+2758 NSSNPL
-2764 LSVLNQRYNYNTWTT
+2764 LSALNQRYSYNTWTT

-2796 VLKPQVGLSYHFI
+2796 VLKPQVGLSYYFI
-2809 GLSGMKGKMQN
+2809 GLSGMKGKMN
-2820 PAYQQF
+2820 DAAYKQF
-2826 VMHSNPS
+2826 LMHSNPS

-2862 GRDLLIKAKGDNMV
+2862 GRDLLIKSKGGNMV
-2876 RFVGENTLLYRK
+2876 RFMGENTLLYRK
-2888 GEIFNT
+2888 GEVFNT
-2894 FASVITGG
+2894 FASVVTGG

-2924 QDLNITGNV
+2924 QDINITGNV

>member
-1 MKQFKKKP
+1 MKKFKKKP
-9 KKIKRSQKIILKRPL
+9 KSIKRSYQNQKTILKRPL
-24 WLMPLLIGGFA
+24 WLAPLLISGFA
-35 SGVYADGTDIL
+35 SGVYANGTDIL

-52 KSQKV
+52 KSQRV
-57 CVHRPWYAL
+57 CVHHPWYAL
-66 WSCDKW
+66 WNCDKW
-72 EEKTQQFTGNQLI
+72 EETTQQFTGNQLI
-85 TKTWAGGN
+85 IKTWAGGN
-93 AANYYHSQNNQD
+93 AANYYHTQNNQN
-105 ITANLKN
+105 ITAKLKN

-196 TLNLNANKVTINS
+196 TLNLNANKVNINS
-209 NINAYKTSQVNIGN
+209 NIRAYKTSQVNIGN
-223 ANSAITIN
+223 ANSAITIG
-231 SVSLSGDT
+231 SVSLNGDT
-239 CSSLAKIGSGAN
+239 CSSLARVGVGAN
-251 CSSSGPSYSFKG
+251 CSTSGPSYSFKG

-283 SANFSGAKLNGGA
+283 NATFSGAKLNGVA
-296 FTFNKGFNATN
+296 FTFNKEFKATN
-307 NTAFNSGSFTFKGTS
+307 NTAFNSGSFNFKGAS
-322 SFNNATFSNAS
+322 SFNGANFNNAT
-333 YTFDNQATFQNS
+333 YTFENQATFQNS

-351 FTFNNQSNPTNSAQ
+351 FTFNNQTSSTQ
-365 HPQILFENSSFN
+365 HPQIV
-377 GGIFTFNNQT
+377 
-387 NPTNSAQ
+387 
-394 HPQILFENSSFSGS
+394 FENSSFSGS
-408 TTTLKGS
+408 ATTLKG
-415 ATFEQAFNNSNHQ
+415 FVDFQQAFNNSNHQ
-428 LTIQNASFDN
+428 LTIQNASFNN
-438 ATFNNTG
+438 AIFNNTG
-445 KITIEKDASFNN
+445 KITIEKDASFND
-457 TSFNTPVD
+457 TTFNASIN
-465 TNNMSVTGSV
+465 TNNMTISGGV

-482 LKNGSTLDFGSS
+482 LKNGATLDFGSS
-494 KITLAQGATFNLTS
+494 KITLAQGTTFNLTS

-523 ITYNHLLN
+523 IIYNNLLN

-539 ALKTTESSSKPQS
+539 ALKTNESSSLPQS

-570 LSENAATPKN
+570 LSESAATPKPAN
-580 TDSSPSAPTKDSP
+580 ASPSAPTKDSP

-648 ANMPWYDH
+648 ADMPWYDH

-683 TNSFKQTFSTNGSN
+683 TNSFKQTFSANGSN

-705 WTGNSVS
+705 WAGNSVS
-712 SSGTVSFGD
+712 SSETVSFGD

-738 CIGTTNGAYSAYHV
+738 CTGTTDGTYSAYHV

-766 GGAANLVFNGVDS
+766 GGAANLIFNGVDS

-786 ITQHNAGAYSSSMTF
+786 ITQHNAGIYSSSMTF
-801 STQNMDSS
+801 STQNMDDS
-809 QNLNGLN
+809 QNLKGLN
-816 ANGKLS
+816 SNGKLL

-836 FIFNAGQATFEN
+836 FIFNAGQAVFEN

-853 GSYQFSGDSLN
+853 GNYQFSGDSLN
-864 FSNNNQFNS
+864 FLNNNQFNS

-927 NSTNSDGSQNTANF
+927 NPTNSNGSQNTANF
-941 NNTGSVNIAGNA
+941 NNTGSVNISGNA
-953 TFDNMAFNGPTNTSV
+953 TFDNVVFNSPTNTSV
-968 KGQVTLNNITLKNLN
+968 KGQVTLNNITLKSLN
-983 APLSFGDGMI
+983 APLSFGDGTI
-993 NFSAHSVINIGEAIT
+993 VFSAHSVINIDQAIT
-1008 NGNPITLVSSSK
+1008 NGNPITLISSSK

-1047 LVSSAG
+1047 LVSSVG
-1053 NGIYDVVYSF
+1053 NGVYDVVYSF

-1078 ISIRRLGVGMVF
+1078 ISIRRLGVSMVF

-1103 QNALGF
+1103 KDVVGF
-1109 MTYMPNSYNNNLGNL
+1109 MTYMPNSYNNNLGNA
-1124 NNTIYYYDKSID
+1124 NNTIYYYDNSID

-1151 QTLTGQNSAIVFGAK
+1151 QTFTGQNSAIVFGAK
-1166 NIWTNA
+1166 NIWTSL

-1283 TAQNKGNPNF
+1283 TAQNGGNPNF

-1313 TQSVFKFNAVNA
+1313 TQSVFKFNAKNA
-1325 ISFTNSSNLSS
+1325 INFTNSTNLSS
-1336 GLYQISAK
+1336 GLYQMQAE

-1364 NAISLSQ
+1364 NAINLSQ

-1383 ELSGDL
+1383 ELQGDL
-1389 NLNDTSSLNLNQSA
+1389 NVNDTSSLNLNQST

-1448 VFKGASSLGG
+1448 VFKGAISLGG

-1464 NSFLD
+1464 NSSLD

-1480 AFNFYNNAFSQSPI
+1480 AFNFYDNAFSQSPI
-1494 TFHQALDI
+1494 AFHQALNI

-1606 DNQLSV
+1606 NNQLSV

-1651 QGVFYLTSS
+1651 EGVFYLTSN

-1742 SSLSNLKGDA
+1742 SSLSDLKGDA

-1769 ELIDNANNSVVQNFN
+1769 EFIDNANNSVVQNFN

-1795 GQTNTNSTVVFGGL
+1795 GQTNTNSAVVFGGL
-1809 GYQKPCDYTDIVC
+1809 GYQTPCDYTDIVC

-2047 MLQDIVKPSE
+2047 MLQDIVKPSN
-2057 ALQNDVVALGK
+2057 ALKNDVVALGK

-2075 GQDMLN
+2075 GQDTLN

-2124 LFAPYGLSQVWQR
+2124 LFAPYGLSQVWQK

-2175 NNHIAFTNHSGTLN
+2175 NNHIAFTNHFGTLQ

-2199 ITTLDASNGLKINAA
+2199 ITALNASNGLKINAGS
-2214 NNNVSVS
+2214 NNISVS

-2231 VQQSDPITTNTANPC
+2231 TQQSDPTAASATNPC

-2253 NGASSNNASNNAP
+2253 NGASSNNAP

-2274 SLMVTANDFNFS
+2274 SLMITANDFNFS

-2295 DFSKIKGSANI
+2295 DFSKIKGSANV

-2326 QAVLEKNASF
+2326 QAVLENNASF

-2350 ATQKIGVLQNL
+2350 ATQKIEVLQNL

-2376 EVGGALNNFGAIH
+2376 EVGGVLNNFGTIH
-2389 FNLENIQ
+2389 FNLENSQ
-2396 TPAPLIQ
+2396 TPVNPLIQ
-2403 AEGIINLNTTQTPFI
+2403 AGGVINLNATQTPFI
-2418 NVNNSMA
+2418 NVNNVMA

-2490 ALPNSNNASPNNILS
+2490 ALPDSNNASQNNILS
-2505 LSVLHNQVKMS
+2505 LSVLHDQIKMS
-2516 YGDKVMDFTPPTLQ
+2516 YGNKIMDFTPPTLQ
-2530 DYIVGIQGQSA
+2530 DYIAGIQGQSA
-2541 LNQIEAIGGNNAI
+2541 LNQIEAVGGNAI
-2554 KWLSTLMIK
+2554 KWLSTLMME

-2605 ATNLLELASYTQQT
+2605 ATNLLELAGYTQQT

-2634 SNFSERLLEL
+2634 SDFSLLEL

-2654 SEIFVKYSQPNKHPN
+2654 GEVFVKYSQPNKHPN
-2669 NLWVQGVGGASFIS
+2669 NLWVQGIGGASFIA

-2715 FNGNIMRSLGNNVD
+2715 FNGNIMRSLANNVD

-2747 NETYGGNASHI
+2747 NETYGGNASNI

-2809 GLSGMKGKMQN
+2809 GLSGMKGKMN
-2820 PAYQQF
+2820 DAAYKQF
-2826 VMHSNPS
+2826 LMHSNPS

-2846 RKYFGK
+2846 RKYFGQ

-2862 GRDLLIKAKGDNMV
+2862 GRDLLIKSKGDNVV

-2888 GEIFNT
+2888 GEVFNT

-2902 EMHLWRLM
+2902 EMHLWRLV

-2924 QDLNITGNV
+2924 QDINITGNV

>member
-1 MKQFKKKP
+1 MKKFKKKP
-9 KKIKRSQKIILKRPL
+9 KSIKRSHQKTILKRPL
-24 WLMPLLIGGFA
+24 WLAPLLIGGFA
-35 SGVYADGTDIL
+35 SGVHANNLWDLLNPKVGGEYVHWVKGSQHCAWWEFAGCL
-46 GLSWGE
+46 KNVWGANH
-52 KSQKV
+52 KG
-57 CVHRPWYAL
+57 YDA
-66 WSCDKW
+66 
-72 EEKTQQFTGNQLI
+72 
-85 TKTWAGGN
+85 GN
-93 AANYYHSQNNQD
+93 AANYLSSQNYQAIFVGSGNE
-105 ITANLKN
+105 T
-112 DNGTYFLSGLY
+112 GTYSLSGFT
-123 NYTGGEYNGGNL
+123 NYVGGNL
-135 DIELGSN
+135 TI
-142 ATFNLGA
+142 NLG
-149 NSGNS
+149 NSVVLDLSGSNS
-154 FTSWYPNGHT
+154 FTSYQGYHQGKDDVSF
-164 NVTFSAG
+164 NVG
-171 TINVNNSVEVGNR
+171 TINLNGALEVGNR

-196 TLNLNANKVTINS
+196 TLNLNANQVNINS
-209 NINAYKTSQVNIGN
+209 NISAFKTSQVNIGN
-223 ANSAITIN
+223 ANSAITIG

-239 CSSLAKIGSGAN
+239 CSSLASVGVGSN
-251 CSSSGPSYSFKG
+251 CSTSGPSYSFKG
-263 TTSATNTT
+263 TTNATNTA

-283 SANFSGAKLNGGA
+283 NATFSGAKLNGGA
-296 FTFNKGFNATN
+296 FTFNKELNATN
-307 NTAFNSGSFTFKGTS
+307 NTAFNSGSFNFKGAS
-322 SFNNATFSNAS
+322 SFNGTNFSNAS
-333 YTFDNQATFQNS
+333 YTFNNQATFQNS

-351 FTFNNQSNPTNSAQ
+351 FTFNDQTNQTNSAQ
-365 HPQILFENSSFN
+365 HPK
-377 GGIFTFNNQT
+377 
-387 NPTNSAQ
+387 
-394 HPQILFENSSFSGS
+394 ILFENSSFSGNAA
-408 TTTLKGS
+408 TLKG
-415 ATFEQAFNNSNHQ
+415 FVNFQQAFNNSNHQ
-428 LTIQNASFDN
+428 LTVQNASFNN
-438 ATFNNTG
+438 ANFNNTG
-445 KITIEKDASFNN
+445 KITINESASFNN
-457 TSFNTPVD
+457 TTFNTSVN
-465 TNNMSVTGSV
+465 TSNMTITGSV

-482 LKNGSTLDFGSS
+482 LKNSSTLDFGSS
-494 KITLAQGATFNLTS
+494 QVTLTQGTTFNLTS
-508 LGSEKSVTILNSSGG
+508 LGDKNSVTILNSSGG
-523 ITYNHLLN
+523 ITYNNLLN

-539 ALKTTESSSKPQS
+539 ALKTNESSLKPQS

-570 LSENAATPKN
+570 LSTDATTSKPA
-580 TDSSPSAPTKDSP
+580 DSSPSKSSTNPT
-593 QVYQVGYKIGDTI
+593 QVYQVGYKIGDII
-606 YKLQETFSPNSI
+606 YKLQETFSHNSI

-626 TYTPPPTI
+626 TYTPPPII
-634 SGSQFDLSASNYIN
+634 SGSKFDLSASNYIDSDT
-648 ANMPWYDH
+648 PWYDH
-656 KYYIPKSQNFTESG
+656 KSYIPKSQNFTESG

-683 TNSFKQTFSTNGSN
+683 TNSFKQTFSASNSN
-697 LVIGYNAT
+697 LVIGYDST
-705 WTGNSVS
+705 WTDHNVS
-712 SSGTVSFGD
+712 SSDTVSFGD

-738 CIGTTNGAYSAYHV
+738 CTGTTNGVYSAYHV

-766 GGAANLVFNGVDS
+766 GGAANLVFNGADS
-779 INIANAT
+779 VNIANAT
-786 ITQHNAGAYSSSMTF
+786 ITQHNAGIYSSSMTF
-801 STQNMDSS
+801 STQIMDNS
-809 QNLNGLN
+809 QNLNDLN
-816 ANGKLS
+816 ANGTLL
-822 VYGATFTNQAKDGK
+822 VYGTTFTNQAKDGK
-836 FIFNAGQATFEN
+836 FIFNAGKAVFEN

-880 KNASFNNAN
+880 KNASFDNAN

-899 NSNAT
+899 NSSAT

-922 NAVFG
+922 SAVFG
-927 NSTNSDGSQNTANF
+927 NSNNGSQNNANF
-941 NNTGSVNIAGNA
+941 NNTGSVNISGNA
-953 TFDNMAFNGPTNTSV
+953 TFDNVVFNSPTNMSV
-968 KGQVTLNNITLKNLN
+968 KGQVILNNITLKNLN
-983 APLSFGDGMI
+983 APLSFGDGTI
-993 NFSAHSVINIGEAIT
+993 TFNAHSVINIAEAIT

-1053 NGIYDVVYSF
+1053 NGVYDVVYSF

-1070 QEVFSPNS
+1070 QEIFSPNS

-1090 DYVDMEKS
+1090 DYMDMEKS

-1103 QNALGF
+1103 KDVAGF
-1109 MTYMPNSYNNNLGNL
+1109 MTYMPNSYNNNLGDS
-1124 NNTIYYYDKSID
+1124 NNTIYYYDNSID

-1151 QTLTGQNSAIVFGAK
+1151 QTFTGQNSAIVFGAK
-1166 NIWTNA
+1166 SIWTNA

-1262 SMNFISNSAN
+1262 SMNFTSNSTN

-1283 TAQNKGNPNF
+1283 TAQNGGNPNF

-1313 TQSVFKFNAVNA
+1313 TQSVFKFNATNA
-1325 ISFTNSSNLSS
+1325 INFTNSTNLSS
-1336 GLYQISAK
+1336 GLYQMQAK

-1364 NAISLSQ
+1364 NAINLSQ

-1383 ELSGDL
+1383 ELQGDL
-1389 NLNDTSSLNLNQSA
+1389 NLNDTSSLNLNQST

-1418 IASNGSHLN
+1418 IVNDGSRLN
-1427 FNGAVNFNSAN
+1427 FNGTTNFNSAN

-1443 SDSSI
+1443 NDSSI
-1448 VFKGASSLGG
+1448 VFKGAISLGG
-1458 QFNLSN
+1458 QFNLNN
-1464 NSFLD
+1464 NSSLD
-1469 FQGSSA
+1469 FQGSST

-1480 AFNFYNNAFSQSPI
+1480 AFNFYDNAFSQSPI

-1560 DMNSNWYERIS
+1560 GMNNNWYERIN
-1571 FFGMRINDGIYDAKN
+1571 FFSMRINDGVYDAIN

-1630 IFNYQKV
+1630 VFNYQKV

-1651 QGVFYLTSS
+1651 KGVFYLTSN

-1672 ASGSNNTT
+1672 ANGSNNTT
-1680 KNNNLTSESSVIS
+1680 KNNNLISDSSVIS

-1742 SSLSNLKGDA
+1742 SSLSDLNSNA
-1752 LNQLTKLITPSD
+1752 LNQLTKLITPND

-1769 ELIDNANNSVVQNFN
+1769 EFIDNANNSVVQNFN
-1784 NGALIIGATKI
+1784 NGTLIVGAAKI
-1795 GQTNTNSTVVFGGL
+1795 GQTDTNSAVVFGGL

-1878 TSLILNQAN
+1878 TSLVLNQAN

-1928 AGGLGNLIVNTLGSG
+1928 AGGLGNLIADMLGSN
-1943 SVIGGYLT
+1943 SVIGGHLT

-2047 MLQDIVKPSE
+2047 ILQDIVKPSS
-2057 ALQNDVVALGK
+2057 ALKNDVAALGK

-2075 GQDMLN
+2075 GQDTLN

-2104 LGPIYEQGLGDLIPN
+2104 LGSIYEQGLGDLMPN

-2124 LFAPYGLSQVWQR
+2124 LFAPYGLSQVWQK

-2156 NANGGTLSFNAGNS
+2156 NANGGAISFNAGNS

-2175 NNHIAFTNHSGTLN
+2175 NNHISFTNHAGTLQ
-2189 LLSNQVSNIN
+2189 LLSDQVSNIN
-2199 ITTLDASNGLKINAA
+2199 ITTLNASNGLKINAA

-2231 VQQSDPITTNTANPC
+2231 AQQSDPTTANIANPC
-2246 ALSAQSA
+2246 ALNAQSA
-2253 NGASSNNASNNAP
+2253 NGASSSNASNNAQ

-2295 DFSKIKGSANI
+2295 DFSKIKDSANV

-2336 VTNNL
+2336 MANNL

-2350 ATQKIGVLQNL
+2350 ATHKIEVLQNL
-2361 VIASN
+2361 TIASN

-2396 TPAPLIQ
+2396 TPTPLIQ
-2403 AEGIINLNTTQTPFI
+2403 AEGIINLNTTQTPFM

-2438 IDYNINPNSLQSYLK
+2438 IDYNINPNSLQSYLN

-2490 ALPNSNNASPNNILS
+2490 ALPNSNNTHQNNILS
-2505 LSVLHNQVKMS
+2505 LSVLYNQVKMS
-2516 YGDKVMDFTPPTLQ
+2516 YGDKAMDFTPPTLQ
-2530 DYIVGIQGQSA
+2530 DYIVGIQGQNA
-2541 LNQIEAIGGNNAI
+2541 LNQIESVGGNNAI
-2554 KWLSTLMIK
+2554 KWLSTLMME

-2578 SLNEILD
+2578 SLHEILGV
-2585 ATKDLQNTASLI
+2585 AKDLLNTASLI

-2605 ATNLLELASYTQQT
+2605 ATNLLKLASYTQQT
-2619 SRLTKLSDFRAREGE
+2619 SRLTKLSDFRSREGE
-2634 SNFSERLLEL
+2634 SDFSERLLEL
-2644 KNKRFSDPNP
+2644 KNKRFSDSNP
-2654 SEIFVKYSQPNKHPN
+2654 SALEVFVKYSQPNKHPN
-2669 NLWVQGVGGASFIS
+2669 NLWVQGIGGASFIA

-2691 LNVGYDRLVKNVI
+2691 LNAGYDRLVKNVI

-2715 FNGNIMRSLGNNVD
+2715 FNGNIMRSLANNVD

-2747 NETYGGNASHI
+2747 NEIYGGNASNI

-2809 GLSGMKGKMQN
+2809 GLSGMKGKMN
-2820 PAYQQF
+2820 DAAYKQF
-2826 VMHSNPS
+2826 LMHSNPS

-2862 GRDLLIKAKGDNMV
+2862 GRDLLIKSKGGNVV

-2888 GEIFNT
+2888 GEVFNT

-2902 EMHLWRLM
+2902 EMHLWRLV

-2924 QDLNITGNV
+2924 QDINITGNM

>member
-1 MKQFKKKP
+1 MKKFKKKP
-9 KKIKRSQKIILKRPL
+9 KSIKRSHQKTILKRPL
-24 WLMPLLIGGFA
+24 WLAPLLIGGFA

-57 CVHRPWYAL
+57 CVHHPWYAL

-112 DNGTYFLSGLY
+112 DNGIYFLSGLY
-123 NYTGGEYNGGNL
+123 NYTGGENNGGNL
-135 DIELGSN
+135 NIELGSN
-142 ATFNLGA
+142 ATFDLGVH
-149 NSGNS
+149 SGNS

-196 TLNLNANKVTINS
+196 TLNLNANKVNIHS
-209 NINAYKTSQVNIGN
+209 NISTFKTSQVNVGN
-223 ANSAITIN
+223 ANSAITIG

-239 CSSLAKIGSGAN
+239 CSSLARVGVGAN
-251 CSSSGPSYSFKG
+251 CSTSGPSYSFKG
-263 TTSATNTT
+263 ITNATNTA

-283 SANFSGAKLNGGA
+283 NATFSGAKLNGGA
-296 FTFNKGFNATN
+296 FTFNKEFSATN
-307 NTAFNSGSFTFKGTS
+307 NTAFNSGSFNFKGAS
-322 SFNNATFSNAS
+322 SFNGATFSNAS
-333 YTFDNQATFQNS
+333 YTFNNQATFNNS

-351 FTFNNQSNPTNSAQ
+351 FTFNNQNNQSAQ
-365 HPQILFENSSFN
+365 HPQI
-377 GGIFTFNNQT
+377 Q
-387 NPTNSAQ
+387 
-394 HPQILFENSSFSGS
+394 NSSFSGNA
-408 TTTLKGS
+408 TTLKG
-415 ATFEQAFNNSNHQ
+415 FVDFQQAFNNSNHQ
-428 LTIQNASFDN
+428 LTIQNASFNN

-445 KITIEKDASFNN
+445 KITINESASFNN
-457 TSFNTPVD
+457 TTFNTSVD
-465 TNNMSVTGSV
+465 TNNMTITGSV

-494 KITLAQGATFNLTS
+494 KVTLTQGTTFNLTS
-508 LGSEKSVTILNSSGG
+508 LGDKNSVTILNSSGG
-523 ITYNHLLN
+523 ITYNNLLN
-531 HALNSLTN
+531 HALNSLTST
-539 ALKTTESSSKPQS
+539 LKTNEISSKLQS

-570 LSENAATPKN
+570 LSANAAASKPA
-580 TDSSPSAPTKDSP
+580 DSSPSKSSTNPA
-593 QVYQVGYKIGDTI
+593 QVYQVGYKIGDII
-606 YKLQETFSPNSI
+606 YKLQETFSHNSI

-626 TYTPPPTI
+626 TYTPPPVI
-634 SGSQFDLSASNYIN
+634 SGSKFDLSASNYIN
-648 ANMPWYDH
+648 ADMPWYDH

-683 TNSFKQTFSTNGSN
+683 TNSFKQTFSASNSN
-697 LVIGYNAT
+697 LVIGYNST
-705 WTGNSVS
+705 WTDHNVS

-738 CIGTTNGAYSAYHV
+738 CTGTTNGTYSAYHV

-766 GGAANLVFNGVDS
+766 GGAANLIFNGVDS
-779 INIANAT
+779 VNIANAT
-786 ITQHNAGAYSSSMTF
+786 ITQHNAGIYSSSMTF
-801 STQNMDSS
+801 STQSMDNS
-809 QNLNGLN
+809 QNLNNLN
-816 ANGKLS
+816 PNGMLS

-836 FIFNAGQATFEN
+836 FIFNAGQAVFEN

-864 FSNNNQFNS
+864 FLNNNQFNS

-880 KNASFNNAN
+880 KNASFDNAN

-927 NSTNSDGSQNTANF
+927 NSNNGSQNNANF
-941 NNTGSVNIAGNA
+941 NNTGSVNISGNA
-953 TFDNMAFNGPTNTSV
+953 TFDNVVFNGPTNTSV
-968 KGQVTLNNITLKNLN
+968 KGQVTLNNITLRNLN
-983 APLSFGDGMI
+983 APLSFGDGTI
-993 NFSAHSVINIGEAIT
+993 TFNAHSVINIGEAIT

-1047 LVSSAG
+1047 LVSRVG
-1053 NGIYDVVYSF
+1053 NGVYDVVYSF

-1070 QEVFSPNS
+1070 QEIFSQNS

-1090 DYVDMEKS
+1090 DYMDMEKS

-1109 MTYMPNSYNNNLGNL
+1109 MTYMPNSYNNNLGNS

-1151 QTLTGQNSAIVFGAK
+1151 QTFTGQNSAIVFGAK

-1179 TIIRFG
+1179 AIIRFG

-1253 NRAAGTQSS
+1253 NRTAGTQSS
-1262 SMNFISNSAN
+1262 SMNFTSNSAN

-1283 TAQNKGNPNF
+1283 SAQNGGNPNF

-1313 TQSVFKFNAVNA
+1313 TQSVFKFNAKNV
-1325 ISFTNSSNLSS
+1325 ISFTNSTNLSS
-1336 GLYQISAK
+1336 GLYQMQSK

-1364 NAISLSQ
+1364 NAINLSQ

-1383 ELSGDL
+1383 ELQGDL

-1418 IASNGSHLN
+1418 IASNNAHIN
-1427 FNGAVNFNSAN
+1427 FNGAVNFNSEN

-1443 SDSSI
+1443 NHSSI
-1448 VFKGASSLGG
+1448 VFKGAISLGG
-1458 QFNLSN
+1458 QFNLSD
-1464 NSFLD
+1464 NSSLD
-1469 FQGSSA
+1469 FQGSST

-1480 AFNFYNNAFSQSPI
+1480 AFNFYDSAFSQSPI

-1502 KAPLSLGGNLLNPNN
+1502 KAPLSLGGNLLTPNN
-1517 SSVLNLKN
+1517 SSVLDLKN

-1560 DMNSNWYERIS
+1560 GMNSNWYECIN
-1571 FFGMRINDGIYDAKN
+1571 FFGMRINDGVYDAIN

-1630 IFNYQKV
+1630 VFNYQKV

-1651 QGVFYLTSS
+1651 EGVFYLTSN
-1660 VKGYYNPNQSYQ
+1660 VKGYYSPNQSYQ

-1680 KNNNLTSESSVIS
+1680 KNNNLTSDSSVIS

-1742 SSLSNLKGDA
+1742 SSLSDLNSNA
-1752 LNQLTKLITPSD
+1752 LNQLTKLITPND

-1769 ELIDNANNSVVQNFN
+1769 EFIDNANNSVVQNFN
-1784 NGALIIGATKI
+1784 NGTLIVGATKI
-1795 GQTNTNSTVVFGGL
+1795 GQTDTNSAVVFGGL

-1822 QKFRGTYLGQLLES
+1822 QKFRDTYLGQLLES

-1863 AWGTGGSASVTFNSQ
+1863 AWGTGGSASVTFNSK
-1878 TSLILNQAN
+1878 TSLVLNQAN

-1928 AGGLGNLIVNTLGSG
+1928 AGGLGNLIADTLGSD
-1943 SVIGGYLT
+1943 SVIGGHLT

-1969 NLMNDSGLNTAI
+1969 NLMNDSGLNAAI

-2047 MLQDIVKPSE
+2047 ILQDIVKPSK

-2075 GQDMLN
+2075 GQDTLN

-2104 LGPIYEQGLGDLIPN
+2104 LGPIYEQGLGDLMPN

-2124 LFAPYGLSQVWQR
+2124 LFAPYGLSQVWQK

-2175 NNHIAFTNHSGTLN
+2175 NNHISFTNHAGALQ
-2189 LLSNQVSNIN
+2189 LLSDQVSNIN
-2199 ITTLDASNGLKINAA
+2199 ITTLNASNGLKINAA

-2221 QGNLFINASC
+2221 QGNLFVNASC
-2231 VQQSDPITTNTANPC
+2231 AQQSDPTTTSTANPC
-2246 ALSAQSA
+2246 TLNAQSV
-2253 NGASSNNASNNAP
+2253 NGASSNKASNDAQ

-2274 SLMVTANDFNFS
+2274 SLMVAANGFNFS

-2295 DFSKIKGSANI
+2295 DFSKIKGSATI

-2350 ATQKIGVLQNL
+2350 ATCKIEVLQNL
-2361 VIASN
+2361 TIASN

-2396 TPAPLIQ
+2396 TPTPLIQ
-2403 AEGIINLNTTQTPFI
+2403 AKGIINLNTTQTPFM

-2438 IDYNINPNSLQSYLK
+2438 IDYNINPNSLQSYLN

-2490 ALPNSNNASPNNILS
+2490 ALPDSNNAHQNNILS
-2505 LSVLHNQVKMS
+2505 LSVLYNQIKMS
-2516 YGDKVMDFTPPTLQ
+2516 YGDKAMDFTPPNLQ

-2541 LNQIEAIGGNNAI
+2541 LNKIEAVGGNNAI
-2554 KWLSTLMIK
+2554 KWLSTLMME

-2578 SLNEILD
+2578 SLNEILGV
-2585 ATKDLQNTASLI
+2585 TKDLLNTASLI

-2619 SRLTKLSDFRAREGE
+2619 SRLTKLSDFRSREGE
-2634 SNFSERLLEL
+2634 SDFSKRLLEL

-2654 SEIFVKYSQPNKHPN
+2654 GEVFVKYPQPNKHPN
-2669 NLWVQGVGGASFIS
+2669 NLWVQGIGGASFIS

-2691 LNVGYDRLVKNVI
+2691 LNAGYDRLVKNVI

-2715 FNGNIMRSLGNNVD
+2715 FNGNIMHSLANNVD
-2729 VGMYARAF
+2729 VGVYARAF
-2737 LKRNEFTLSA
+2737 LKRNEFTLST
-2747 NETYGGNASHI
+2747 NETYGGNASNI

-2796 VLKPQVGLSYHFI
+2796 VLKPQVGLSYRFM
-2809 GLSGMKGKMQN
+2809 GLSAMKGKMN
-2820 PAYQQF
+2820 DAAYKQF
-2826 VMHSNPS
+2826 LMHSNPS

-2862 GRDLLIKAKGDNMV
+2862 GRDLLIKSKGGNVV
-2876 RFVGENTLLYRK
+2876 RFMGENTLLYRK
-2888 GEIFNT
+2888 GEVFNT

-2902 EMHLWRLM
+2902 EMHLWRLV

-2924 QDLNITGNV
+2924 QDINITGNV

>member
-1 MKQFKKKP
+1 MKKFKKKP
-9 KKIKRSQKIILKRPL
+9 KSIKRSHQKTILKRPL
-24 WLMPLLIGGFA
+24 WLAPLLISGFA
-35 SGVYADGTDIL
+35 SGLYANNLWDLLNPKVG
-46 GLSWGE
+46 GEYVHWVKGSQYCSW
-52 KSQKV
+52 
-57 CVHRPWYAL
+57 
-66 WSCDKW
+66 W
-72 EEKTQQFTGNQLI
+72 EF
-85 TKTWAGGN
+85 AGCLRNVWGANHKGYDAGN
-93 AANYYHSQNNQD
+93 AANYLSSQNYQAISVGSGNE
-105 ITANLKN
+105 T
-112 DNGTYFLSGLY
+112 GTYSLSGFT
-123 NYTGGEYNGGNL
+123 NYVGGNL
-135 DIELGSN
+135 TI
-142 ATFNLGA
+142 NLG
-149 NSGNS
+149 NSVVLDLSGSNS
-154 FTSWYPNGHT
+154 FTSYQGYNQGKDEVSFNVGAINLNG
-164 NVTFSAG
+164 AL
-171 TINVNNSVEVGNR
+171 EVGNR

-196 TLNLNANKVTINS
+196 TLNLNANKVNINS
-209 NINAYKTSQVNIGN
+209 NISAFKTSQMNIGN
-223 ANSAITIN
+223 ANSTITIG
-231 SVSLSGDT
+231 SVSLSGDV
-239 CSSLAKIGSGAN
+239 CSSSVSFGVGAN
-251 CSSSGPSYSFKG
+251 CSTSGPSYSFKG
-263 TTSATNTT
+263 MTNATNTA

-283 SANFSGAKLNGGA
+283 NATFSGAKLNEGA
-296 FTFNKGFNATN
+296 FTFNKEFSATN
-307 NTAFNSGSFTFKGTS
+307 NTAFNSGSFNFKGAS
-322 SFNNATFSNAS
+322 SFNGATFSNAT
-333 YTFDNQATFQNS
+333 YTFNNQATFQNS

-351 FTFNNQSNPTNSAQ
+351 FTFNNQTNQSAQ
-365 HPQILFENSSFN
+365 HPQI
-377 GGIFTFNNQT
+377 Q
-387 NPTNSAQ
+387 
-394 HPQILFENSSFSGS
+394 NSSFSGNA
-408 TTTLKGS
+408 TTLKG
-415 ATFEQAFNNSNHQ
+415 FVNFQQAFNNSSHQ
-428 LTIQNASFDN
+428 LTAQNASFNN
-438 ATFNNTG
+438 ANFNNTG
-445 KITIEKDASFNN
+445 KITINESASFNDTTFN
-457 TSFNTPVD
+457 TSINTS
-465 TNNMSVTGSV
+465 NMTITGSV

-494 KITLAQGATFNLTS
+494 KVTLTQGTTFNLTS
-508 LGSEKSVTILNSSGG
+508 LGDKNSVTILNSSGG
-523 ITYNHLLN
+523 ITYNNLLN

-539 ALKTTESSSKPQS
+539 ALKTNENSSDPQS

-570 LSENAATPKN
+570 LSANAAASKP
-580 TDSSPSAPTKDSP
+580 TDSSPSKSSTNST
-593 QVYQVGYKIGDTI
+593 QVYQVGYKIGDII
-606 YKLQETFSPNSI
+606 YKLQETFSHNSI

-626 TYTPPPTI
+626 TYTPPPVI
-634 SGSQFDLSASNYIN
+634 SGSKFDLSASNYIDS
-648 ANMPWYDH
+648 NMPWYDH
-656 KYYIPKSQNFTESG
+656 KSYIPKSQNFTESG

-683 TNSFKQTFSTNGSN
+683 TNSFKQTFSASGSN
-697 LVIGYNAT
+697 LVIGYNST
-705 WTGNSVS
+705 WTDHNVS
-712 SSGTVSFGD
+712 SSDTVSFGD

-738 CIGTTNGAYSAYHV
+738 CAGTTDGTYSAYHV

-766 GGAANLVFNGVDS
+766 GGAANLIFNGVDS
-779 INIANAT
+779 VNIANAT
-786 ITQHNAGAYSSSMTF
+786 ITQHNAGIYSSSMTF
-801 STQNMDSS
+801 STQSMDNS
-809 QNLNGLN
+809 QNWKGLN
-816 ANGKLS
+816 PNGTLL

-836 FIFNAGQATFEN
+836 FIFNAGKAVFEN

-864 FSNNNQFNS
+864 FLNNNQFNS

-922 NAVFG
+922 SAVFG
-927 NSTNSDGSQNTANF
+927 NSANDSQNNANF
-941 NNTGSVNIAGNA
+941 NNTGSVNISGNA
-953 TFDNMAFNGPTNTSV
+953 TFDNVVFNGPTNTSV

-983 APLSFGDGMI
+983 APLSFGDGTI
-993 NFSAHSVINIGEAIT
+993 TFNAHSVINIAEAIT

-1047 LVSSAG
+1047 LVSSAS
-1053 NGIYDVVYSF
+1053 NGVYDVVYSF

-1070 QEVFSPNS
+1070 QEIFLPNS

-1090 DYVDMEKS
+1090 DYMDMEKS

-1109 MTYMPNSYNNNLGNL
+1109 MTYMPNSYNNNLGNS

-1151 QTLTGQNSAIVFGAK
+1151 QTFTGQNSAIVFGAK

-1262 SMNFISNSAN
+1262 SMNFTSNSAN

-1283 TAQNKGNPNF
+1283 TAQNGGNPNF

-1313 TQSVFKFNAVNA
+1313 TQSVFKFNAANA
-1325 ISFTNSSNLSS
+1325 ISFTNSTNLSS
-1336 GLYQISAK
+1336 GLYQMQAK
-1344 SVLFDN
+1344 SVSFDN

-1364 NAISLSQ
+1364 NAINLSQ

-1383 ELSGDL
+1383 DLQGDL
-1389 NLNDTSSLNLNQSA
+1389 NLNDTSSLNLNQSV

-1418 IASNGSHLN
+1418 IVNDSSHLN
-1427 FNGAVNFNSAN
+1427 FNGTTNFNSEN

-1443 SDSSI
+1443 NNSSI
-1448 VFKGASSLGG
+1448 VFKGAVSLGG

-1464 NSFLD
+1464 NSSLE

-1480 AFNFYNNAFSQSPI
+1480 AFNFYDSAFSQSPI

-1533 GSLNIANIDL
+1533 GNLNIANIDL

-1560 DMNSNWYERIS
+1560 GMNSNWYERIN
-1571 FFGMRINDGIYDAKN
+1571 FFGMRINDGVYDAIN

-1625 NIGSE
+1625 NISSE
-1630 IFNYQKV
+1630 VFNYQKV

-1651 QGVFYLTSS
+1651 EGVFYLTSN

-1734 ILGNDFSL
+1734 ILGNGFSL
-1742 SSLSNLKGDA
+1742 SSLSDLNPDA
-1752 LNQLTKLITPSD
+1752 LNQLTKLITPDD

-1784 NGALIIGATKI
+1784 NGTLIVGAAKI
-1795 GQTNTNSTVVFGGL
+1795 GQTDTNSAVVFGGL

-1928 AGGLGNLIVNTLGSG
+1928 AGGLGNLIADTLGSD
-1943 SVIGGYLT
+1943 SVIGGHLT

-1969 NLMNDSGLNTAI
+1969 NLMNDSGLNAAI

-2047 MLQDIVKPSE
+2047 ILQDIVKPSN
-2057 ALQNDVVALGK
+2057 ALQNDVAALGK

-2075 GQDMLN
+2075 GQDALN

-2088 NQQIKSV
+2088 NQQVKSV

-2124 LFAPYGLSQVWQR
+2124 LFAPYGLSQVWQK
-2137 GDFSFNAQGNV
+2137 GDFNFNAQGNV

-2175 NNHIAFTNHSGTLN
+2175 NNHISFTNHAGTLN
-2189 LLSNQVSNIN
+2189 LLSHQVSNIN
-2199 ITTLDASNGLKINAA
+2199 ITTLNASNGLKINAV

-2231 VQQSDPITTNTANPC
+2231 VKQSDPATTNIANPC
-2246 ALSAQSA
+2246 ALSAQST
-2253 NGASSNNASNNAP
+2253 NSASSNASNNGQ
-2266 IALNNNDE
+2266 IALSNNDE

-2336 VTNNL
+2336 MANNL

-2350 ATQKIGVLQNL
+2350 ATRKIEVLQNL
-2361 VIASN
+2361 TIASN

-2396 TPAPLIQ
+2396 TPTPLIQ
-2403 AEGIINLNTTQTPFI
+2403 AEGIINLNTTQTPFMNI
-2418 NVNNSMA
+2418 NNSMA

-2438 IDYNINPNSLQSYLK
+2438 IDYNINPNSLQSYLN

-2459 INGNHIEEKN
+2459 INGNRIEEKN

-2490 ALPNSNNASPNNILS
+2490 ALPNSNNAHQNNILS
-2505 LSVLHNQVKMS
+2505 LSVLHNQIKMS

-2541 LNQIEAIGGNNAI
+2541 LNKIEAVGGNNAI
-2554 KWLSTLMIK
+2554 KWLSTLMME

-2578 SLNEILD
+2578 SLNEVLGV
-2585 ATKDLQNTASLI
+2585 AKDLLNTASLI

-2634 SNFSERLLEL
+2634 SDFSKHLLEL

-2654 SEIFVKYSQPNKHPN
+2654 SEVFVKYSQPNKHPN
-2669 NLWVQGVGGASFIS
+2669 NLWVQGIGGASFIS

-2715 FNGNIMRSLGNNVD
+2715 FNGNIMHSLANNVD

-2747 NETYGGNASHI
+2747 NETYGGNASNI

-2809 GLSGMKGKMQN
+2809 GLSGMKGKMN
-2820 PAYQQF
+2820 DAAYKQF
-2826 VMHSNPS
+2826 LMHSNPS

-2862 GRDLLIKAKGDNMV
+2862 GRDLLIKSKGDNMV

-2888 GEIFNT
+2888 GEVFNT

-2902 EMHLWRLM
+2902 EMHLWRLV

-2924 QDLNITGNV
+2924 QDINITGNV

>member
-1 MKQFKKKP
+1 MKKFKKKP
-9 KKIKRSQKIILKRPL
+9 KSIKRSHQNQKTILKRPL
-24 WLMPLLIGGFA
+24 WLAPLLIGGFA
-35 SGVYADGTDIL
+35 SGVYANNNLWDLLNPKVGGEYVHWVKGSQYCAWWEL
-46 GLSWGE
+46 VGCLRNVWGANH
-52 KSQKV
+52 KG
-57 CVHRPWYAL
+57 YDA
-66 WSCDKW
+66 
-72 EEKTQQFTGNQLI
+72 
-85 TKTWAGGN
+85 GN
-93 AANYYHSQNNQD
+93 AANYLSSQNYQAISVGSGNE
-105 ITANLKN
+105 T
-112 DNGTYFLSGLY
+112 GTYSLSGFT
-123 NYTGGEYNGGNL
+123 NYVGGNL
-135 DIELGSN
+135 TI
-142 ATFNLGA
+142 NLG
-149 NSGNS
+149 NSVVLDLSGSNS
-154 FTSWYPNGHT
+154 FTLYQGYNQGKDD
-164 NVTFSAG
+164 VTFNVG
-171 TINVNNSVEVGNR
+171 TINLNGTLEVGNR

-196 TLNLNANKVTINS
+196 TLNLNANKVNINS
-209 NINAYKTSQVNIGN
+209 NISAFKTSQVNVGN
-223 ANSAITIN
+223 ANSVITIG
-231 SVSLSGDT
+231 SVSLSGKV
-239 CSSLAKIGSGAN
+239 CSSLASVGVGAN
-251 CSSSGPSYSFKG
+251 CSTSGPSYSFKG
-263 TTSATNTT
+263 TTNATNTA
-271 FSNASGSFTFEE
+271 FSNAKGSFTFEE
-283 SANFSGAKLNGGA
+283 NATFSGAKWNGGTY
-296 FTFNKGFNATN
+296 TFNKEFNATN
-307 NTAFNSGSFTFKGTS
+307 NTAFNSGSFNFKGAS
-322 SFNNATFSNAS
+322 SFNGATFSNAS
-333 YTFDNQATFQNS
+333 YTFNDQATFQNS

-351 FTFNNQSNPTNSAQ
+351 FNFNDQTNQSAQ
-365 HPQILFENSSFN
+365 HPQI
-377 GGIFTFNNQT
+377 Q
-387 NPTNSAQ
+387 
-394 HPQILFENSSFSGS
+394 NSSFSGGAI
-408 TTTLKGS
+408 TLKG
-415 ATFEQAFNNSNHQ
+415 FVNFQQAFNNSNHQ
-428 LTIQNASFDN
+428 LTIQNASFSN
-438 ATFNNTG
+438 ANFNNTG
-445 KITIEKDASFNN
+445 KITISESASFNDTTFN
-457 TSFNTPVD
+457 TSVD
-465 TNNMSVTGSV
+465 TSNMTITGSV

-482 LKNGSTLDFGSS
+482 LNNGSTLDFGSS
-494 KITLAQGATFNLTS
+494 KITLAQGTTFNLTS

-523 ITYNHLLN
+523 ITYNNLLN
-531 HALNSLTN
+531 HALNGLTN
-539 ALKTTESSSKPQS
+539 ALKTNESSSRPQS

-570 LSENAATPKN
+570 LNESAATSKN
-580 TDSSPSAPTKDSP
+580 TDSSPSKSSTNST

-648 ANMPWYDH
+648 ADMPWYNH
-656 KYYIPKSQNFTESG
+656 KYYIPKSQNFAESG

-683 TNSFKQTFSTNGSN
+683 TNSFKQTFSASNSN

-738 CIGTTNGAYSAYHV
+738 CTGTTNGTYSAYHV

-766 GGAANLVFNGVDS
+766 GGAANLVFNGADS

-786 ITQHNAGAYSSSMTF
+786 ITQHNAGIYSSSMTF
-801 STQNMDSS
+801 STQSMDSS

-816 ANGKLS
+816 SNGKLL
-822 VYGATFTNQAKDGK
+822 VYGTTFTNQAKDGK

-927 NSTNSDGSQNTANF
+927 NSTNGSQNTANF
-941 NNTGSVNIAGNA
+941 NNTGSVNISGNA
-953 TFDNMAFNGPTNTSV
+953 TFDNVVFNSPTNTSV

-983 APLSFGDGMI
+983 APLSFGDGTI
-993 NFSAHSVINIGEAIT
+993 AFNAHSVINIDESIT

-1047 LVSSAG
+1047 LVSSVG
-1053 NGIYDVVYSF
+1053 NGVYDVVYSF

-1070 QEVFSPNS
+1070 QEIFSQNS
-1078 ISIRRLGVGMVF
+1078 ISIRRLGVSMVF

-1109 MTYMPNSYNNNLGNL
+1109 MTYMPNSYNNNLGNA
-1124 NNTIYYYDKSID
+1124 NNTIYYYDNSID

-1151 QTLTGQNSAIVFGAK
+1151 QTFTGQNSAIVFGAK
-1166 NIWTNA
+1166 NIWTSL

-1179 TIIRFG
+1179 AIIRFG

-1194 ASGHCWNLQCI
+1194 ASGHCWNLQCV

-1325 ISFTNSSNLSS
+1325 ISFTNSTNLSS
-1336 GLYQISAK
+1336 GLYQMQAK

-1364 NAISLSQ
+1364 NAINLSQ
-1371 NASINASNHSTL
+1371 NASINTSNHSTL
-1383 ELSGDL
+1383 ELQGDL
-1389 NLNDTSSLNLNQSA
+1389 NLNDTSSLNLNQST

-1413 DYASL
+1413 DHASL
-1418 IASNGSHLN
+1418 IASNNAHIN
-1427 FNGAVNFNSAN
+1427 FNGAINFNSAN

-1443 SDSSI
+1443 NHSSI
-1448 VFKGASSLGG
+1448 VFKGAVSLGG

-1464 NSFLD
+1464 HSSLD

-1480 AFNFYNNAFSQSPI
+1480 AFNFYDNAFSQSPI

-1517 SSVLNLKN
+1517 SSVLDLKN
-1525 SQLVFSDQ
+1525 SQLVFGDQ

-1651 QGVFYLTSS
+1651 EGVFYLTSN

-1672 ASGSNNTT
+1672 ANGSNNTT
-1680 KNNNLTSESSVIS
+1680 KNNNLTSESSIIS

-1702 ISALHVYNKGYNFNN
+1702 ISALHIYNKGYNFNN

-1734 ILGNDFSL
+1734 ILGDDFSL
-1742 SSLSNLKGDA
+1742 SSLSGLKGDA
-1752 LNQLTKLITPSD
+1752 LNQLTKLITPDD

-1784 NGALIIGATKI
+1784 NGTLIIGATKI
-1795 GQTNTNSTVVFGGL
+1795 GQTDTNSAVVFGGL

-1918 GEVAMQSINK
+1918 GEVAVQSINK

-2047 MLQDIVKPSE
+2047 MLQDIVKPSN
-2057 ALQNDVVALGK
+2057 ALKNDVAALGK

-2075 GQDMLN
+2075 GQDTLN

-2119 LGKKG
+2119 LGNKG
-2124 LFAPYGLSQVWQR
+2124 LFAPYGLSQVWQK

-2175 NNHIAFTNHSGTLN
+2175 NNHIAFTNHFGTLQ

-2199 ITTLDASNGLKINAA
+2199 ITTLDASNGLKINAV

-2221 QGNLFINASC
+2221 QGDLFINASC
-2231 VQQSDPITTNTANPC
+2231 TQQSTPTAANATNPC
-2246 ALSAQSA
+2246 TLSAQSA

-2295 DFSKIKGSANI
+2295 DFSKIKGSANV

-2350 ATQKIGVLQNL
+2350 ATQKIEVLQNL

-2376 EVGGALNNFGAIH
+2376 EVGGALNHFGTIN
-2389 FNLENIQ
+2389 FNLENSQ
-2396 TPAPLIQ
+2396 TPTPLIQ
-2403 AEGIINLNTTQTPFI
+2403 AKGIINLNTAQTPFI

-2490 ALPNSNNASPNNILS
+2490 ALPNSNNASQNNILS
-2505 LSVLHNQVKMS
+2505 LSVLHDQIKMS
-2516 YGDKVMDFTPPTLQ
+2516 YGNKIMDFTPPTLQ

-2541 LNQIEAIGGNNAI
+2541 LNQIEAVGNNAI
-2554 KWLSTLMIK
+2554 KWLSTLMME
-2563 TKENPLFAPIYLENH
+2563 TKENPLFAPIYLKKH
-2578 SLNEILD
+2578 SLNEILGV
-2585 ATKDLQNTASLI
+2585 AKDLQNTASLI
-2597 SNPNFRDN
+2597 SNPNFRNN

-2619 SRLTKLSDFRAREGE
+2619 SRLTKLSDFRARERE
-2634 SNFSERLLEL
+2634 SDFSERLLEL

-2654 SEIFVKYSQPNKHPN
+2654 GEVFVKHSQLSKHQN
-2669 NLWVQGVGGASFIS
+2669 NLWVQGIGGASFIS

-2710 YGYSG
+2710 YGYSD
-2715 FNGNIMRSLGNNVD
+2715 FNGNIMHSLGNNVD

-2747 NETYGGNASHI
+2747 NETYGGNATSI

-2764 LSVLNQRYNYNTWTT
+2764 LSVLNQRYSYNTWTT

-2809 GLSGMKGKMQN
+2809 GLSGMKGKMN
-2820 PAYQQF
+2820 DAAYKQF
-2826 VMHSNPS
+2826 LMHSNPS

-2846 RKYFGK
+2846 RKYFGQ

-2862 GRDLLIKAKGDNMV
+2862 GRDLLIKSKGGNTV

-2888 GEIFNT
+2888 GEVFNT

-2924 QDLNITGNV
+2924 QDINITGNV

>member
-1 MKQFKKKP
+1 MKKFKKKP
-9 KKIKRSQKIILKRPL
+9 KSIKRSHQKTILKRPL
-24 WLMPLLIGGFA
+24 WLAPLLIGGFA

-123 NYTGGEYNGGNL
+123 NYTGGENNGGNL
-135 DIELGSN
+135 NIKLGSN
-142 ATFNLGA
+142 ATFDLGA
-149 NSGNS
+149 HSGNS

-196 TLNLNANKVTINS
+196 TLNLNANKVNINS
-209 NINAYKTSQVNIGN
+209 NISAFKTSQVNIGN
-223 ANSAITIN
+223 ANSAITIG
-231 SVSLSGDT
+231 SVSLSGDV
-239 CSSLAKIGSGAN
+239 CSSLASVGVGAN
-251 CSSSGPSYSFKG
+251 CSTSGPSYSFKG
-263 TTSATNTT
+263 TTNATNTA
-271 FSNASGSFTFEE
+271 FSNANGSFTFEE
-283 SANFSGAKLNGGA
+283 NATFSGAKWNGGTY
-296 FTFNKGFNATN
+296 TFNKEFNATN
-307 NTAFNSGSFTFKGTS
+307 NTAFNSGSFNFKGVS
-322 SFNNATFSNAS
+322 SFNGASFSNAS
-333 YTFDNQATFQNS
+333 YTFNNQATFQNS

-351 FTFNNQSNPTNSAQ
+351 FTFNNQNNQSAQ
-365 HPQILFENSSFN
+365 HPQI
-377 GGIFTFNNQT
+377 Q
-387 NPTNSAQ
+387 
-394 HPQILFENSSFSGS
+394 NSSFSGNA
-408 TTTLKGS
+408 TTLKG
-415 ATFEQAFNNSNHQ
+415 FVDFQQAFNNSSHQ
-428 LTIQNASFDN
+428 LTIQNASFNN
-438 ATFNNTG
+438 ANFNNTG
-445 KITIEKDASFNN
+445 KITINESASFNN
-457 TSFNTPVD
+457 TIFNTSVD
-465 TNNMSVTGSV
+465 TSNMVITGSV

-494 KITLAQGATFNLTS
+494 QVTLTQGTTFNLTS

-523 ITYNHLLN
+523 ITYNNLLN

-539 ALKTTESSSKPQS
+539 ALKTNEGSSDPQS

-570 LSENAATPKN
+570 LSADATTSKPA
-580 TDSSPSAPTKDSP
+580 DSSPSKSSTNPA

-606 YKLQETFSPNSI
+606 YKLQETFSHNSI

-626 TYTPPPTI
+626 TYTPPPVI
-634 SGSQFDLSASNYIN
+634 SGSKFDLSASNYIDS
-648 ANMPWYDH
+648 NMPWYDH
-656 KYYIPKSQNFTESG
+656 KSYIPKSQNFTESG

-683 TNSFKQTFSTNGSN
+683 TNSFKQTFSASNSN
-697 LVIGYNAT
+697 LVIGYNST
-705 WTGNSVS
+705 WTDHNVS
-712 SSGTVSFGD
+712 SSDTVSFGD

-738 CIGTTNGAYSAYHV
+738 CTGTTNGTYSAYHV

-766 GGAANLVFNGVDS
+766 GGAANLIFNGVDS
-779 INIANAT
+779 VNIANAT
-786 ITQHNAGAYSSSMTF
+786 ITQHNAGIYSSSMTF
-801 STQNMDSS
+801 STQSMGNS
-809 QNLNGLN
+809 QNLNDLN
-816 ANGKLS
+816 PNGTLL

-836 FIFNAGQATFEN
+836 FIFNAGKAVFEN

-899 NSNAT
+899 NPNAT

-910 FTNANSNLQIAG
+910 FTNAHSNLQIAG

-927 NSTNSDGSQNTANF
+927 NSANGSQNNANF
-941 NNTGSVNIAGNA
+941 NNTGSVNISGNA
-953 TFDNMAFNGPTNTSV
+953 TFDNVVFNGPTNMSV

-983 APLSFGDGMI
+983 APLSFGDGTI
-993 NFSAHSVINIGEAIT
+993 TFSAHSVINIGEAIT

-1047 LVSSAG
+1047 LVSSTG
-1053 NGIYDVVYSF
+1053 NGVYDVVYSF

-1070 QEVFSPNS
+1070 QEIFSPNS

-1090 DYVDMEKS
+1090 DYMDMEKS

-1103 QNALGF
+1103 KNALGF
-1109 MTYMPNSYNNNLGNL
+1109 MTYMPNSYNNNLGNS

-1151 QTLTGQNSAIVFGAK
+1151 QTFTGQNSAIVFGAK

-1262 SMNFISNSAN
+1262 SMNFTSNSAN

-1283 TAQNKGNPNF
+1283 TAQNGGNPNF

-1313 TQSVFKFNAVNA
+1313 TQSVFKFNAKNA
-1325 ISFTNSSNLSS
+1325 ISFTNSTNLSS
-1336 GLYQISAK
+1336 GLYQMQAK

-1364 NAISLSQ
+1364 NAINLSQ

-1383 ELSGDL
+1383 ELQGDL
-1389 NLNDTSSLNLNQSA
+1389 NVNDTSSLNLNQSA

-1418 IASNGSHLN
+1418 IVNDGSHLN
-1427 FNGAVNFNSAN
+1427 FNGAINFNSEN
-1438 ITTSL
+1438 TTTSL
-1443 SDSSI
+1443 NHSSI
-1448 VFKGASSLGG
+1448 VFKGAISLGG

-1464 NSFLD
+1464 HSSLD

-1480 AFNFYNNAFSQSPI
+1480 AFNFYDNAFSQSPI

-1560 DMNSNWYERIS
+1560 GMNSNWYERIN
-1571 FFGMRINDGIYDAKN
+1571 FFGMRISDGIYDAIN

-1630 IFNYQKV
+1630 VFNYQKV

-1651 QGVFYLTSS
+1651 EGVFYLTSN

-1680 KNNNLTSESSVIS
+1680 KNNNLTSDSSVIS

-1742 SSLSNLKGDA
+1742 SSLSDLNPNA
-1752 LNQLTKLITPSD
+1752 LNQLTKLITPND

-1784 NGALIIGATKI
+1784 NGTLIVGATKI
-1795 GQTNTNSTVVFGGL
+1795 GQANTNSAVVFGGL

-1878 TSLILNQAN
+1878 TSLVLNQAN
-1887 IVSSQ
+1887 IVSLQ

-1928 AGGLGNLIVNTLGSG
+1928 AGGLGNLIADTLGSD
-1943 SVIGGYLT
+1943 SVIGGHLT

-2057 ALQNDVVALGK
+2057 ALQNDVAALGK

-2075 GQDMLN
+2075 GQDTLN

-2104 LGPIYEQGLGDLIPN
+2104 LGPIYEQGLGDLIPSF
-2119 LGKKG
+2119 GKKG
-2124 LFAPYGLSQVWQR
+2124 LFAPYGLSQVWQK
-2137 GDFSFNAQGNV
+2137 GDFNFNAQGNV

-2175 NNHIAFTNHSGTLN
+2175 NNHISFTNHAGLLN

-2199 ITTLDASNGLKINAA
+2199 ITTLNASNGLKINAA
-2214 NNNVSVS
+2214 NNNVLVS

-2231 VQQSDPITTNTANPC
+2231 AEQSDPTTANIANPC
-2246 ALSAQSA
+2246 TLSAQSA
-2253 NGASSNNASNNAP
+2253 NGASSSNASNNAQ
-2266 IALNNNDE
+2266 IALSNNDE

-2336 VTNNL
+2336 MANNL

-2350 ATQKIGVLQNL
+2350 ATRKIEVLQNL
-2361 VIASN
+2361 TIASN

-2396 TPAPLIQ
+2396 TPTPLIQ
-2403 AEGIINLNTTQTPFI
+2403 AEGIINLSTTQTPFM

-2459 INGNHIEEKN
+2459 INGNRIEEKN
-2469 GVLTYLGQRVL
+2469 GALTYLGQRVL

-2490 ALPNSNNASPNNILS
+2490 ALPNSNNASQNNILS
-2505 LSVLHNQVKMS
+2505 LSVLYNQIKMS

-2530 DYIVGIQGQSA
+2530 DYIVGIQGQNA
-2541 LNQIEAIGGNNAI
+2541 LNQIEAVGNNAI
-2554 KWLSTLMIK
+2554 KWLSTLMME
-2563 TKENPLFAPIYLENH
+2563 TKENPLFAPIYLKNH
-2578 SLNEILD
+2578 SLHEILD
-2585 ATKDLQNTASLI
+2585 VAKDLLNTASLI

-2619 SRLTKLSDFRAREGE
+2619 SRLTKLSDFRSREGE
-2634 SNFSERLLEL
+2634 SDFSERLLEL
-2644 KNKRFSDPNP
+2644 KNKRFSDSNP
-2654 SEIFVKYSQPNKHPN
+2654 SALEVFVKYSQPNKHPN
-2669 NLWVQGVGGASFIS
+2669 NLWVQGIGGASFIS

-2691 LNVGYDRLVKNVI
+2691 LNAGYDRLVKNVI

-2715 FNGNIMRSLGNNVD
+2715 FNGNIMHSLANNVD

-2747 NETYGGNASHI
+2747 NETYGGNASNI

-2764 LSVLNQRYNYNTWTT
+2764 LSVLNQRYSYNTWTT

-2809 GLSGMKGKMQN
+2809 GLSGMKGN
-2820 PAYQQF
+2820 DAAYKQF
-2826 VMHSNPS
+2826 LMHSNPS

-2862 GRDLLIKAKGDNMV
+2862 GRDLLIKSKGGNMV

-2888 GEIFNT
+2888 GEVFNT

-2924 QDLNITGNV
+2924 QDINITGNV

>member
-1 MKQFKKKP
+1 MKQLKKKP
-9 KKIKRSQKIILKRPL
+9 KKITRSQKIILKRPL

-57 CVHRPWYAL
+57 CVHHPWYAL

-123 NYTGGEYNGGNL
+123 NYTGGENNGGNL

-196 TLNLNANKVTINS
+196 TLNLNANKVNVNS

-223 ANSAITIN
+223 ANSTIIIG

-239 CSSLAKIGSGAN
+239 CSSLASVGIGAN
-251 CSSSGPSYSFKG
+251 CSTSGPSYSFKG
-263 TTSATNTT
+263 TTNATNTT

-307 NTAFNSGSFTFKGTS
+307 NTAFNSGSFTFKDTS
-322 SFNNATFSNAS
+322 SFNNATFNNAT
-333 YTFDNQATFQNS
+333 YTFNNQATFQNS

-351 FTFNNQSNPTNSAQ
+351 FTFNNQ
-365 HPQILFENSSFN
+365 
-377 GGIFTFNNQT
+377 T
-387 NPTNSAQ
+387 NPTNNAQ
-394 HPQILFENSSFSGS
+394 HPQILFENSSFSGNA
-408 TTTLKGS
+408 TTLKGS

-428 LTIQNASFDN
+428 LTIQNASFNN

-445 KITIEKDASFNN
+445 KITINESASFNN

-465 TNNMSVTGSV
+465 TNNMTISGGV

-482 LKNGSTLDFGSS
+482 LKNGSTLGFGSS
-494 KITLAQGATFNLTS
+494 KITLAQGTTFNLTS

-562 YNGVTGQL
+562 YDGVTGQL
-570 LSENAATPKN
+570 LSENATTPKSAN
-580 TDSSPSAPTKDSP
+580 ASPSAPTKDSP

-606 YKLQETFSPNSI
+606 YKLQETFSHNSI

-626 TYTPPPTI
+626 TYTPPPVI
-634 SGSQFDLSASNYIN
+634 NGSKFDLSASNYIN
-648 ANMPWYDH
+648 SDMPWYDH

-683 TNSFKQTFSTNGSN
+683 TNSFKQTFSANGSN

-738 CIGTTNGAYSAYHV
+738 CTGTTNGAYSAYHV

-786 ITQHNAGAYSSSMTF
+786 ITQHNAGIYSSSMTF
-801 STQNMDSS
+801 STQNMDNS

-836 FIFNAGQATFEN
+836 FTFNAGQATFEN

-904 TSFVGD
+904 TSFMGD

-927 NSTNSDGSQNTANF
+927 NSTNSDGSQNNANF

-953 TFDNMAFNGPTNTSV
+953 TFDNVVFNSPTNTSV

-983 APLSFGDGMI
+983 APLSFGDGTI

-1025 NAFSKNLWQLI
+1025 DAFSKNLWQLI

-1047 LVSSAG
+1047 LVSSTG

-1098 DHLYY
+1098 DRLYY

-1109 MTYMPNSYNNNLGNL
+1109 MTYMPNSYNNNLGNP
-1124 NNTIYYYDKSID
+1124 NNTIYYYDNSID

-1151 QTLTGQNSAIVFGAK
+1151 QTFTGQNSAIVFGAK
-1166 NIWTNA
+1166 NIWTNV

-1179 TIIRFG
+1179 VIIRFG

-1253 NRAAGTQSS
+1253 NRTAGTQSS
-1262 SMNFISNSAN
+1262 SMNFVSNSAN

-1313 TQSVFKFNAVNA
+1313 TQSVFQFNAVNA

-1336 GLYQISAK
+1336 GLYQMQAK

-1364 NAISLSQ
+1364 NAINLSQ

-1383 ELSGDL
+1383 ELQGNL
-1389 NLNDTSSLNLNQSA
+1389 NLNDTSSLNLNQST

-1427 FNGAVNFNSAN
+1427 FNGAANFNSAN

-1443 SDSSI
+1443 SSSSI
-1448 VFKGASSLGG
+1448 VFKGAVSLGG

-1464 NSFLD
+1464 NSSLD

-1480 AFNFYNNAFSQSPI
+1480 AFNFYDNAFSQSPI
-1494 TFHQALDI
+1494 TFHQALDV

-1560 DMNSNWYERIS
+1560 DMNGNWYERIN

-1651 QGVFYLTSS
+1651 EGVFYLTSS

-1693 QTYNAQGNP
+1693 QIYNAQGNP
-1702 ISALHVYNKGYNFNN
+1702 ISALHVYNKGYNFSN

-1742 SSLSNLKGDA
+1742 SSLNDLNSNA

-1795 GQTNTNSTVVFGGL
+1795 GQTDTNSAVVFGGL

-1928 AGGLGNLIVNTLGSG
+1928 AGGLGNLIVNTLGSN

-2047 MLQDIVKPSE
+2047 MLQDIVKPSS

-2075 GQDMLN
+2075 GQDTLN

-2124 LFAPYGLSQVWQR
+2124 LFAPYGLSQVWQK
-2137 GDFSFNAQGNV
+2137 GDFNFNAQGNV

-2199 ITTLDASNGLKINAA
+2199 ITTLDASNGLKINAT

-2231 VQQSDPITTNTANPC
+2231 AQQSDPTTTNTANPC
-2246 ALSAQSA
+2246 ALSTQSA
-2253 NGASSNNASNNAP
+2253 NGTSSNNASNNAP

-2295 DFSKIKGSANI
+2295 DFSKIKGSANV

-2341 NIQGAFNNN
+2341 NIQGVFNNN
-2350 ATQKIGVLQNL
+2350 ATQKIEVLQNL

-2366 ASLSTGIYGL
+2366 ASLSTGVYGL
-2376 EVGGALNNFGAIH
+2376 EVGGVLNNFGAIH

-2396 TPAPLIQ
+2396 TPTPLIQ
-2403 AEGIINLNTTQTPFI
+2403 VGGIINLNTTQTPFM
-2418 NVNNSMA
+2418 NVSVA
-2425 NNTTYTLLKSSRY
+2425 NGGTYTLLKSSRY

-2505 LSVLHNQVKMS
+2505 LSVLHNQIKMS
-2516 YGDKVMDFTPPTLQ
+2516 YGNKAMDFTPPTLQ
-2530 DYIVGIQGQSA
+2530 DYIAGIQGQST

-2554 KWLSTLMIK
+2554 KWLSTLMMD

-2578 SLNEILD
+2578 SLNEILGV
-2585 ATKDLQNTASLI
+2585 TKDLQNTASLI

-2654 SEIFVKYSQPNKHPN
+2654 SEVFVKYSQPNKHPN
-2669 NLWVQGVGGASFIS
+2669 NLWIQGVGGASFIS

-2691 LNVGYDRLVKNVI
+2691 LNVGYDRLVKNMI

-2710 YGYSG
+2710 YGYSD

-2862 GRDLLIKAKGDNMV
+2862 GRDLLIKSKGDNVV
-2876 RFVGENTLLYRK
+2876 RFVGGDTLLYRK

>member
-1 MKQFKKKP
+1 MKKFKKKP
-9 KKIKRSQKIILKRPL
+9 KSIKRSHQKIILKRPL
-24 WLMPLLIGGFA
+24 WFVPLLIGGFA

-57 CVHRPWYAL
+57 CVHHPWYAI

-72 EEKTQQFTGNQLI
+72 EEKTQQYTGNQLI

-93 AANYYHSQNNQD
+93 AANYYHTQNNQN

-149 NSGNS
+149 SSGNS

-171 TINVNNSVEVGNR
+171 TITVNNSVEVGNR

-196 TLNLNANKVTINS
+196 TLNLNANKVNINS
-209 NINAYKTSQVNIGN
+209 NISAFKTSQVNVGN
-223 ANSAITIN
+223 TNSTITIG

-239 CSSLAKIGSGAN
+239 CSSLASVGVGAN
-251 CSSSGPSYSFKG
+251 CSTSGPSYSFKG
-263 TTSATNTT
+263 TTNATNTA

-283 SANFSGAKLNGGA
+283 NATFSGAKWNGGTY
-296 FTFNKGFNATN
+296 TFNKEFNATN
-307 NTAFNSGSFTFKGTS
+307 NTAFNSGSFNFKGTS
-322 SFNNATFSNAS
+322 SFNGASFSNAS
-333 YTFDNQATFQNS
+333 YTFNNQATFQNS

-351 FTFNNQSNPTNSAQ
+351 FTFNNQTNQSAQ
-365 HPQILFENSSFN
+365 HPQI
-377 GGIFTFNNQT
+377 Q
-387 NPTNSAQ
+387 
-394 HPQILFENSSFSGS
+394 NSSFSGNA
-408 TTTLKGS
+408 TILKGS
-415 ATFEQAFNNSNHQ
+415 VIFQQAFNNSNHQ
-428 LTIQNASFDN
+428 LTIQNASFNN
-438 ATFNNTG
+438 ANFNNTG
-445 KITIEKDASFNN
+445 KITINESASFNDTTFN
-457 TSFNTPVD
+457 TSVD

-494 KITLAQGATFNLTS
+494 KITLTQGTTFNLTS
-508 LGSEKSVTILNSSGG
+508 LSSEKSVTILNSSGG
-523 ITYNHLLN
+523 ITYNNLLN
-531 HALNSLTN
+531 HVLNSLTN
-539 ALKTTESSSKPQS
+539 ALKTNESSSLPQS
-552 FAQGLWDMIT
+552 FAQGLWGMIT

-570 LSENAATPKN
+570 LNENAATSKN
-580 TDSSPSAPTKDSP
+580 TDSSPSKSSSNPT

-606 YKLQETFSPNSI
+606 YKLQETFSTNSI

-648 ANMPWYDH
+648 ADMPWYDH

-683 TNSFKQTFSTNGSN
+683 TNSFKQTFSASNSN
-697 LVIGYNAT
+697 LVIGYNST

-712 SSGTVSFGD
+712 SSDTVSFGD
-721 TSGSAL
+721 TSGSVL

-738 CIGTTNGAYSAYHV
+738 CTGTTNGTYSAYHV

-766 GGAANLVFNGVDS
+766 GGAANLIFNGVDS

-786 ITQHNAGAYSSSMTF
+786 ITQHNAGTYSSSMTF
-801 STQNMDSS
+801 STQNMDNS
-809 QNLNGLN
+809 QNLKGLN
-816 ANGKLS
+816 SNGTLS
-822 VYGATFTNQAKDGK
+822 VYGTTFTNQAKYGK

-848 TNFNG
+848 TSFNG

-880 KNASFNNAN
+880 KNASFNNAH
-889 FNNSASFNFN
+889 FNNSTSFNFN

-904 TSFVGD
+904 TSFMGD
-910 FTNANSNLQIAG
+910 FTNAHSNLQIAG

-927 NSTNSDGSQNTANF
+927 NSTNGSQNNANF
-941 NNTGSVNIAGNA
+941 NNTGSVNILGNA
-953 TFDNMAFNGPTNTSV
+953 TFYNVVFNGPTNTSV

-983 APLSFGDGMI
+983 APLSFGDGTI
-993 NFSAHSVINIGEAIT
+993 VFNAHSVINIGEAIT

-1047 LVSSAG
+1047 LVSSVG
-1053 NGIYDVVYSF
+1053 NGVYDVVYSF

-1090 DYVDMEKS
+1090 DYMDMEKS

-1103 QNALGF
+1103 KDVVGF
-1109 MTYMPNSYNNNLGNL
+1109 MTYMPNSYNNNLGNS

-1151 QTLTGQNSAIVFGAK
+1151 QIFTGQNSAIVFGAK
-1166 NIWTNA
+1166 SIWTDA

-1179 TIIRFG
+1179 AIIRFG

-1253 NRAAGTQSS
+1253 NRVAGTQSS
-1262 SMNFISNSAN
+1262 SMNFVSNSAN

-1283 TAQNKGNPNF
+1283 TAQNGGNPNF

-1301 FSNSSFRGYVGQ
+1301 FSNSSFRGYVGK

-1325 ISFTNSSNLSS
+1325 ISFTNSTNLSS
-1336 GLYQISAK
+1336 GLYQMQAK

-1364 NAISLSQ
+1364 NAINLSQ

-1383 ELSGDL
+1383 ELQGDL

-1418 IASNGSHLN
+1418 IASNNAHIN

-1443 SDSSI
+1443 NDSSI
-1448 VFKGASSLGG
+1448 VFKGAISLGG

-1464 NSFLD
+1464 NSSLD

-1475 ITSNT
+1475 IISNT
-1480 AFNFYNNAFSQSPI
+1480 AFNFYDNAFSQSPI

-1560 DMNSNWYERIS
+1560 GMNNNWYERIN
-1571 FFGMRINDGIYDAKN
+1571 FFGMHISDGIYDAIN

-1630 IFNYQKV
+1630 VFNYQKV

-1651 QGVFYLTSS
+1651 EGVFYLTSN

-1672 ASGSNNTT
+1672 ANGSNNTT
-1680 KNNNLTSESSVIS
+1680 KNNNLTSESSIIS

-1702 ISALHVYNKGYNFNN
+1702 ISALHIYNKGYNFNN

-1734 ILGNDFSL
+1734 VLGNDFSL
-1742 SSLSNLKGDA
+1742 SSLSDLNPNA
-1752 LNQLTKLITPSD
+1752 LNQLTKLITPND

-1784 NGALIIGATKI
+1784 NGTLIIGATKI
-1795 GQTNTNSTVVFGGL
+1795 GQIDTNSAVVFGGL
-1809 GYQKPCDYTDIVC
+1809 GYQTPCDYTDIVC

-1918 GEVAMQSINK
+1918 GEVAVQSINK

-2047 MLQDIVKPSE
+2047 MLQDIVKPSN
-2057 ALQNDVVALGK
+2057 ALKNDVMALGK

-2075 GQDMLN
+2075 GQDTLN

-2119 LGKKG
+2119 FGKKG
-2124 LFAPYGLSQVWQR
+2124 LFAPYGLSQVWQK
-2137 GDFSFNAQGNV
+2137 GDFNFNAQGNV

-2175 NNHIAFTNHSGTLN
+2175 NNHIAFTNHSGTLQ

-2199 ITTLDASNGLKINAA
+2199 ITTLDASNGLKINAGS
-2214 NNNVSVS
+2214 NNISVS
-2221 QGNLFINASC
+2221 QGDLFINASC
-2231 VQQSDPITTNTANPC
+2231 TQQSDPTAADATNPC
-2246 ALSAQSA
+2246 ALSAQST
-2253 NGASSNNASNNAP
+2253 NGASNASNNMQ

-2316 FQANNLTISN
+2316 FQANNLIISN

-2336 VTNNL
+2336 TANNL

-2350 ATQKIGVLQNL
+2350 ATQKIEVLQNL
-2361 VIASN
+2361 TIASN

-2376 EVGGALNNFGAIH
+2376 EVGGSLNNFGTIH

-2396 TPAPLIQ
+2396 TPTPLIQ

-2469 GVLTYLGQRVL
+2469 GVLTYLDQRVL

-2490 ALPNSNNASPNNILS
+2490 ALPGSNNAHQNNILS
-2505 LSVLHNQVKMS
+2505 LSVLHDQIKMS
-2516 YGDKVMDFTPPTLQ
+2516 YGNKIMDFTPPTLQ

-2554 KWLSTLMIK
+2554 KWLSTLMME
-2563 TKENPLFAPIYLENH
+2563 TKENPLFAPIYLKNH
-2578 SLNEILD
+2578 SLNEILGV
-2585 ATKDLQNTASLI
+2585 TKDLQNTASLI

-2634 SNFSERLLEL
+2634 SAFSERLLEL

-2654 SEIFVKYSQPNKHPN
+2654 GEVFVKHSQLSKHPN

-2710 YGYSG
+2710 YGYSD
-2715 FNGNIMRSLGNNVD
+2715 FNGNIMHSLGNNVD

-2747 NETYGGNASHI
+2747 NETYGGNATSI

-2764 LSVLNQRYNYNTWTT
+2764 LSVLNQRYSYNTWTT

-2809 GLSGMKGKMQN
+2809 GLSGMKGKMN
-2820 PAYQQF
+2820 DAAYKQF
-2826 VMHSNPS
+2826 LMHSNPS

-2846 RKYFGK
+2846 RKYFGQ

-2862 GRDLLIKAKGDNMV
+2862 GRDLLVKSKGGNTV

-2888 GEIFNT
+2888 GEVFNT

-2924 QDLNITGNV
+2924 QDINITGNV

>member
-1 MKQFKKKP
+1 MKKFKKKP
-9 KKIKRSQKIILKRPL
+9 KKIIRKQKTILKRPL
-24 WLMPLLIGGFA
+24 WLAPLLIGGFA
-35 SGVYADGTDIL
+35 SGVYANNLWNLLNPKVG
-46 GLSWGE
+46 GEYVHWVKGSQYCSW
-52 KSQKV
+52 
-57 CVHRPWYAL
+57 
-66 WSCDKW
+66 W
-72 EEKTQQFTGNQLI
+72 EFGGCLRNVWGANHKGYD
-85 TKTWAGGN
+85 AGN
-93 AANYYHSQNNQD
+93 AANYLSSQNYQAISVGTGNE
-105 ITANLKN
+105 T
-112 DNGTYFLSGLY
+112 GTYSLSGFT
-123 NYTGGEYNGGNL
+123 NYVGGNL
-135 DIELGSN
+135 TI
-142 ATFNLGA
+142 NLG
-149 NSGNS
+149 NSVVLDLSGSNS
-154 FTSWYPNGHT
+154 FTSYQGYNQGKDD
-164 NVTFSAG
+164 VTFTVG
-171 TINVNNSVEVGNR
+171 TINLNGTLEVGNR
-184 VGSGAGTHTGTA
+184 VGSGAGTHTGIA

-209 NINAYKTSQVNIGN
+209 TISAYKTSQVNIGN
-223 ANSAITIN
+223 ANSVITIG
-231 SVSLSGDT
+231 SVSLNGDT
-239 CSSLAKIGSGAN
+239 CSSLARVGVGAN
-251 CSSSGPSYSFKG
+251 CSNSGPSYSFKG
-263 TTSATNTT
+263 TTNATNTT
-271 FSNASGSFTFEE
+271 FSNSNGSFTFEE
-283 SANFSGAKLNGGA
+283 NATFSGAKLNGGV
-296 FTFNKGFNATN
+296 FTFNKGFSATN
-307 NTAFNSGSFTFKGTS
+307 NTAFSSGSFTFKGAS
-322 SFNNATFSNAS
+322 SFNGASFSNAS

-351 FTFNNQSNPTNSAQ
+351 FTFNNQ
-365 HPQILFENSSFN
+365 
-377 GGIFTFNNQT
+377 T

-394 HPQILFENSSFSGS
+394 HPQIQNSSFSGNAI
-408 TTTLKGS
+408 TLKG
-415 ATFEQAFNNSNHQ
+415 FVNFQQAFNNSNHQ
-428 LTIQNASFDN
+428 LTIQNASFNN

-445 KITIEKDASFNN
+445 KITIEKDASFNDTTFN
-457 TSFNTPVD
+457 TSVD
-465 TNNMSVTGSV
+465 TNNMTITGGV

-494 KITLAQGATFNLTS
+494 KVTLAQGTTFNLTS
-508 LGSEKSVTILNSSGG
+508 LGDKNSVTILNSSGG
-523 ITYNHLLN
+523 INYNNLLN
-531 HALNSLTN
+531 HAINGLTN
-539 ALKTTESSSKPQS
+539 ALKTNESPSDPQS
-552 FAQGLWDMIT
+552 FTQGLWETIT

-570 LSENAATPKN
+570 LNKNAATSKP
-580 TDSSPSAPTKDSP
+580 TDSSPSKSSTNST

-626 TYTPPPTI
+626 TYTPPPVI
-634 SGSQFDLSASNYIN
+634 NGSKFDLSASNYIN
-648 ANMPWYDH
+648 ADMHWYDH

-683 TNSFKQTFSTNGSN
+683 TNSFKQTFSASGSN
-697 LVIGYNAT
+697 LVIGYNST
-705 WTGNSVS
+705 WTDHNVS
-712 SSGTVSFGD
+712 SSDTVSFGD

-738 CIGTTNGAYSAYHV
+738 CTGTTDGTYSAYHV

-766 GGAANLVFNGVDS
+766 GGAANLIFNGVDS

-786 ITQHNAGAYSSSMTF
+786 ITQHNAGIYSSSMTF
-801 STQNMDSS
+801 STQSMDSS

-816 ANGKLS
+816 SNGKLS
-822 VYGATFTNQAKDGK
+822 VYGTTFTNEAKDGK
-836 FIFNAGQATFEN
+836 FIFNAGQAVFEN

-910 FTNANSNLQIAG
+910 FTNAHSNLQIAG

-927 NSTNSDGSQNTANF
+927 NSTNGSQNTANF
-941 NNTGSVNIAGNA
+941 NNTGSVNISGNA
-953 TFDNMAFNGPTNTSV
+953 TFDNVVFNGPTNTSV
-968 KGQVTLNNITLKNLN
+968 KGKVTLNNITLKNLN
-983 APLSFGDGMI
+983 APLSFGDGTI
-993 NFSAHSVINIGEAIT
+993 SFGAHSVINIDEAIT
-1008 NGNPITLVSSSK
+1008 NGNPITLISSSK
-1020 EIEYN
+1020 EIDYN
-1025 NAFSKNLWQLI
+1025 NAFSKNLWWLI

-1047 LVSSAG
+1047 LVSSVG
-1053 NGIYDVVYSF
+1053 NGVYDVVYSF

-1103 QNALGF
+1103 KDVVGF
-1109 MTYMPNSYNNNLGNL
+1109 MTYMPNSYNNNLGNS
-1124 NNTIYYYDKSID
+1124 NNTIYYYDNSID

-1151 QTLTGQNSAIVFGAK
+1151 QTFTGQNSAIVFGAK
-1166 NIWTNA
+1166 KIWTSL

-1283 TAQNKGNPNF
+1283 TAQNGGNPNF

-1313 TQSVFKFNAVNA
+1313 TQSVFKFNATNA
-1325 ISFTNSSNLSS
+1325 ISFTNSTNLSS
-1336 GLYQISAK
+1336 GLYQISAN

-1350 SNLSVSVGTSSIKA
+1350 SNLSVSVGKSSIKA
-1364 NAISLSQ
+1364 NAINLSQ

-1383 ELSGDL
+1383 ELQGDL
-1389 NLNDTSSLNLNQSA
+1389 NVNDTSSLNLNQST

-1418 IASNGSHLN
+1418 IASNNAHIN
-1427 FNGAVNFNSAN
+1427 FNGTTNFNSAN

-1443 SDSSI
+1443 NHSSI

-1464 NSFLD
+1464 HSSLD
-1469 FQGSSA
+1469 FQGSST

-1480 AFNFYNNAFSQSPI
+1480 AFNFYDNAFSQSPI

-1517 SSVLNLKN
+1517 NSMLNLKN

-1543 LSDLNDNKNR
+1543 LSDLNNNKNR

-1571 FFGMRINDGIYDAKN
+1571 FFGMRISDGIYDAKN

-1630 IFNYQKV
+1630 VFNYQKV
-1637 YNNANGVYSYSDDA
+1637 YHNANGVYSYSDDA
-1651 QGVFYLTSS
+1651 EGVFYLTSS

-1672 ASGSNNTT
+1672 ANGSNNTT
-1680 KNNNLTSESSVIS
+1680 KNNNLSSESSVIS

-1702 ISALHVYNKGYNFNN
+1702 ISALHIYNKGYNFNN

-1742 SSLSNLKGDA
+1742 SSLSDLKGDA
-1752 LNQLTKLITPSD
+1752 LNQLTKLITPDD

-1784 NGALIIGATKI
+1784 NGTLIIGATKI
-1795 GQTNTNSTVVFGGL
+1795 GQTDTNSAVVFGGL
-1809 GYQKPCDYTDIVC
+1809 GYQTPCDYTDIVC

-1918 GEVAMQSINK
+1918 GEVAVQSINK
-1928 AGGLGNLIVNTLGSG
+1928 AGGLGNLIVNTLGSD

-2075 GQDMLN
+2075 GQDALN

-2119 LGKKG
+2119 FGKKG
-2124 LFAPYGLSQVWQR
+2124 LFAPYGLSQVWQK

-2175 NNHIAFTNHSGTLN
+2175 NNHIAFTNHAGTLQ
-2189 LLSNQVSNIN
+2189 LLSNQVSNID
-2199 ITTLDASNGLKINAA
+2199 ITTLNASNGLKINAA

-2221 QGNLFINASC
+2221 QGDLFINASC
-2231 VQQSDPITTNTANPC
+2231 TQQSDPTAANATNPC
-2246 ALSAQSA
+2246 TLSAQSA

-2316 FQANNLTISN
+2316 FQANNLIISN

-2336 VTNNL
+2336 ITNNL

-2350 ATQKIGVLQNL
+2350 ATQKIEVLQNL
-2361 VIASN
+2361 TIASN

-2376 EVGGALNNFGAIH
+2376 GVGGALNNLGTIH

-2396 TPAPLIQ
+2396 TPTPLIQ
-2403 AEGIINLNTTQTPFI
+2403 AKGIINLNTTQTPFI

-2459 INGNHIEEKN
+2459 INGNYIEEKN

-2490 ALPNSNNASPNNILS
+2490 ALPDSNNASQNNILS
-2505 LSVLHNQVKMS
+2505 LSVLHDQIKMS
-2516 YGDKVMDFTPPTLQ
+2516 YGDKAMDFTPPTLQ

-2541 LNQIEAIGGNNAI
+2541 LNQIEAVGGNAI
-2554 KWLSTLMIK
+2554 KWLSTLMME
-2563 TKENPLFAPIYLENH
+2563 TKENPLFAPIYLKNH
-2578 SLNEILD
+2578 SLNEILGV
-2585 ATKDLQNTASLI
+2585 TKDLQNTASLI
-2597 SNPNFRDN
+2597 SNPNFRNN

-2634 SNFSERLLEL
+2634 SDFSNRLLEL
-2644 KNKRFSDPNP
+2644 KNKRFSDPN
-2654 SEIFVKYSQPNKHPN
+2654 SGEVFVKYSQPNKHPN
-2669 NLWVQGVGGASFIS
+2669 NLWVQGVGGVSFIS

-2691 LNVGYDRLVKNVI
+2691 LNAGYDRLVKNVI

-2715 FNGNIMRSLGNNVD
+2715 FNGNIMRSLANNVD

-2747 NETYGGNASHI
+2747 NETYGGNANNI

-2764 LSVLNQRYNYNTWTT
+2764 LSVLNQRYSYNTWTT

-2809 GLSGMKGKMQN
+2809 GLSGMKGKMN
-2820 PAYQQF
+2820 DAAYKQF
-2826 VMHSNPS
+2826 LMHSNPS

-2862 GRDLLIKAKGDNMV
+2862 GRDLLIKSKGGNTV

-2888 GEIFNT
+2888 GEVFNT

-2924 QDLNITGNV
+2924 QDINITGNV

>member
-1 MKQFKKKP
+1 
-9 KKIKRSQKIILKRPL
+9 
-24 WLMPLLIGGFA
+24 MPLLISGFA

-52 KSQKV
+52 KSQRV
-57 CVHRPWYAL
+57 CVHHPWYAL

-72 EEKTQQFTGNQLI
+72 EEKTQQYTGNQLI

-93 AANYYHSQNNQD
+93 AANYYHTQNNQN

-149 NSGNS
+149 SSGNS

-164 NVTFSAG
+164 NITFSAG

-196 TLNLNANKVTINS
+196 TLNLNANKVNINS

-223 ANSAITIN
+223 INSVIAIG

-239 CSSLAKIGSGAN
+239 CSSLASVGVGAN
-251 CSSSGPSYSFKG
+251 CSTSGPSYSFKG
-263 TTSATNTT
+263 TTNATNTT

-283 SANFSGAKLNGGA
+283 NATFSGAKWNGGTY
-296 FTFNKGFNATN
+296 TFNKGFSATN
-307 NTAFNSGSFTFKGTS
+307 NTAFNSGSFNFKGAS
-322 SFNNATFSNAS
+322 SFNGDSFSNAS
-333 YTFDNQATFQNS
+333 YTFNNQATFQNS
-345 SFNGGT
+345 SFSGG
-351 FTFNNQSNPTNSAQ
+351 N
-365 HPQILFENSSFN
+365 
-377 GGIFTFNNQT
+377 FTFNNQT
-387 NPTNSAQ
+387 NQSAQ
-394 HPQILFENSSFSGS
+394 HPQIQNSSFSGNAI
-408 TTTLKGS
+408 TLKGS
-415 ATFEQAFNNSNHQ
+415 VIFQQAFNNSNHQ

-457 TSFNTPVD
+457 TIFNTSIN
-465 TNNMSVTGSV
+465 TNNMTISGGV

-494 KITLAQGATFNLTS
+494 KITLAQGTTFNLTS

-523 ITYNHLLN
+523 ITYNNLLN
-531 HALNSLTN
+531 HALNGLTN
-539 ALKTTESSSKPQS
+539 ALKTSESPSDPQS
-552 FAQGLWDMIT
+552 FTQGLWETIT

-570 LSENAATPKN
+570 LSESAATSKS
-580 TDSSPSAPTKDSP
+580 TDSSPSKSSTNST

-626 TYTPPPTI
+626 TYTPPPVI
-634 SGSQFDLSASNYIN
+634 SGSKFDLSASNYIN
-648 ANMPWYDH
+648 SDMPWYNH

-683 TNSFKQTFSTNGSN
+683 TNSFKQTFSASNSN
-697 LVIGYNAT
+697 LVIGYNST
-705 WTGNSVS
+705 WTDHNIS

-721 TSGSAL
+721 TSGGAL

-738 CIGTTNGAYSAYHV
+738 CTGTTNGTYSAYHV

-761 NRIGT
+761 NRVGT
-766 GGAANLVFNGVDS
+766 GGAANLVFNGVDN

-786 ITQHNAGAYSSSMTF
+786 ITQHNAGICSSSMTF
-801 STQNMDSS
+801 STQSMDNS
-809 QNLNGLN
+809 QNLKGLN
-816 ANGKLS
+816 SNGKLS
-822 VYGATFTNQAKDGK
+822 VYGTTFTNQAKDGK
-836 FIFNAGQATFEN
+836 FIFNAGQAVFEN

-899 NSNAT
+899 NSGAT

-927 NSTNSDGSQNTANF
+927 NSSDGSQNTANF
-941 NNTGSVNIAGNA
+941 NNTGSVNISGNA
-953 TFDNMAFNGPTNTSV
+953 TFDNVVFNGPTNTSV
-968 KGQVTLNNITLKNLN
+968 KGKVTLNNITLKNLN
-983 APLSFGDGMI
+983 APLSFGDGTI
-993 NFSAHSVINIGEAIT
+993 AFSAHSVINIGEAIT

-1020 EIEYN
+1020 EIDYN

-1047 LVSSAG
+1047 LVSSVG
-1053 NGIYDVVYSF
+1053 NGVYDVVYSF

-1070 QEVFSPNS
+1070 QEIFSPNS

-1109 MTYMPNSYNNNLGNL
+1109 MTYMPNSYNNNLGNA
-1124 NNTIYYYDKSID
+1124 NNTIYYYDNSID

-1151 QTLTGQNSAIVFGAK
+1151 QTFTGQNSAIVFGAK
-1166 NIWTNA
+1166 NIWTSL
-1172 SDAPQSN
+1172 SDVPQSN

-1262 SMNFISNSAN
+1262 SMNFVSNSAN

-1283 TAQNKGNPNF
+1283 TAQNGGNPNF

-1301 FSNSSFRGYVGQ
+1301 FSNSSFRGYVGK
-1313 TQSVFKFNAVNA
+1313 TQSVFKFNAKNA
-1325 ISFTNSSNLSS
+1325 ISFTNSTNLSS
-1336 GLYQISAK
+1336 GLYQIQAN
-1344 SVLFDN
+1344 SVSFDN

-1364 NAISLSQ
+1364 NAINLSQ

-1383 ELSGDL
+1383 DLQGGL
-1389 NLNDTSSLNLNQSA
+1389 NLNDTSSLNLNQST

-1438 ITTSL
+1438 TTTSL
-1443 SDSSI
+1443 NNSSI
-1448 VFKGASSLGG
+1448 VFKGASFLGG

-1464 NSFLD
+1464 NSSLD
-1469 FQGSSA
+1469 FQGSST

-1480 AFNFYNNAFSQSPI
+1480 AFNFYDNAFSQSPI

-1502 KAPLSLGGNLLNPNN
+1502 KAPLSLGGNLLNPNS

-1525 SQLVFSDQ
+1525 SQLVFGDQ

-1625 NIGSE
+1625 NISSE

-1651 QGVFYLTSS
+1651 QGVFYLTSN

-1672 ASGSNNTT
+1672 ANGSNNTT
-1680 KNNNLTSESSVIS
+1680 KNNNLSSESSVIS

-1702 ISALHVYNKGYNFNN
+1702 ISALHIYNKGYNFNN

-1742 SSLSNLKGDA
+1742 SSLSGLNSNA

-1795 GQTNTNSTVVFGGL
+1795 GQTDTNSAVVFGGL
-1809 GYQKPCDYTDIVC
+1809 GYQKPCDYTDMVC
-1822 QKFRGTYLGQLLES
+1822 QKFRGTYLEQLLES

-1918 GEVAMQSINK
+1918 GEVAVQSINK
-1928 AGGLGNLIVNTLGSG
+1928 AGGLGNLIVNTLGSN

-2024 KKGLFNQI
+2024 KKGLLNQI

-2047 MLQDIVKPSE
+2047 VLQDIVKPSN
-2057 ALQNDVVALGK
+2057 ALKNDVAALGK

-2075 GQDMLN
+2075 GQDTLN

-2088 NQQIKSV
+2088 NQEIKSV
-2095 LDKVLAAKG
+2095 LNKVLAAKG
-2104 LGPIYEQGLGDLIPN
+2104 LGSIYEQGLGDLIPN
-2119 LGKKG
+2119 FGKKG
-2124 LFAPYGLSQVWQR
+2124 LFAPYGLSQVWQK

-2156 NANGGTLSFNAGNS
+2156 NANGGVLSFNAGNS

-2175 NNHIAFTNHSGTLN
+2175 NNHISFTNHAGTLN

-2199 ITTLDASNGLKINAA
+2199 ITTLDANNGLKINAGS
-2214 NNNVSVS
+2214 NNVSVS
-2221 QGNLFINASC
+2221 QGDLFINASC
-2231 VQQSDPITTNTANPC
+2231 AQLNTPTAANATNPC
-2246 ALSAQSA
+2246 ALSTQSA
-2253 NGASSNNASNNAP
+2253 NGASSSNASNNVQ

-2274 SLMVTANDFNFS
+2274 SLSVTANDFNFS

-2295 DFSKIKGSANI
+2295 DFSKIKGSANV

-2350 ATQKIGVLQNL
+2350 ATQKIEVLQNL

-2376 EVGGALNNFGAIH
+2376 GVGGVLNNLGTIH
-2389 FNLENIQ
+2389 FNLENSQ
-2396 TPAPLIQ
+2396 TPVNPLIQ
-2403 AEGIINLNTTQTPFI
+2403 AGGVINLNATQTPFI
-2418 NVNNSMA
+2418 NVNNVMA

-2490 ALPNSNNASPNNILS
+2490 ALPNSNNASQNHILS
-2505 LSVLHNQVKMS
+2505 LSVLHDQIKMS
-2516 YGDKVMDFTPPTLQ
+2516 YGNKIMDFTPPTLQ
-2530 DYIVGIQGQSA
+2530 DYIAGIQGQSA
-2541 LNQIEAIGGNNAI
+2541 LNQIEAVGGNAI
-2554 KWLSTLMIK
+2554 KWLSTLMMD
-2563 TKENPLFAPIYLENH
+2563 TKENPLFAPIYLKNH
-2578 SLNEILD
+2578 SLNEILGV
-2585 ATKDLQNTASLI
+2585 TKDLQNTASLI

-2634 SNFSERLLEL
+2634 SDFSKRLLEL

-2654 SEIFVKYSQPNKHPN
+2654 SEVFIKHSQLSKHPN
-2669 NLWVQGVGGASFIS
+2669 NLWVQGIGGASFIS

-2691 LNVGYDRLVKNVI
+2691 LNAGYDRLVKNVI

-2710 YGYSG
+2710 YGYSD
-2715 FNGNIMRSLGNNVD
+2715 FNGNIMHSLGNNVD

-2747 NETYGGNASHI
+2747 NETYGGNATSI
-2758 NSSNSL
+2758 SSSNSL

-2809 GLSGMKGKMQN
+2809 GLSGMKGKMN
-2820 PAYQQF
+2820 GAAYKQF
-2826 VMHSNPS
+2826 LMHSNPS

-2862 GRDLLIKAKGDNMV
+2862 GRDLLIKSKGDNVV

-2888 GEIFNT
+2888 GEVFNT

-2924 QDLNITGNV
+2924 QDINITGNV

>member
-1 MKQFKKKP
+1 MKKFKKKP
-9 KKIKRSQKIILKRPL
+9 KKITRNQKTILKCPL
-24 WLMPLLIGGFA
+24 WLAPLLIGGFA

-66 WSCDKW
+66 WRCDKW

-123 NYTGGEYNGGNL
+123 NYTGGENNGGNL
-135 DIELGSN
+135 NIELGSN
-142 ATFNLGA
+142 ATFDLGA
-149 NSGNS
+149 HSGNS

-164 NVTFSAG
+164 NITFSAG

-196 TLNLNANKVTINS
+196 TLNLNANKVNINS
-209 NINAYKTSQVNIGN
+209 NISAFKTSQVNIGN
-223 ANSAITIN
+223 ANSVITIG
-231 SVSLSGDT
+231 SVSLSGDV
-239 CSSLAKIGSGAN
+239 CSSLARVGVGAN
-251 CSSSGPSYSFKG
+251 CSTSGSSYSFKG
-263 TTSATNTT
+263 ITNATNTT
-271 FSNASGSFTFEE
+271 FSNANGSFTFEE
-283 SANFSGAKLNGGA
+283 NATFSGAKLNGGTY
-296 FTFNKGFNATN
+296 TFNKEFSATN
-307 NTAFNSGSFTFKGTS
+307 NTAFNSGSFNFKGVS
-322 SFNNATFSNAS
+322 SFNGATFSNAS
-333 YTFDNQATFQNS
+333 YTFNNQATFQNS

-351 FTFNNQSNPTNSAQ
+351 FTFNNQ
-365 HPQILFENSSFN
+365 
-377 GGIFTFNNQT
+377 NNQ
-387 NPTNSAQ
+387 SAQ
-394 HPQILFENSSFSGS
+394 HPQILFENSSFSGNA
-408 TTTLKGS
+408 TTLKG
-415 ATFEQAFNNSNHQ
+415 FVNFQQAFNNSNHQ
-428 LTIQNASFDN
+428 LTAQNASFNN
-438 ATFNNTG
+438 ANFNNTG
-445 KITIEKDASFNN
+445 KITIEKEASFNDTTFN
-457 TSFNTPVD
+457 TSIN
-465 TNNMSVTGSV
+465 TNNMTITGSV

-494 KITLAQGATFNLTS
+494 KVTLTQGTTFNLTS

-523 ITYNHLLN
+523 ITYNNLLN
-531 HALNSLTN
+531 HALNGLTN
-539 ALKTTESSSKPQS
+539 ALKTNENSSDPQS

-570 LSENAATPKN
+570 LSADAAASKPAN
-580 TDSSPSAPTKDSP
+580 SSPSKSSTNST
-593 QVYQVGYKIGDTI
+593 QVYQVGYKIGDII
-606 YKLQETFSPNSI
+606 YKLQETFSHNSI

-626 TYTPPPTI
+626 TYTPPPVI
-634 SGSQFDLSASNYIN
+634 SGSKFDLSASNYIN
-648 ANMPWYDH
+648 SNTPWYDH
-656 KYYIPKSQNFTESG
+656 KSYIPKSQNFTESG

-683 TNSFKQTFSTNGSN
+683 TNSFKQTFSANNSN
-697 LVIGYNAT
+697 LVIGYNST
-705 WTGNSVS
+705 WTDHNVS
-712 SSGTVSFGD
+712 SSDTVSFGD

-738 CIGTTNGAYSAYHV
+738 CTGTTNGAYSAYHV

-766 GGAANLVFNGVDS
+766 GGAANLIFNGVDS
-779 INIANAT
+779 VNIANAT
-786 ITQHNAGAYSSSMTF
+786 ITQHNAGIYSSSMTF
-801 STQNMDSS
+801 STQSMDNS
-809 QNLNGLN
+809 QNWNNLNP
-816 ANGKLS
+816 NGTLS
-822 VYGATFTNQAKDGK
+822 VYGTTFTNQAKDGK
-836 FIFNAGQATFEN
+836 FIFNAGKATFEN

-899 NSNAT
+899 NSSAT

-922 NAVFG
+922 SAVFG
-927 NSTNSDGSQNTANF
+927 NSANGSQNNANF
-941 NNTGSVNIAGNA
+941 NNTGSVNISGNA
-953 TFDNMAFNGPTNTSV
+953 TFDNVVFNGPTNTSV

-983 APLSFGDGMI
+983 APLSFGDGTI
-993 NFSAHSVINIGEAIT
+993 TFNAHSVINIAEAIT

-1025 NAFSKNLWQLI
+1025 NAKNLWQLI

-1041 GASSEK
+1041 GANSEK
-1047 LVSSAG
+1047 LVSGAS
-1053 NGIYDVVYSF
+1053 NGVYDVVYSF

-1070 QEVFSPNS
+1070 QEIFSPNS

-1090 DYVDMEKS
+1090 DYMDMEKS

-1103 QNALGF
+1103 KNVAGF
-1109 MTYMPNSYNNNLGNL
+1109 MTYMPNSYNNNLGNP
-1124 NNTIYYYDKSID
+1124 NNTIYYYDNSID

-1151 QTLTGQNSAIVFGAK
+1151 QTFTGQNSAIVFGAK

-1240 GLQGILLTNATLY
+1240 ALQGILLTNATLY

-1262 SMNFISNSAN
+1262 SMNFTSNNAN

-1283 TAQNKGNPNF
+1283 TAQNRGNPNF

-1313 TQSVFKFNAVNA
+1313 TQSVFKFNAANA
-1325 ISFTNSSNLSS
+1325 ISFTNSTNLSS
-1336 GLYQISAK
+1336 GLYQMQAK
-1344 SVLFDN
+1344 SVSFDN

-1364 NAISLSQ
+1364 NAINLSQ

-1383 ELSGDL
+1383 ELQGDL

-1418 IASNGSHLN
+1418 IASNNAHIN
-1427 FNGAVNFNSAN
+1427 FNGAVNFNSEN
-1438 ITTSL
+1438 TTTSL
-1443 SDSSI
+1443 NHSSI
-1448 VFKGASSLGG
+1448 VFKGAVSLGG

-1464 NSFLD
+1464 NSSLD

-1480 AFNFYNNAFSQSPI
+1480 AFNFYDSAFSQSPI

-1560 DMNSNWYERIS
+1560 GMNSNWYERIN
-1571 FFGMRINDGIYDAKN
+1571 FFGMRINDGVYDAIN

-1625 NIGSE
+1625 NISSE
-1630 IFNYQKV
+1630 VFNYQKV

-1651 QGVFYLTSS
+1651 EGVFYLTSN

-1680 KNNNLTSESSVIS
+1680 KNNNLTSNSSVIS

-1742 SSLSNLKGDA
+1742 SSLSDLNSNA
-1752 LNQLTKLITPSD
+1752 LNQLTKLITPDD

-1769 ELIDNANNSVVQNFN
+1769 EFIDNANNSVVQNFN
-1784 NGALIIGATKI
+1784 NGTLIVGAAKI
-1795 GQTNTNSTVVFGGL
+1795 GQTNTNSAVVFGGL

-1878 TSLILNQAN
+1878 TSLVLNQAN

-1892 TDGIFS
+1892 TDRIFS

-1928 AGGLGNLIVNTLGSG
+1928 AGGLGNLIADMLGSD
-1943 SVIGGYLT
+1943 SVIGGHLT

-2047 MLQDIVKPSE
+2047 ILQDIVKPSE
-2057 ALQNDVVALGK
+2057 ALQSDVAALGK

-2075 GQDMLN
+2075 GQDTLN

-2095 LDKVLAAKG
+2095 LEKVLAAKG
-2104 LGPIYEQGLGDLIPN
+2104 LGPIYEQGLGDLIHN

-2124 LFAPYGLSQVWQR
+2124 LFAPYGLSQVWQK

-2175 NNHIAFTNHSGTLN
+2175 NNRISFTNHAGLLN

-2199 ITTLDASNGLKINAA
+2199 ITTLNASNGLKINAA

-2221 QGNLFINASC
+2221 QGSLFINASC
-2231 VQQSDPITTNTANPC
+2231 VKQSDPATTNITNPC
-2246 ALSAQSA
+2246 TLSAQSA
-2253 NGASSNNASNNAP
+2253 NGASSSASNNGQ
-2266 IALNNNDE
+2266 IALSNNDE

-2336 VTNNL
+2336 MANNL

-2350 ATQKIGVLQNL
+2350 ATRKIEVLQNL
-2361 VIASN
+2361 TIASN

-2396 TPAPLIQ
+2396 TPTPLIQ
-2403 AEGIINLNTTQTPFI
+2403 AEGIINLNTTQTPFMNI
-2418 NVNNSMA
+2418 NNSMA

-2438 IDYNINPNSLQSYLK
+2438 IDYNINPNSLQSYLN

-2490 ALPNSNNASPNNILS
+2490 ALPNSNNAHQNNILS
-2505 LSVLHNQVKMS
+2505 LSVLHNQIKMS

-2541 LNQIEAIGGNNAI
+2541 LNQIEAVGGNNAI
-2554 KWLSTLMIK
+2554 KWLSTLMME
-2563 TKENPLFAPIYLENH
+2563 TKENPLFAPIYLKNH
-2578 SLNEILD
+2578 SLHEILGV
-2585 ATKDLQNTASLI
+2585 AKDLLNTASLI

-2619 SRLTKLSDFRAREGE
+2619 SRLTKLSDFRSREGE
-2634 SNFSERLLEL
+2634 SDFSERLLEL

-2654 SEIFVKYSQPNKHPN
+2654 SEVFVKYSQPNKHPN
-2669 NLWVQGVGGASFIS
+2669 NLWAQGIGGASFIS

-2715 FNGNIMRSLGNNVD
+2715 FNGNIMHSLANNVD

-2747 NETYGGNASHI
+2747 NETYEGNASNI

-2809 GLSGMKGKMQN
+2809 GLSGMKGKMN
-2820 PAYQQF
+2820 DPAYKQF
-2826 VMHSNPS
+2826 LMHSNPS

-2862 GRDLLIKAKGDNMV
+2862 GRDLLIKSKGDNVV

-2888 GEIFNT
+2888 GEVFNT

-2924 QDLNITGNV
+2924 QDINITGNV

>member
-1 MKQFKKKP
+1 MKKFKKKP
-9 KKIKRSQKIILKRPL
+9 KKTTRNQKTILKRPL
-24 WLMPLLIGGFA
+24 WLAPLLIGGFA
-35 SGVYADGTDIL
+35 SGVYANNLWDL
-46 GLSWGE
+46 LNP
-52 KSQKV
+52 KV
-57 CVHRPWYAL
+57 
-66 WSCDKW
+66 
-72 EEKTQQFTGNQLI
+72 
-85 TKTWAGGN
+85 
-93 AANYYHSQNNQD
+93 
-105 ITANLKN
+105 
-112 DNGTYFLSGLY
+112 
-123 NYTGGEYNGGNL
+123 GGEYVHWVKGSQYCAWWEFAGCLKNVWGANHKGYDAGNVANYLSSQNYQAISVGSGNETGTYSLSGFTNYVGGNL
-135 DIELGSN
+135 TI
-142 ATFNLGA
+142 NLG
-149 NSGNS
+149 NSVVLDLSGSNS
-154 FTSWYPNGHT
+154 FTSYQGYNQGKDDVSFNVGAINLNG
-164 NVTFSAG
+164 AL
-171 TINVNNSVEVGNR
+171 EVGNR

-196 TLNLNANKVTINS
+196 TLNLNANKVNINS
-209 NINAYKTSQVNIGN
+209 NISAFKTSQVNIGN
-223 ANSAITIN
+223 ANSAITIG

-239 CSSLAKIGSGAN
+239 CSSLAGVGVGAN
-251 CSSSGPSYSFKG
+251 CSTSGPSYSFKG
-263 TTSATNTT
+263 TTNATNTA
-271 FSNASGSFTFEE
+271 FSNANGSFTFEE
-283 SANFSGAKLNGGA
+283 NATFSGAKLNGGA

-307 NTAFNSGSFTFKGTS
+307 NTAFNSGSFNFKGAS
-322 SFNNATFSNAS
+322 SFNGATFSNAS
-333 YTFDNQATFQNS
+333 YTFNNQATFQNS

-351 FTFNNQSNPTNSAQ
+351 FTFND
-365 HPQILFENSSFN
+365 
-377 GGIFTFNNQT
+377 QT
-387 NPTNSAQ
+387 HQTNSAQ
-394 HPQILFENSSFSGS
+394 HPQILFENSSFSGNA
-408 TTTLKGS
+408 TTLKG
-415 ATFEQAFNNSNHQ
+415 FVNFQQAFNNSNHQ
-428 LTIQNASFDN
+428 LIMQNASFNN
-438 ATFNNTG
+438 ANFNNTG
-445 KITIEKDASFNN
+445 KITINESASFNN
-457 TSFNTPVD
+457 TAFNTSVN
-465 TNNMSVTGSV
+465 TSNMTITGSV

-494 KITLAQGATFNLTS
+494 QVTLAQGTTFNLTS

-523 ITYNHLLN
+523 ITYNNLLN

-539 ALKTTESSSKPQS
+539 ALKTNESSLKPQS

-562 YNGVTGQL
+562 YNRVTGQL
-570 LSENAATPKN
+570 LSTNAVASKPA
-580 TDSSPSAPTKDSP
+580 DSSPSKSSTNPA
-593 QVYQVGYKIGDTI
+593 QVYQVGYKIGDII
-606 YKLQETFSPNSI
+606 YKLQETFSHNSI

-626 TYTPPPTI
+626 TYTPPPII
-634 SGSQFDLSASNYIN
+634 SGSKFDLSASNYIDSD
-648 ANMPWYDH
+648 MPWYDH
-656 KYYIPKSQNFTESG
+656 KSYIPKSQNFTESG

-683 TNSFKQTFSTNGSN
+683 TNSFKQTFSASGSN
-697 LVIGYNAT
+697 LVIGYNST
-705 WTGNSVS
+705 WTDHNVS
-712 SSGTVSFGD
+712 SSDTVSFGD

-738 CIGTTNGAYSAYHV
+738 CTGTTNGTYSAYHV

-779 INIANAT
+779 VNIANAT
-786 ITQHNAGAYSSSMTF
+786 ITQHNAGIYSSSMTF
-801 STQNMDSS
+801 STQGMDNS
-809 QNLNGLN
+809 QNLDGLN
-816 ANGKLS
+816 ANGTLS

-836 FIFNAGQATFEN
+836 FIFNAGKAVFEN

-873 GSFEISA
+873 GSFEIGA

-889 FNNSASFNFN
+889 FNNRASFNFN

-922 NAVFG
+922 SAVFG
-927 NSTNSDGSQNTANF
+927 NSNNGSQNNANF
-941 NNTGSVNIAGNA
+941 NNTGSVNISGNA
-953 TFDNMAFNGPTNTSV
+953 TFDNVVFNGPTNMSV
-968 KGQVTLNNITLKNLN
+968 KGQVALNNITLKNLN
-983 APLSFGDGMI
+983 APLSFGDGTI
-993 NFSAHSVINIGEAIT
+993 TFNAHSVINIAEAIT

-1053 NGIYDVVYSF
+1053 NGVYDVVYSF

-1070 QEVFSPNS
+1070 QEIFSPNS

-1090 DYVDMEKS
+1090 DYMDMEKS

-1103 QNALGF
+1103 KDVAGF
-1109 MTYMPNSYNNNLGNL
+1109 MTYMPNSYNNNLGNS
-1124 NNTIYYYDKSID
+1124 NNTIYYYDNSID

-1151 QTLTGQNSAIVFGAK
+1151 QTFTGQNSAIVFGAK
-1166 NIWTNA
+1166 SIWTNA

-1185 DNKGAGSND
+1185 DNKGAGGND

-1262 SMNFISNSAN
+1262 SMNFTSNSAN

-1283 TAQNKGNPNF
+1283 TAQNGGNPNF

-1301 FSNSSFRGYVGQ
+1301 FSNSSFRGYVGK
-1313 TQSVFKFNAVNA
+1313 TQSVFKFNAKNA
-1325 ISFTNSSNLSS
+1325 ISFTNSTNLSS
-1336 GLYQISAK
+1336 GLYQMQAK

-1350 SNLSVSVGTSSIKA
+1350 SNLSVSVGTSNIKA
-1364 NAISLSQ
+1364 NAINLSQ

-1383 ELSGDL
+1383 ELQGDL

-1418 IASNGSHLN
+1418 IVNDGSRLN
-1427 FNGAVNFNSAN
+1427 FNGTTNFNSEN

-1443 SDSSI
+1443 NHSSI
-1448 VFKGASSLGG
+1448 AFKGAISLGG

-1464 NSFLD
+1464 NSSLD

-1480 AFNFYNNAFSQSPI
+1480 AFNFYDNAFSQSPI

-1543 LSDLNDNKNR
+1543 LSDLDDNKNR

-1560 DMNSNWYERIS
+1560 GMNNNWYERIN
-1571 FFGMRINDGIYDAKN
+1571 FFGMRINDGVYDAIN

-1630 IFNYQKV
+1630 VFNYQKV

-1651 QGVFYLTSS
+1651 EGVFYLTSN

-1742 SSLSNLKGDA
+1742 SSLSDLNSNA
-1752 LNQLTKLITPSD
+1752 LNQLAKLIMPND

-1769 ELIDNANNSVVQNFN
+1769 EFIDNANNSVVQNFN
-1784 NGALIIGATKI
+1784 NGTLIVGATKI
-1795 GQTNTNSTVVFGGL
+1795 GQTDTNSVVVFGGL

-1878 TSLILNQAN
+1878 TSLVLNQAN

-1898 MLGQEGINKVFNQAG
+1898 MLGQEGINKVLNQAG

-1928 AGGLGNLIVNTLGSG
+1928 AGGLGNLIADMLGSN
-1943 SVIGGYLT
+1943 SVIGGHLT

-2047 MLQDIVKPSE
+2047 ILQDIVKPSK
-2057 ALQNDVVALGK
+2057 ALQNDVAALGK

-2075 GQDMLN
+2075 GQDTLN

-2104 LGPIYEQGLGDLIPN
+2104 LGPIYEQGLGDLMPN

-2124 LFAPYGLSQVWQR
+2124 LFAPYGLSQVWQK

-2156 NANGGTLSFNAGNS
+2156 NANGGAISFNAGDT

-2175 NNHIAFTNHSGTLN
+2175 NNRISFTNHAGALN

-2199 ITTLDASNGLKINAA
+2199 ITTLNASNGLKINAA
-2214 NNNVSVS
+2214 SNNVSVS

-2231 VQQSDPITTNTANPC
+2231 VGQNNPTTANIANPC

-2253 NGASSNNASNNAP
+2253 NDASSGNASNNAQ

-2336 VTNNL
+2336 MANNL

-2350 ATQKIGVLQNL
+2350 ATHKIEVLQNL
-2361 VIASN
+2361 TIASN

-2396 TPAPLIQ
+2396 TPTPLIQ
-2403 AEGIINLNTTQTPFI
+2403 ARGIINLNTTQTPFM

-2425 NNTTYTLLKSSRY
+2425 NNTTYTLLKSNRY
-2438 IDYNINPNSLQSYLK
+2438 IDYNINPNSLQSYLN

-2490 ALPNSNNASPNNILS
+2490 ALPNSNNAHQNNILS
-2505 LSVLHNQVKMS
+2505 LSVLYNQIKMS

-2530 DYIVGIQGQSA
+2530 DYIVGIQGQSV
-2541 LNQIEAIGGNNAI
+2541 LNQIEAVGGNNAI
-2554 KWLSTLMIK
+2554 KWLSTLMME
-2563 TKENPLFAPIYLENH
+2563 TKENPLFAPIYLKNH
-2578 SLNEILD
+2578 SLHEILGV
-2585 ATKDLQNTASLI
+2585 AKDLLNTASLI
-2597 SNPNFRDN
+2597 SNPNFRNN

-2634 SNFSERLLEL
+2634 SDFSKHLLEL

-2654 SEIFVKYSQPNKHPN
+2654 GEVFVKYSQPNKHPN
-2669 NLWVQGVGGASFIS
+2669 NLWVQGIGGASFIS

-2715 FNGNIMRSLGNNVD
+2715 FNGNIMHSLANNVD

-2737 LKRNEFTLSA
+2737 LKRNEFTLST
-2747 NETYGGNASHI
+2747 NETYEGNASNI

-2764 LSVLNQRYNYNTWTT
+2764 LSVLNQRYSYNTWTT

-2809 GLSGMKGKMQN
+2809 GLSGMKGKMN
-2820 PAYQQF
+2820 DAAYKQF
-2826 VMHSNPS
+2826 LMHSNPS

-2862 GRDLLIKAKGDNMV
+2862 GRDLLINSKGGNVV

-2888 GEIFNT
+2888 GEVFNT

-2902 EMHLWRLM
+2902 EMHLWRLV

-2924 QDLNITGNV
+2924 QDINITGNV

>member
-1 MKQFKKKP
+1 MKKFKKKP
-9 KKIKRSQKIILKRPL
+9 KSIKRSHQKTILKRPL
-24 WLMPLLIGGFA
+24 WLAPLLIGGFA
-35 SGVYADGTDIL
+35 SGVHANNLWDLLNPKVGGEYVHWVKGSRYCAWWEFAGCL
-46 GLSWGE
+46 KNVWGANH
-52 KSQKV
+52 KG
-57 CVHRPWYAL
+57 YDA
-66 WSCDKW
+66 
-72 EEKTQQFTGNQLI
+72 
-85 TKTWAGGN
+85 GN
-93 AANYYHSQNNQD
+93 AANYLSSQNYQAISVGSGNE
-105 ITANLKN
+105 T
-112 DNGTYFLSGLY
+112 GTYSLSGFT
-123 NYTGGEYNGGNL
+123 NYVGGNL
-135 DIELGSN
+135 TI
-142 ATFNLGA
+142 NLG
-149 NSGNS
+149 NSVVLDLSGSNS
-154 FTSWYPNGHT
+154 FTSYQGYNQGKDDVSFNVGAINLNG
-164 NVTFSAG
+164 AL
-171 TINVNNSVEVGNR
+171 EVGNR

-196 TLNLNANKVTINS
+196 TLNLNANQVNINS
-209 NINAYKTSQVNIGN
+209 NISAFKTSQVNIGN
-223 ANSAITIN
+223 ANSAITIG

-239 CSSLAKIGSGAN
+239 CSSLASVGVGAN
-251 CSSSGPSYSFKG
+251 CSTSGPSYSFKG
-263 TTSATNTT
+263 TTSATNTA

-283 SANFSGAKLNGGA
+283 NATFSGAKLNGGA
-296 FTFNKGFNATN
+296 FTFNKELNATN
-307 NTAFNSGSFTFKGTS
+307 NTAFNSGSFNFKDAS
-322 SFNNATFSNAS
+322 SFNGATFSNAS
-333 YTFDNQATFQNS
+333 YTFNNQVTFQNS

-351 FTFNNQSNPTNSAQ
+351 FTFND
-365 HPQILFENSSFN
+365 
-377 GGIFTFNNQT
+377 QT
-387 NPTNSAQ
+387 NQTNSAQ
-394 HPQILFENSSFSGS
+394 HPQILFENSSFSGNA
-408 TTTLKGS
+408 TTFKD
-415 ATFEQAFNNSNHQ
+415 FVHFQQAFNNSNHQ
-428 LTIQNASFDN
+428 LIMQNASFNN
-438 ATFNNTG
+438 ANFSNTG
-445 KITIEKDASFNN
+445 KITIEKEVSFNN
-457 TSFNTPVD
+457 TTFNTSIN
-465 TNNMSVTGSV
+465 TNNMTITGSV

-482 LKNGSTLDFGSS
+482 LKNGSTLDFGIS
-494 KITLAQGATFNLTS
+494 KVTLTQGTTFNLTS

-523 ITYNHLLN
+523 ITYNNLLN

-539 ALKTTESSSKPQS
+539 ALKTNESSSRPQS

-570 LSENAATPKN
+570 LSANIATSKPA
-580 TDSSPSAPTKDSP
+580 DSSPSKTSSNST
-593 QVYQVGYKIGDTI
+593 QVYQVGYKIGDII
-606 YKLQETFSPNSI
+606 YKLQETFSHNSI

-626 TYTPPPTI
+626 TYTPPPVI
-634 SGSQFDLSASNYIN
+634 SGSKFDLSASNYIN
-648 ANMPWYDH
+648 SDMPWYDH

-683 TNSFKQTFSTNGSN
+683 TNSFKQTFSASGSN
-697 LVIGYNAT
+697 LVIGYNST
-705 WTGNSVS
+705 WTDHNVS
-712 SSGTVSFGD
+712 SSDTVSFGD

-738 CIGTTNGAYSAYHV
+738 CTGTTNGTYSAYHV

-779 INIANAT
+779 VNIANAT
-786 ITQHNAGAYSSSMTF
+786 ITQHNAGIYSSSMTF
-801 STQNMDSS
+801 STQDMDNS
-809 QNLNGLN
+809 QNLNDLN
-816 ANGKLS
+816 ANGTLS

-836 FIFNAGQATFEN
+836 FIFNAGKAVFEN

-880 KNASFNNAN
+880 KNASFDNTN

-922 NAVFG
+922 SAVFG
-927 NSTNSDGSQNTANF
+927 NSANGSQNNANF
-941 NNTGSVNIAGNA
+941 NNTGSVNISGNA
-953 TFDNMAFNGPTNTSV
+953 TFDNVVFNSPTNMSV

-983 APLSFGDGMI
+983 APLSFGDGTI
-993 NFSAHSVINIGEAIT
+993 TFNAHSVINIAEAIT

-1047 LVSSAG
+1047 LVSSVG
-1053 NGIYDVVYSF
+1053 NGVYDVVYSF

-1070 QEVFSPNS
+1070 QEIFSPNS

-1090 DYVDMEKS
+1090 DYMDMEKS

-1103 QNALGF
+1103 KDVAGF
-1109 MTYMPNSYNNNLGNL
+1109 MTYMPNSYNNNLGNS
-1124 NNTIYYYDKSID
+1124 NNTIYYYDNSID

-1151 QTLTGQNSAIVFGAK
+1151 QTFTGQNSTIVFGAK

-1262 SMNFISNSAN
+1262 SMNFTSNSAN

-1283 TAQNKGNPNF
+1283 TAQNGGNPNF

-1313 TQSVFKFNAVNA
+1313 TQSIFKFNAANA
-1325 ISFTNSSNLSS
+1325 INFTNSTNLSS
-1336 GLYQISAK
+1336 GLYQMQAK
-1344 SVLFDN
+1344 SVSFDN
-1350 SNLSVSVGTSSIKA
+1350 SSLSVSVGTSSIKA
-1364 NAISLSQ
+1364 DAINLSQ

-1383 ELSGDL
+1383 ELQGDL

-1418 IASNGSHLN
+1418 IVNDGSRLN
-1427 FNGAVNFNSAN
+1427 FNGTTNFNSAN

-1443 SDSSI
+1443 NDSSI
-1448 VFKGASSLGG
+1448 VFKGAISLGG

-1464 NSFLD
+1464 NSSLD

-1480 AFNFYNNAFSQSPI
+1480 AFNFYDNAFSQSPI

-1560 DMNSNWYERIS
+1560 GMNNNWYERIN
-1571 FFGMRINDGIYDAKN
+1571 FFGMRINDGVYDAID

-1630 IFNYQKV
+1630 VFNYQKV

-1651 QGVFYLTSS
+1651 EGVFYLTSN

-1742 SSLSNLKGDA
+1742 SSLSDLNSNA
-1752 LNQLTKLITPSD
+1752 LNQLTKLITPDD

-1769 ELIDNANNSVVQNFN
+1769 EFIDNANNSVVQNFN
-1784 NGALIIGATKI
+1784 NGALIVGATKI

-1809 GYQKPCDYTDIVC
+1809 GYQKPCDYTDMVC

-1878 TSLILNQAN
+1878 TSLILNQAS

-1928 AGGLGNLIVNTLGSG
+1928 AGGLGNLIADTLGSN
-1943 SVIGGYLT
+1943 SVIGGHLT

-2047 MLQDIVKPSE
+2047 MLQDIVKPSN
-2057 ALQNDVVALGK
+2057 ALKNDVVALGK

-2075 GQDMLN
+2075 GQDTLN

-2104 LGPIYEQGLGDLIPN
+2104 LGSIYEQGLGDLIPS

-2124 LFAPYGLSQVWQR
+2124 LFAPYGLSQVWQK

-2148 FVQNSTFS
+2148 LVQNSTFS
-2156 NANGGTLSFNAGNS
+2156 NANGGAISFNAGDT

-2175 NNHIAFTNHSGTLN
+2175 NNRISFTNHAGVLN
-2189 LLSNQVSNIN
+2189 LLSDQVSNIN
-2199 ITTLDASNGLKINAA
+2199 ITTLNASNGLKINAS

-2231 VQQSDPITTNTANPC
+2231 VGQNDPTTANIANSC
-2246 ALSAQSA
+2246 ALSTQSA
-2253 NGASSNNASNNAP
+2253 NDASSSNASNNAQ
-2266 IALNNNDE
+2266 IALNNNNE

-2295 DFSKIKGSANI
+2295 DLSKIKGSANI

-2336 VTNNL
+2336 MANNL

-2350 ATQKIGVLQNL
+2350 ATRKIEVLQNL
-2361 VIASN
+2361 TIASN

-2396 TPAPLIQ
+2396 TPTPLIQ
-2403 AEGIINLNTTQTPFI
+2403 AEGIINLNTTQTPFM

-2490 ALPNSNNASPNNILS
+2490 ALPNSNNAPQNNILS
-2505 LSVLHNQVKMS
+2505 LSVLYNQVKMS

-2541 LNQIEAIGGNNAI
+2541 LNQIEAVGGNNAI
-2554 KWLSTLMIK
+2554 KWLSTLMME

-2578 SLNEILD
+2578 SLNEILGV
-2585 ATKDLQNTASLI
+2585 AKDLLNTANLI
-2597 SNPNFRDN
+2597 SNPNFRNN

-2619 SRLTKLSDFRAREGE
+2619 SRLTKLSDFRSREGE
-2634 SNFSERLLEL
+2634 SDFSKHLLEL

-2654 SEIFVKYSQPNKHPN
+2654 GEVFVKYSQPNKHPN
-2669 NLWVQGVGGASFIS
+2669 NLWVQGIGGASFIS

-2715 FNGNIMRSLGNNVD
+2715 FNGNIMHSLANNVD
-2729 VGMYARAF
+2729 VGMYVRAF

-2747 NETYGGNASHI
+2747 NETYGGNASNI

-2764 LSVLNQRYNYNTWTT
+2764 LSVLNQRYSYNTWTT

-2796 VLKPQVGLSYHFI
+2796 VLKPQVGLSYYFI
-2809 GLSGMKGKMQN
+2809 GLSGMKGKMN
-2820 PAYQQF
+2820 DAAYKQF
-2826 VMHSNPS
+2826 LMHSNPS

-2862 GRDLLIKAKGDNMV
+2862 GRDLLIKSKGDNMV
-2876 RFVGENTLLYRK
+2876 RFMGENTLLYRK
-2888 GEIFNT
+2888 GEVFNT

-2924 QDLNITGNV
+2924 QDINITGNV

>member
-1 MKQFKKKP
+1 MKKFKKKP
-9 KKIKRSQKIILKRPL
+9 KSIKRSHQKTILKRPL
-24 WLMPLLIGGFA
+24 WLAPLLIGGFA
-35 SGVYADGTDIL
+35 SGVYANNLWDLLNPKVGGEYVHWVKGSQYCAWWEFGGCL
-46 GLSWGE
+46 RNVWGANH
-52 KSQKV
+52 KG
-57 CVHRPWYAL
+57 YDA
-66 WSCDKW
+66 
-72 EEKTQQFTGNQLI
+72 
-85 TKTWAGGN
+85 GN
-93 AANYYHSQNNQD
+93 AANYLSSQNYQAISVGSGNE
-105 ITANLKN
+105 T
-112 DNGTYFLSGLY
+112 GTYSLSGFT
-123 NYTGGEYNGGNL
+123 NYVGGNL
-135 DIELGSN
+135 TI
-142 ATFNLGA
+142 NLG
-149 NSGNS
+149 NSVVLDLSGSNS
-154 FTSWYPNGHT
+154 FTSYQGYNQGKDDVSF
-164 NVTFSAG
+164 NVG
-171 TINVNNSVEVGNR
+171 TINLSDALEVGNR

-196 TLNLNANKVTINS
+196 TLNLNANKVNINS
-209 NINAYKTSQVNIGN
+209 NISAYKTSQVNIGN
-223 ANSAITIN
+223 ANSVITIG
-231 SVSLSGDT
+231 SVSLSGEV
-239 CSSLAKIGSGAN
+239 CSSLASVGVGAN
-251 CSSSGPSYSFKG
+251 CSTSGPSYSFKG
-263 TTSATNTT
+263 TTNATNTA

-283 SANFSGAKLNGGA
+283 NATFSGAKLNGGA
-296 FTFNKGFNATN
+296 FTFNKEFNATN
-307 NTAFNSGSFTFKGTS
+307 NTAFNSGNFTFKGAS
-322 SFNNATFSNAS
+322 SFNGTNFSNAS
-333 YTFDNQATFQNS
+333 YTFENQATFQNS

-351 FTFNNQSNPTNSAQ
+351 FTFNNQTNQSAQ
-365 HPQILFENSSFN
+365 HPQI
-377 GGIFTFNNQT
+377 Q
-387 NPTNSAQ
+387 
-394 HPQILFENSSFSGS
+394 NSSFSGGA
-408 TTTLKGS
+408 TTLKG
-415 ATFEQAFNNSNHQ
+415 FVDFQQAFNNSNHQ
-428 LTIQNASFDN
+428 LTIQNASFNN

-457 TSFNTPVD
+457 TTFKTSVD
-465 TNNMSVTGSV
+465 TNNMIIAGSV

-494 KITLAQGATFNLTS
+494 QVTLTQGTTFNLTS

-523 ITYNHLLN
+523 ITYNNLLN

-539 ALKTTESSSKPQS
+539 ALKTSESSSDPQS
-552 FAQGLWDMIT
+552 FAQGLWEMIT

-570 LSENAATPKN
+570 LSGNAATSKP
-580 TDSSPSAPTKDSP
+580 TGSSPSKSSTNPT

-606 YKLQETFSPNSI
+606 YKLQETFSHNSV

-648 ANMPWYDH
+648 SNTPWYDH
-656 KYYIPKSQNFTESG
+656 QYYIPKSQNFTESG

-683 TNSFKQTFSTNGSN
+683 TNSFKQTFSASNSN
-697 LVIGYNAT
+697 LVIGYNST

-712 SSGTVSFGD
+712 SSDTVSFGD

-738 CIGTTNGAYSAYHV
+738 CTGTTNGTYSAYHV

-786 ITQHNAGAYSSSMTF
+786 ITQHNAGIYSSSMTF
-801 STQNMDSS
+801 STQSMDSS
-809 QNLNGLN
+809 QNLKGLN
-816 ANGKLS
+816 SNGKLS

-873 GSFEISA
+873 GSFEIST

-910 FTNANSNLQIAG
+910 FTNAHSNLQIAG

-927 NSTNSDGSQNTANF
+927 NSANGSQNNANF
-941 NNTGSVNIAGNA
+941 NNTGSVNISGNA
-953 TFDNMAFNGPTNTSV
+953 TFDNVVFNGPTNTSV

-983 APLSFGDGMI
+983 APLSFGDGTI
-993 NFSAHSVINIGEAIT
+993 VFSAHSVINIGEAIT

-1020 EIEYN
+1020 EIDYN

-1047 LVSSAG
+1047 LVSSVG
-1053 NGIYDVVYSF
+1053 NGVYDVVYSF

-1103 QNALGF
+1103 KDVVGF
-1109 MTYMPNSYNNNLGNL
+1109 MTYMPNSYNNNLGNA

-1151 QTLTGQNSAIVFGAK
+1151 QTFTGQNSAIVFGAK
-1166 NIWTNA
+1166 NIWTDA

-1179 TIIRFG
+1179 AIIRFG

-1213 AQKIYITGSIES
+1213 AQKIYITASIES

-1262 SMNFISNSAN
+1262 SMNFTSNSAN

-1283 TAQNKGNPNF
+1283 TAQNGGNPNF

-1301 FSNSSFRGYVGQ
+1301 FSNSSFRGYVGK
-1313 TQSVFKFNAVNA
+1313 TQSVFKFNATNA
-1325 ISFTNSSNLSS
+1325 ISFTNSTNLSS

-1344 SVLFDN
+1344 SVSFDN

-1364 NAISLSQ
+1364 NAINLSQ

-1383 ELSGDL
+1383 ELQGDL

-1413 DYASL
+1413 DHASL
-1418 IASNGSHLN
+1418 IVNDGSRLN
-1427 FNGAVNFNSAN
+1427 FNGTTNFNSAN

-1443 SDSSI
+1443 NHSSI
-1448 VFKGASSLGG
+1448 VFKGAISLGG

-1464 NSFLD
+1464 NSSLD

-1480 AFNFYNNAFSQSPI
+1480 AFNFYDNAFSQSPI
-1494 TFHQALDI
+1494 MFHQALNI

-1517 SSVLNLKN
+1517 SSVLDLKN

-1606 DNQLSV
+1606 NNQLSV

-1651 QGVFYLTSS
+1651 EGVFYLTSN

-1680 KNNNLTSESSVIS
+1680 KNNNLSSESSVIS

-1702 ISALHVYNKGYNFNN
+1702 ISALHIYNKGYNFNN

-1742 SSLSNLKGDA
+1742 SSLSDLKGDA
-1752 LNQLTKLITPSD
+1752 LNQLTKLITPND

-1784 NGALIIGATKI
+1784 NGALIVGATKI
-1795 GQTNTNSTVVFGGL
+1795 GQTDTNGAVVFGGL

-2032 TGFISANDIGQVISV
+2032 TGFISANDMGQVISV
-2047 MLQDIVKPSE
+2047 VLQDIVKPSN
-2057 ALQNDVVALGK
+2057 ALKNDVVALGK

-2075 GQDMLN
+2075 GQDTLN

-2104 LGPIYEQGLGDLIPN
+2104 LGPIYEQGLGDLIPS

-2124 LFAPYGLSQVWQR
+2124 LFAPYGLSQVWQK

-2175 NNHIAFTNHSGTLN
+2175 NNHIAFTNHAGVLQ

-2199 ITTLDASNGLKINAA
+2199 ITTLNASNGLKINAA

-2231 VQQSDPITTNTANPC
+2231 AQQSDPTTVNATNPC
-2246 ALSAQSA
+2246 ALSAQNA

-2295 DFSKIKGSANI
+2295 DFSKIKGSANV

-2316 FQANNLTISN
+2316 FQANNLIISN

-2350 ATQKIGVLQNL
+2350 ATRKIEVLQNL

-2376 EVGGALNNFGAIH
+2376 EVGGSLNNSGAIH
-2389 FNLENIQ
+2389 FNLENTQ
-2396 TPAPLIQ
+2396 TPTPLIQ

-2418 NVNNSMA
+2418 NVNNVMA

-2469 GVLTYLGQRVL
+2469 GALTYLGQRVL

-2490 ALPNSNNASPNNILS
+2490 ALPDSNNAHQNNILS
-2505 LSVLHNQVKMS
+2505 LSVLYNQVKMS

-2530 DYIVGIQGQSA
+2530 DYIAGIQGQSA
-2541 LNQIEAIGGNNAI
+2541 LNQIEAVGGNAI
-2554 KWLSTLMIK
+2554 KWLSTLMME
-2563 TKENPLFAPIYLENH
+2563 TKENPLFAPIYLKNH
-2578 SLNEILD
+2578 SLNEILGV
-2585 ATKDLQNTASLI
+2585 TKDLQNTASLI
-2597 SNPNFRDN
+2597 SNPNFRNN

-2619 SRLTKLSDFRAREGE
+2619 GRLTKLSDFRSREGE
-2634 SNFSERLLEL
+2634 SDFSERLLEL

-2654 SEIFVKYSQPNKHPN
+2654 GEVFVKYSQLSKHPN
-2669 NLWVQGVGGASFIS
+2669 NLWVQGIGGASFIS

-2691 LNVGYDRLVKNVI
+2691 LNAGYDRLVKNVI
-2704 LGGYVA
+2704 LGGYMA
-2710 YGYSG
+2710 YGYSD
-2715 FNGNIMRSLGNNVD
+2715 FNGNIMHSLGNNVD

-2747 NETYGGNASHI
+2747 NETYGGNATSI
-2758 NSSNSL
+2758 NSSNPL

-2809 GLSGMKGKMQN
+2809 GLSGMKGKMN
-2820 PAYQQF
+2820 DAAYKQF
-2826 VMHSNPS
+2826 LMHSNPS

-2846 RKYFGK
+2846 RKYFGQ

-2862 GRDLLIKAKGDNMV
+2862 GRDLLIKSKGGNTV

-2888 GEIFNT
+2888 GEVFNT

-2902 EMHLWRLM
+2902 EMHLWRLV

-2924 QDLNITGNV
+2924 QDINITGNV